1 MKKYR
6 RLRHL
11 FMMFSVLLSQLGMLI
26 TSVPNIQA
34 ADLGSTT
41 TDGVTTTV
49 SQKGCAIKIETKQ
62 EVNWGL
68 PRQPIDLVILQDASG
83 SFTNTIRNV
92 KDALIDLTTPVAAD
106 QYDEKNPRLVFTDDP
121 KTTDRVMVA
130 SYGGAD
136 GYRLF
141 DAADSNNVAT
151 SDSNFTTLGRTVAQN
166 GYRFTSTGGSLLSS
180 KQQIDN
186 YINGFTVGG
195 LTPTVPAIDQ
205 ILAQYNT
212 AKLQGGGMANNRKT
226 VFLLITDGVAN
237 VHDVNGTKYLD
248 LSVYRMQHLVSMLRS
263 GRTDYDALYNY
274 AGYLGYTFLGEFG
287 QNYIARANELKEAG
301 NRIKQSVG
309 ADGTVV
315 VGFWEDQSQFV
326 TSGAYWDTYL
336 NRDVFARA
344 GINTGDDRSV
354 REVFEEALKSVSSP
368 DKEINGENVS
378 FYVNEQN
385 DINAFSTKILKA
397 VTSALTKENIV
408 GDFTVT
414 DGYKVNSVTING
426 KKVVETVTNENTEI
440 KGTVTQE
447 GTKVTISVP
456 DSVFNPGKNS
466 FEYDLT
472 KTAAEDAALSEDEE
486 TDPADG
492 YQPETKTETVGQL
505 TGRFKVGDYVSDEIG
520 SKDPTTVQVTD
531 LKYCYPSATKSI
543 TDKDQ
548 SNDTGQLDDP
558 VVKGKKSYAANLST
572 FSEDFTYQVLYRMNN
587 APLNFEANPMLIDKL
602 DYRLE
607 YVDAYVTGQDGQ
619 RLNNFNIRT
628 TTGND
633 ALGNQRTIV
642 VADIPEAPGTQTQYV
657 NEGKYGAH
665 KFKQYTLHVK
675 VRIKEQYSNANNPV
689 VYRQILQ
696 ENDGLGILNQA
707 NIVWNGKT
715 NNPEDEEAKTRR
727 SNTVYVKPPVET
739 DIKKDVQSVPNK
751 ETGYKPGNSQEYLEN
766 RTQEFYYNVESSW
779 PGLFDTYSISD
790 TLVPELEV
798 ISAEVFINDVQNAT
812 LTNKLTIDANKQS
825 VALNLVKADITNALN
840 IQIRRATNNYTQP
853 AVVRIGIKAKIRD
866 NANLA
871 KYVVNGEIKVPN
883 EAQVVLN
890 GKPQNSNIVYVTPKE
905 PGISKKINDSK
916 DEHNVLQESEDFTF
930 DIKTKLPDNIS
941 AYKSYKI
948 VDVLD
953 ERLELKDGAQPFVNA
968 ELSQHFDVSYDAATR
983 TVTAAIKPGSFAL
996 LSGGETVHL
1005 TIPAKVKSGTAFAQI
1020 PNEAKVYYR
1029 DPSSTGEKET
1039 PPTPPVIVTPPPLIE
1054 KQVNG
1059 KQHAD
1064 LTKRDEV
1071 FEYTIKS
1078 TVPKGAD
1085 TFEITDE
1092 LDEALEFAGNQGD
1105 VVVKIA
1111 DTVVTDAVEV
1121 SAVGRN
1127 LGIKFTKEQLTN
1139 DAGKPIVV
1147 TFNAKIRGDANLSA
1161 DKYVQTGTTLIPN
1174 TAKYIL
1180 NNNPKES
1187 NEVTVTPPTPPT
1199 PTVDKKV
1206 NGQAHENLT
1215 NRDQTFEYSISTQVP
1230 TDAKKF
1236 EITDELKEVLEFA
1249 GADGKGEVVVKIGD
1263 KDVTQET
1270 TVKTENQNLTI
1281 NLTSDQLSKLQ
1292 GQAVVV
1298 TFKAKIRANVN
1309 LSDYITDG
1317 AVKVPNVANITVD
1330 NKPKVTS
1337 EPVTVTPP
1345 TPTDP
1350 TVDKLVNNQVHADL
1364 PQRDEVFEYTINT
1377 QVPTDAKSFEITDE
1391 LKDVLE
1397 FAGADGKGDVVVK
1410 IGDKD
1415 VTKESTVTVAG
1426 QQLSVQL
1433 SATHLKDDAGKAV
1446 VVTFKSKIRANVNLT
1461 GYLEEGS
1468 NTIKIPN
1475 TASISVDHKPKVDS
1489 KPVTVTPPTPNNPTI
1504 VKEVNKKQHEDLTNR
1519 EDVFEYTIQ
1528 TQVPTDAKS
1537 FEITDELVEVLEFA
1551 GAEGKGDVVVTIGDT
1566 TVTDA
1571 VTIATSGQNLSVKLS
1586 PEQLQKDSGKAV
1598 VVTFKAKIRANA
1610 NLSGYLN
1617 ADDNTT
1623 KIPNTASFTIDNKPK
1638 ENSNPVTV
1646 TPPTPPTP
1654 TVDKKVNGQAHENLT
1669 NRDQTFEYSISTQ
1682 VPTDAKK
1689 FEITD
1694 ELKDVLEFAGAD
1706 GKGEVVVKIG
1716 DKDVT
1721 QETTVKT
1728 ENQNLTINLTSDQLS
1743 KLQGQAVVVT
1753 FKAKIRAN
1761 VNLSDYITDGAV
1773 KVPNVANI
1781 TVDNKPKVTSEPV
1794 TVTPPTPTDPTVDKL
1809 VNNQVHADLP
1819 QRDEV
1824 FEYTINTQVPTDAK
1838 SFEITDELKD
1848 VLEFAGADGKGDVV
1862 VKIGDKDVT
1871 KESTVTV
1878 AGQQL
1883 SVQLSATHLKDDAG
1897 KAVVVTFKSKIR
1909 ANVNLTGYLEEGSNT
1924 IKIPNT
1930 ASISVDHK
1938 PKVDSKPV
1946 TVTPPTPNNPTIV
1959 KEVNK
1964 KQHEDLTNREDVFEY
1979 TIQTQVPT
1987 DAKSFEITDELVEVL
2002 EFAGAEG
2009 KGDVVVTIGDTTVT
2023 DAVTIATSGQ
2033 NLSVKLSPEQLQK
2046 DSGKAV
2052 VVTFKAKIRANANL
2066 SGYLNADDNTTK
2078 IPNTASFTID
2088 NKPKENSNPVTVTP
2102 PTPPTPTVDKK
2113 VNGQAHENLTNR
2125 DQTFEYSISTQVPTD
2140 AKKFEITDELKEVLE
2155 FAGADG
2161 KGEVVVKIGD
2171 KDVTQET
2178 TVKTENQNLTI
2189 NLTSDQLSK
2198 LQGQAVVVTF
2208 KAKIRANVNLSDYIT
2223 DGAVKV
2229 PNVANI
2235 TVDNKP
2241 KVTSEPVTVTPP
2253 TPTDPT
2259 VDKLVN
2265 NQVHADLPQRD
2276 EVFEYTINTQVPT
2289 DAKSFEI
2296 TDELKDVL
2304 EFAGAD
2310 GKGDVV
2316 VKIGDKD
2323 VTKESTVTVAGQQLS
2338 VQLSATHLKDDAGKA
2353 VVVTFKS
2360 KIRANVNLTGYLEEG
2375 SNTIK
2380 IPNTASISVDHKPKV
2395 DSKPVTV
2402 TPPTPNNPTI
2412 VKEVNK
2418 KQHEDLTNRE
2428 DVFEYTIQTQVP
2440 TDAKSFEITDE
2451 LVEVLEF
2458 AGAEGKGDVVVTI
2471 GDTTVTDAVTIAT
2484 SGQNLSVKLSPEQ
2497 LQKDS
2502 GKAVVVT
2509 FKAKIRAN
2517 ANLSGYLNADDNTT
2531 KIPNTAS
2538 FTIDNK
2544 PKENSN
2550 PVTVTPPTPPTP
2562 TVDKKVNG
2570 KAHENLTN
2578 RDQTFEYSISTQ
2590 VPTDAK
2596 KFEITDELKDVL
2608 EFAGADGKGEV
2619 VVKIGDKDVTQE
2631 TTVKTENQNL
2641 TINLTSDQLSKLQG
2655 QAVVVTFKAKIRA
2668 NVNLSDYITD
2678 GAVKVPNVANI
2689 TVDNKPKV
2697 TSEPVTVTPPS
2708 PENPPIVKDV
2718 NGADR
2723 ADLATREESFTY
2735 HITSAVP
2742 TDATAFEISD
2752 TLVDVLE
2759 FDGEKGGATVT
2770 IDGKDA
2776 SADATIAVQDQR
2788 LTVTLSEA
2796 QVKANGGK
2804 EVVVTFK
2811 AKIRPGANLSAY
2823 KVDGKTEIPNTAE
2836 YVINNNPETKKKS
2849 NEVPVTPPSPEN
2861 PPIVKDVNGADR
2873 ADLATREESFTY
2885 HITSAVPTDAT
2896 AFEISDTLVD
2906 VLEFDGEKGGATVTI
2921 DGKDA
2926 SADATIAVQDQR
2938 LTVTLSEAQVK
2949 ANGGKEVV
2957 VTFKAKI
2964 RPGANLSAYKVDGK
2978 TEIPNTAEYV
2988 INNNPETKKKSN
3000 EVPVTPPSPENPPIV
3015 KDVNGADRADLA
3027 TREES
3032 FTYHIT
3038 SAVPTDATAFEISD
3052 TLVDVLEFDG
3062 EKGGA
3067 TVTIDGKDASAD
3079 ATIAVQDQRLT
3090 VTLSEAQV
3098 KANGGKEVVV
3108 TFKAKIRPGA
3118 NLSAYK
3124 VDGKTEIPNTAEY
3137 VINNNPE
3144 TKKKSNEVPVTPPS
3158 PENPPIVKDV
3168 NGADRADL
3176 ATREES
3182 FTYHITSAVPTDA
3195 TAFEIS
3201 DTLVD
3206 VLEFDGEK
3214 GGATV
3219 TIDGK
3224 DASADATIAVQD
3236 QRLTVTLSEAQVKA
3250 NGGKEVV
3257 VTFKAKIRPGANL
3270 SAYKVDGKTE
3280 IPNTAEYVINNNP
3293 ETKKKSNEVPVTPP
3307 SPENP
3312 PIVKD
3317 VNGAD
3322 RADLATREESFTYH
3336 ITSAVPT
3343 DATAFEISDTLVD
3356 VLEFDG
3362 EKGGATVTIDGKDA
3376 SADATIA
3383 VQDQRLTVTLSEAQV
3398 KANGGKEVVVSFTAK
3413 IRPGANLSAY
3423 KVDGKTEIPNTAEY
3437 VINNNPE
3444 TKKKSNEVPVTPP
3457 SPENPPIVKDVNGKE
3472 SDTLANRYDVFTY
3485 HISTSVPNDATAFTI
3500 TDTLVPVLEFSG
3512 DIAVEI
3518 DGKLISANTTI
3529 DNQTL
3534 TVDLTEEQ
3542 VRNNGGKPVVVTF
3555 NAKIR
3560 SGANLSAYIVDGK
3573 TAVPNT
3579 AEYVINN
3586 NPETKKKSNE
3596 VPVYPPT
3603 PEGGE
3608 PEIDKKINKTLDY
3621 LEIARGKSYNYDI
3634 TTTIPEDIVDY
3645 KEFVITDQV
3654 DSALQ
3659 INGDVVV
3666 DIDGYSAEGIV
3677 DVVVDGQ
3684 AVTVAVK
3691 DFSKLEGRSAIHIF
3705 IPATI
3710 RPEADLS
3717 TYVDNSVPNTA
3728 NLHFTNGPGVTK
3740 DKSTVPVIVTP
3751 PTPPTPVPPT
3761 PGDPTKTVNTADGN
3775 EQAFH
3780 LDLLQRTSDFRY
3792 DIAYTIEA
3800 DSQYTAFTMEDTLE
3814 SVLNIQRV
3822 AIKVGS
3828 GENLVLKEFA
3838 ELEAKLAEAKATLET
3853 LEAKKTEITN
3863 TVSSVATM
3871 ATELEAQKVRIAEIE
3886 QELAIK
3892 EAELATASTA
3902 STTTPSTTEETDGTS
3917 VVDENTDNSQPVVDK
3932 QAEIQALTVA
3942 IEQLK
3947 ASKDQVQQTVVEL
3960 EQQIEV
3966 ANTSE
3971 ASLAALEV
3979 EIRNATAS
3987 IEELEKQLAEKA
3999 PKATVAREVEAAL
4012 LAVNEKG
4019 ELTDAS
4025 AAILGQ
4031 VSIDKATNHVV
4042 FDITNPDVL
4051 ASLRGRQVTMS
4062 IYATINPEADL
4073 SNYVTDKGIELVPNT
4088 ASVTFDRNPQT
4099 KKKTNTVT
4107 VTPPPLPEP
4116 PGPPTP
4122 LPPLPPVEPPVPS
4135 DPPTQPTPPTPP
4147 TTPPA
4152 ESTPPTPGKTL
4163 PKTGVAE
4170 NGMYALVGMILGTL
4184 TLVFRRRKQ

>member
-1 MKKYR
+1 
-6 RLRHL
+6 
-11 FMMFSVLLSQLGMLI
+11 MLI

-166 GYRFTSTGGSLLSS
+166 GYRFTSTGASLLSS
-180 KQQIDN
+180 KQQIDD

-263 GRTDYDALYNY
+263 GRTDYDALYGY
-274 AGYLGYTFLGEFG
+274 AGYLGYTYLGEFG

-315 VGFWEDQSQFV
+315 VGFWEDQSQFI
-326 TSGAYWDTYL
+326 TQGAYWDTYL

-456 DSVFNPGKNS
+456 DSIFNPGKNS

-572 FSEDFTYQVLYRMNN
+572 FSEGFTYQVLYRMNN

-607 YVDAYVTGQDGQ
+607 YVEAYVTGQDGQ

-657 NEGKYGAH
+657 DEGKYGAH

-675 VRIKEQYSNANNPV
+675 VRIKDQYSNANNPV

-751 ETGYKPGNSQEYLEN
+751 ENGYKPGNSQEYLEN
-766 RTQEFYYNVESSW
+766 RSQEFYYNVESSW

-798 ISAEVFINDVQNAT
+798 ISAEVFINDTPSPT
-812 LTNKLTIDANKQS
+812 LSGKLAIDANKQS
-825 VALNLVKADITNALN
+825 VALNLVKADVNARLN
-840 IQIRRATNNYTQP
+840 LEIRRATANYTQP

-890 GKPQNSNIVYVTPKE
+890 GKPQKSNIVYVTPKE

-968 ELSQHFDVSYDAATR
+968 ELSQHFDVSYDVASR

-1139 DAGKPIVV
+1139 DAGKSIVV

-1187 NEVTVTPPTPPT
+1187 NKVTVTPPTPPT

-1206 NGQAHENLT
+1206 NGKAHENLT

-1236 EITDELKEVLEFA
+1236 EITDELKDVLEFA

-1433 SATHLKDDAGKAV
+1433 SAAHLKDDAGKAV

-1794 TVTPPTPTDPTVDKL
+1794 TVTPP
-1809 VNNQVHADLP
+1809 
-1819 QRDEV
+1819 
-1824 FEYTINTQVPTDAK
+1824 
-1838 SFEITDELKD
+1838 
-1848 VLEFAGADGKGDVV
+1848 
-1862 VKIGDKDVT
+1862 
-1871 KESTVTV
+1871 
-1878 AGQQL
+1878 
-1883 SVQLSATHLKDDAG
+1883 
-1897 KAVVVTFKSKIR
+1897 
-1909 ANVNLTGYLEEGSNT
+1909 
-1924 IKIPNT
+1924 
-1930 ASISVDHK
+1930 
-1938 PKVDSKPV
+1938 
-1946 TVTPPTPNNPTIV
+1946 
-1959 KEVNK
+1959 
-1964 KQHEDLTNREDVFEY
+1964 
-1979 TIQTQVPT
+1979 
-1987 DAKSFEITDELVEVL
+1987 
-2002 EFAGAEG
+2002 
-2009 KGDVVVTIGDTTVT
+2009 
-2023 DAVTIATSGQ
+2023 
-2033 NLSVKLSPEQLQK
+2033 
-2046 DSGKAV
+2046 
-2052 VVTFKAKIRANANL
+2052 
-2066 SGYLNADDNTTK
+2066 
-2078 IPNTASFTID
+2078 
-2088 NKPKENSNPVTVTP
+2088 
-2102 PTPPTPTVDKK
+2102 
-2113 VNGQAHENLTNR
+2113 
-2125 DQTFEYSISTQVPTD
+2125 
-2140 AKKFEITDELKEVLE
+2140 
-2155 FAGADG
+2155 
-2161 KGEVVVKIGD
+2161 
-2171 KDVTQET
+2171 
-2178 TVKTENQNLTI
+2178 
-2189 NLTSDQLSK
+2189 
-2198 LQGQAVVVTF
+2198 
-2208 KAKIRANVNLSDYIT
+2208 
-2223 DGAVKV
+2223 
-2229 PNVANI
+2229 
-2235 TVDNKP
+2235 
-2241 KVTSEPVTVTPP
+2241 
-2253 TPTDPT
+2253 
-2259 VDKLVN
+2259 
-2265 NQVHADLPQRD
+2265 
-2276 EVFEYTINTQVPT
+2276 
-2289 DAKSFEI
+2289 
-2296 TDELKDVL
+2296 
-2304 EFAGAD
+2304 
-2310 GKGDVV
+2310 
-2316 VKIGDKD
+2316 
-2323 VTKESTVTVAGQQLS
+2323 
-2338 VQLSATHLKDDAGKA
+2338 
-2353 VVVTFKS
+2353 
-2360 KIRANVNLTGYLEEG
+2360 
-2375 SNTIK
+2375 
-2380 IPNTASISVDHKPKV
+2380 
-2395 DSKPVTV
+2395 
-2402 TPPTPNNPTI
+2402 
-2412 VKEVNK
+2412 
-2418 KQHEDLTNRE
+2418 
-2428 DVFEYTIQTQVP
+2428 
-2440 TDAKSFEITDE
+2440 
-2451 LVEVLEF
+2451 
-2458 AGAEGKGDVVVTI
+2458 
-2471 GDTTVTDAVTIAT
+2471 
-2484 SGQNLSVKLSPEQ
+2484 
-2497 LQKDS
+2497 
-2502 GKAVVVT
+2502 
-2509 FKAKIRAN
+2509 
-2517 ANLSGYLNADDNTT
+2517 
-2531 KIPNTAS
+2531 
-2538 FTIDNK
+2538 
-2544 PKENSN
+2544 
-2550 PVTVTPPTPPTP
+2550 
-2562 TVDKKVNG
+2562 
-2570 KAHENLTN
+2570 
-2578 RDQTFEYSISTQ
+2578 
-2590 VPTDAK
+2590 
-2596 KFEITDELKDVL
+2596 
-2608 EFAGADGKGEV
+2608 
-2619 VVKIGDKDVTQE
+2619 
-2631 TTVKTENQNL
+2631 
-2641 TINLTSDQLSKLQG
+2641 
-2655 QAVVVTFKAKIRA
+2655 
-2668 NVNLSDYITD
+2668 
-2678 GAVKVPNVANI
+2678 
-2689 TVDNKPKV
+2689 
-2697 TSEPVTVTPPS
+2697 S

-2770 IDGKDA
+2770 I
-2776 SADATIAVQDQR
+2776 
-2788 LTVTLSEA
+2788 
-2796 QVKANGGK
+2796 
-2804 EVVVTFK
+2804 
-2811 AKIRPGANLSAY
+2811 
-2823 KVDGKTEIPNTAE
+2823 
-2836 YVINNNPETKKKS
+2836 
-2849 NEVPVTPPSPEN
+2849 
-2861 PPIVKDVNGADR
+2861 
-2873 ADLATREESFTY
+2873 
-2885 HITSAVPTDAT
+2885 
-2896 AFEISDTLVD
+2896 
-2906 VLEFDGEKGGATVTI
+2906 
-2921 DGKDA
+2921 
-2926 SADATIAVQDQR
+2926 
-2938 LTVTLSEAQVK
+2938 
-2949 ANGGKEVV
+2949 
-2957 VTFKAKI
+2957 
-2964 RPGANLSAYKVDGK
+2964 
-2978 TEIPNTAEYV
+2978 
-2988 INNNPETKKKSN
+2988 
-3000 EVPVTPPSPENPPIV
+3000 
-3015 KDVNGADRADLA
+3015 
-3027 TREES
+3027 
-3032 FTYHIT
+3032 
-3038 SAVPTDATAFEISD
+3038 
-3052 TLVDVLEFDG
+3052 
-3062 EKGGA
+3062 
-3067 TVTIDGKDASAD
+3067 
-3079 ATIAVQDQRLT
+3079 
-3090 VTLSEAQV
+3090 
-3098 KANGGKEVVV
+3098 
-3108 TFKAKIRPGA
+3108 
-3118 NLSAYK
+3118 
-3124 VDGKTEIPNTAEY
+3124 
-3137 VINNNPE
+3137 
-3144 TKKKSNEVPVTPPS
+3144 
-3158 PENPPIVKDV
+3158 
-3168 NGADRADL
+3168 
-3176 ATREES
+3176 
-3182 FTYHITSAVPTDA
+3182 
-3195 TAFEIS
+3195 
-3201 DTLVD
+3201 
-3206 VLEFDGEK
+3206 
-3214 GGATV
+3214 
-3219 TIDGK
+3219 
-3224 DASADATIAVQD
+3224 
-3236 QRLTVTLSEAQVKA
+3236 
-3250 NGGKEVV
+3250 
-3257 VTFKAKIRPGANL
+3257 
-3270 SAYKVDGKTE
+3270 
-3280 IPNTAEYVINNNP
+3280 
-3293 ETKKKSNEVPVTPP
+3293 
-3307 SPENP
+3307 
-3312 PIVKD
+3312 
-3317 VNGAD
+3317 
-3322 RADLATREESFTYH
+3322 
-3336 ITSAVPT
+3336 
-3343 DATAFEISDTLVD
+3343 
-3356 VLEFDG
+3356 
-3362 EKGGATVTIDGKDA
+3362 
-3376 SADATIA
+3376 
-3383 VQDQRLTVTLSEAQV
+3383 
-3398 KANGGKEVVVSFTAK
+3398 
-3413 IRPGANLSAY
+3413 
-3423 KVDGKTEIPNTAEY
+3423 
-3437 VINNNPE
+3437 
-3444 TKKKSNEVPVTPP
+3444 
-3457 SPENPPIVKDVNGKE
+3457 
-3472 SDTLANRYDVFTY
+3472 
-3485 HISTSVPNDATAFTI
+3485 
-3500 TDTLVPVLEFSG
+3500 
-3512 DIAVEI
+3512 
-3518 DGKLISANTTI
+3518 
-3529 DNQTL
+3529 
-3534 TVDLTEEQ
+3534 
-3542 VRNNGGKPVVVTF
+3542 
-3555 NAKIR
+3555 
-3560 SGANLSAYIVDGK
+3560 
-3573 TAVPNT
+3573 
-3579 AEYVINN
+3579 
-3586 NPETKKKSNE
+3586 
-3596 VPVYPPT
+3596 
-3603 PEGGE
+3603 
-3608 PEIDKKINKTLDY
+3608 
-3621 LEIARGKSYNYDI
+3621 
-3634 TTTIPEDIVDY
+3634 
-3645 KEFVITDQV
+3645 
-3654 DSALQ
+3654 
-3659 INGDVVV
+3659 
-3666 DIDGYSAEGIV
+3666 
-3677 DVVVDGQ
+3677 
-3684 AVTVAVK
+3684 
-3691 DFSKLEGRSAIHIF
+3691 
-3705 IPATI
+3705 
-3710 RPEADLS
+3710 
-3717 TYVDNSVPNTA
+3717 
-3728 NLHFTNGPGVTK
+3728 
-3740 DKSTVPVIVTP
+3740 
-3751 PTPPTPVPPT
+3751 
-3761 PGDPTKTVNTADGN
+3761 
-3775 EQAFH
+3775 
-3780 LDLLQRTSDFRY
+3780 
-3792 DIAYTIEA
+3792 
-3800 DSQYTAFTMEDTLE
+3800 
-3814 SVLNIQRV
+3814 
-3822 AIKVGS
+3822 
-3828 GENLVLKEFA
+3828 
-3838 ELEAKLAEAKATLET
+3838 
-3853 LEAKKTEITN
+3853 
-3863 TVSSVATM
+3863 
-3871 ATELEAQKVRIAEIE
+3871 
-3886 QELAIK
+3886 
-3892 EAELATASTA
+3892 
-3902 STTTPSTTEETDGTS
+3902 
-3917 VVDENTDNSQPVVDK
+3917 
-3932 QAEIQALTVA
+3932 
-3942 IEQLK
+3942 
-3947 ASKDQVQQTVVEL
+3947 
-3960 EQQIEV
+3960 
-3966 ANTSE
+3966 
-3971 ASLAALEV
+3971 
-3979 EIRNATAS
+3979 
-3987 IEELEKQLAEKA
+3987 
-3999 PKATVAREVEAAL
+3999 
-4012 LAVNEKG
+4012 
-4019 ELTDAS
+4019 
-4025 AAILGQ
+4025 
-4031 VSIDKATNHVV
+4031 
-4042 FDITNPDVL
+4042 
-4051 ASLRGRQVTMS
+4051 
-4062 IYATINPEADL
+4062 
-4073 SNYVTDKGIELVPNT
+4073 
-4088 ASVTFDRNPQT
+4088 
-4099 KKKTNTVT
+4099 
-4107 VTPPPLPEP
+4107 
-4116 PGPPTP
+4116 
-4122 LPPLPPVEPPVPS
+4122 
-4135 DPPTQPTPPTPP
+4135 
-4147 TTPPA
+4147 
-4152 ESTPPTPGKTL
+4152 
-4163 PKTGVAE
+4163 
-4170 NGMYALVGMILGTL
+4170 
-4184 TLVFRRRKQ
+4184 

>member
-83 SFTNTIRNV
+83 SFKNTIGSV
-92 KDALIDLTTPVAAD
+92 QSALRTLTTAVDANA
-106 QYDEKNPRLVFTDDP
+106 YDEKNPRLVFTGDE

-130 SYGGAD
+130 TFQGLDGIQYYDNATFYNSGAI
-136 GYRLF
+136 Y
-141 DAADSNNVAT
+141 
-151 SDSNFTTLGRTVAQN
+151 
-166 GYRFTSTGGSLLSS
+166 STGPDTNYTSYNQMGNAGTTYSYKSTNGLLTNSN
-180 KQQIDN
+180 QVHN
-186 YINGFTVGG
+186 FINSIAVGG
-195 LTPTVPAIDQ
+195 GTPTVPAIDDVLNSYNQ
-205 ILAQYNT
+205 IKNS
-212 AKLQGGGMANNRKT
+212 GGGMANNRKT
-226 VFLLITDGVAN
+226 VFLLVTDGVAN
-237 VHDVNGTKYLD
+237 GYRAADGRVYIQESFNRTFSLQKSWGT
-248 LSVYRMQHLVSMLRS
+248 SSWPEAS
-263 GRTDYDALYNY
+263 
-274 AGYLGYTFLGEFG
+274 
-287 QNYIARANELKEAG
+287 QNYLARAAELTQAG
-301 NRIKQSVG
+301 DRIKKAIG
-309 ADGTVV
+309 EDGTVV
-315 VGFWEDQSQFV
+315 VGFWEDVPTFETLTGYGS
-326 TSGAYWDTYL
+326 AY
-336 NRDVFARA
+336 RDGTAFERA
-344 GINTGDDRSV
+344 GIDVGADKRSV
-354 REVFEEALKSVSSP
+354 QEVFHAALQSVASP
-368 DKEINGENVS
+368 DKTINGNPVS
-378 FYVNEQN
+378 FYVNEQTDAN
-385 DINAFSTKILKA
+385 RFAENILKA
-397 VTSALTKENIV
+397 VTSAMIKENIV

-440 KGTVTQE
+440 KGSVTQE

-472 KTAAEDAALSEDEE
+472 KTAAEDAVLSEDEE

-505 TGRFKVGDYVSDEIG
+505 TGRFKVGEYVSDLIG

-572 FSEDFTYQVLYRMNN
+572 FSEGFTYQVLYRMNN

-607 YVDAYVTGQDGQ
+607 YVEAYVTGQDGQ

-657 NEGKYGAH
+657 DEGKYGAH

-675 VRIKEQYSNANNPV
+675 VRIKDQYSNANNPV

-751 ETGYKPGNSQEYLEN
+751 EAGYKPGNSQEYLEN

-890 GKPQNSNIVYVTPKE
+890 GKPQKSNIVYVTPKE
-905 PGISKKINDSK
+905 PGISKKINDAK

-968 ELSQHFDVSYDAATR
+968 ELSQHFDVSYDAASR

-1039 PPTPPVIVTPPPLIE
+1039 PPTPPVIVTPPPVIE

-1147 TFNAKIRGDANLSA
+1147 TFKSKIRGDANLSA

-1187 NEVTVTPPTPPT
+1187 NKVTVTPPTPPT

-1206 NGQAHENLT
+1206 NG
-1215 NRDQTFEYSISTQVP
+1215 
-1230 TDAKKF
+1230 K
-1236 EITDELKEVLEFA
+1236 
-1249 GADGKGEVVVKIGD
+1249 
-1263 KDVTQET
+1263 
-1270 TVKTENQNLTI
+1270 
-1281 NLTSDQLSKLQ
+1281 
-1292 GQAVVV
+1292 
-1298 TFKAKIRANVN
+1298 
-1309 LSDYITDG
+1309 
-1317 AVKVPNVANITVD
+1317 
-1330 NKPKVTS
+1330 
-1337 EPVTVTPP
+1337 
-1345 TPTDP
+1345 
-1350 TVDKLVNNQVHADL
+1350 
-1364 PQRDEVFEYTINT
+1364 
-1377 QVPTDAKSFEITDE
+1377 
-1391 LKDVLE
+1391 
-1397 FAGADGKGDVVVK
+1397 
-1410 IGDKD
+1410 
-1415 VTKESTVTVAG
+1415 
-1426 QQLSVQL
+1426 
-1433 SATHLKDDAGKAV
+1433 
-1446 VVTFKSKIRANVNLT
+1446 
-1461 GYLEEGS
+1461 
-1468 NTIKIPN
+1468 
-1475 TASISVDHKPKVDS
+1475 
-1489 KPVTVTPPTPNNPTI
+1489 
-1504 VKEVNKKQHEDLTNR
+1504 
-1519 EDVFEYTIQ
+1519 
-1528 TQVPTDAKS
+1528 
-1537 FEITDELVEVLEFA
+1537 
-1551 GAEGKGDVVVTIGDT
+1551 
-1566 TVTDA
+1566 
-1571 VTIATSGQNLSVKLS
+1571 
-1586 PEQLQKDSGKAV
+1586 
-1598 VVTFKAKIRANA
+1598 
-1610 NLSGYLN
+1610 
-1617 ADDNTT
+1617 
-1623 KIPNTASFTIDNKPK
+1623 
-1638 ENSNPVTV
+1638 
-1646 TPPTPPTP
+1646 
-1654 TVDKKVNGQAHENLT
+1654 AHENLT

-1883 SVQLSATHLKDDAG
+1883 SVQLSAA
-1897 KAVVVTFKSKIR
+1897 
-1909 ANVNLTGYLEEGSNT
+1909 
-1924 IKIPNT
+1924 
-1930 ASISVDHK
+1930 
-1938 PKVDSKPV
+1938 
-1946 TVTPPTPNNPTIV
+1946 
-1959 KEVNK
+1959 
-1964 KQHEDLTNREDVFEY
+1964 
-1979 TIQTQVPT
+1979 
-1987 DAKSFEITDELVEVL
+1987 
-2002 EFAGAEG
+2002 
-2009 KGDVVVTIGDTTVT
+2009 
-2023 DAVTIATSGQ
+2023 
-2033 NLSVKLSPEQLQK
+2033 
-2046 DSGKAV
+2046 
-2052 VVTFKAKIRANANL
+2052 
-2066 SGYLNADDNTTK
+2066 
-2078 IPNTASFTID
+2078 
-2088 NKPKENSNPVTVTP
+2088 
-2102 PTPPTPTVDKK
+2102 
-2113 VNGQAHENLTNR
+2113 
-2125 DQTFEYSISTQVPTD
+2125 
-2140 AKKFEITDELKEVLE
+2140 
-2155 FAGADG
+2155 
-2161 KGEVVVKIGD
+2161 
-2171 KDVTQET
+2171 
-2178 TVKTENQNLTI
+2178 
-2189 NLTSDQLSK
+2189 
-2198 LQGQAVVVTF
+2198 
-2208 KAKIRANVNLSDYIT
+2208 
-2223 DGAVKV
+2223 
-2229 PNVANI
+2229 
-2235 TVDNKP
+2235 
-2241 KVTSEPVTVTPP
+2241 
-2253 TPTDPT
+2253 
-2259 VDKLVN
+2259 
-2265 NQVHADLPQRD
+2265 
-2276 EVFEYTINTQVPT
+2276 
-2289 DAKSFEI
+2289 
-2296 TDELKDVL
+2296 
-2304 EFAGAD
+2304 
-2310 GKGDVV
+2310 
-2316 VKIGDKD
+2316 
-2323 VTKESTVTVAGQQLS
+2323 
-2338 VQLSATHLKDDAGKA
+2338 HLKDDAGKA

-2804 EVVVTFK
+2804 EVVV
-2811 AKIRPGANLSAY
+2811 
-2823 KVDGKTEIPNTAE
+2823 
-2836 YVINNNPETKKKS
+2836 
-2849 NEVPVTPPSPEN
+2849 
-2861 PPIVKDVNGADR
+2861 
-2873 ADLATREESFTY
+2873 SFT
-2885 HITSAVPTDAT
+2885 
-2896 AFEISDTLVD
+2896 
-2906 VLEFDGEKGGATVTI
+2906 
-2921 DGKDA
+2921 
-2926 SADATIAVQDQR
+2926 
-2938 LTVTLSEAQVK
+2938 
-2949 ANGGKEVV
+2949 
-2957 VTFKAKI
+2957 
-2964 RPGANLSAYKVDGK
+2964 
-2978 TEIPNTAEYV
+2978 
-2988 INNNPETKKKSN
+2988 
-3000 EVPVTPPSPENPPIV
+3000 
-3015 KDVNGADRADLA
+3015 
-3027 TREES
+3027 
-3032 FTYHIT
+3032 
-3038 SAVPTDATAFEISD
+3038 
-3052 TLVDVLEFDG
+3052 
-3062 EKGGA
+3062 
-3067 TVTIDGKDASAD
+3067 
-3079 ATIAVQDQRLT
+3079 
-3090 VTLSEAQV
+3090 
-3098 KANGGKEVVV
+3098 
-3108 TFKAKIRPGA
+3108 
-3118 NLSAYK
+3118 
-3124 VDGKTEIPNTAEY
+3124 
-3137 VINNNPE
+3137 
-3144 TKKKSNEVPVTPPS
+3144 
-3158 PENPPIVKDV
+3158 
-3168 NGADRADL
+3168 
-3176 ATREES
+3176 
-3182 FTYHITSAVPTDA
+3182 
-3195 TAFEIS
+3195 
-3201 DTLVD
+3201 
-3206 VLEFDGEK
+3206 
-3214 GGATV
+3214 
-3219 TIDGK
+3219 
-3224 DASADATIAVQD
+3224 
-3236 QRLTVTLSEAQVKA
+3236 
-3250 NGGKEVV
+3250 
-3257 VTFKAKIRPGANL
+3257 AKIRPGANL

-3728 NLHFTNGPGVTK
+3728 NLHFTDGPGVTK

-3838 ELEAKLAEAKATLET
+3838 ELEAKLAEAKGTLET

-3892 EAELATASTA
+3892 EAELATASAA
-3902 STTTPSTTEETDGTS
+3902 STVAPSTTEETDGTS
-3917 VVDENTDNSQPVVDK
+3917 VVDESTDNSQPVVDK

-3987 IEELEKQLAEKA
+3987 IEELEKQLAEKT
-3999 PKATVAREVEAAL
+3999 PKATIAREVEAAL

-4019 ELTDAS
+4019 ELTEAS

>member
-1 MKKYR
+1 
-6 RLRHL
+6 
-11 FMMFSVLLSQLGMLI
+11 MMFSVLLSQLGMLI

-83 SFTNTIRNV
+83 SFKNTIGSV
-92 KDALIDLTTPVAAD
+92 QSALRTLTTAVDANA
-106 QYDEKNPRLVFTDDP
+106 YDEKNPRLVFTGDE

-130 SYGGAD
+130 TFQGLDGIQYYDNATFYNSGAI
-136 GYRLF
+136 Y
-141 DAADSNNVAT
+141 
-151 SDSNFTTLGRTVAQN
+151 
-166 GYRFTSTGGSLLSS
+166 STGPDTNYTSYNQMGNAGTTYSYKSTNGLLTNSN
-180 KQQIDN
+180 QVHN
-186 YINGFTVGG
+186 FINSIAVGG
-195 LTPTVPAIDQ
+195 GTPTVPAIDDVLNSYNQ
-205 ILAQYNT
+205 IKNS
-212 AKLQGGGMANNRKT
+212 GGGMANNRKT
-226 VFLLITDGVAN
+226 VFLLVTDGVAN
-237 VHDVNGTKYLD
+237 GYRAADGRVYIQESFNRTFALQKSWGT
-248 LSVYRMQHLVSMLRS
+248 SSWPEAS
-263 GRTDYDALYNY
+263 
-274 AGYLGYTFLGEFG
+274 
-287 QNYIARANELKEAG
+287 QNYLARAAELTQAG
-301 NRIKQSVG
+301 DRIKQAIG
-309 ADGTVV
+309 EDGTVV
-315 VGFWEDQSQFV
+315 VGFWEDVPTFETLTGYGS
-326 TSGAYWDTYL
+326 AY
-336 NRDVFARA
+336 RDGTAFERA
-344 GINTGDDRSV
+344 GINVGTDKRSV
-354 REVFEEALKSVSSP
+354 QEVFHAALQSVASP
-368 DKEINGENVS
+368 DKTINGNPVS
-378 FYVNEQN
+378 FYVNEQTDAN
-385 DINAFSTKILKA
+385 RFAENILKA
-397 VTSALTKENIV
+397 VTSAMIKENIV

-456 DSVFNPGKNS
+456 DSVFNHGKNS

-505 TGRFKVGDYVSDEIG
+505 TGRFKVGDHVSDEIG

-657 NEGKYGAH
+657 DEGKYGAH

-675 VRIKEQYSNANNPV
+675 VRIKDQYSNANNPV

-751 ETGYKPGNSQEYLEN
+751 ENGYKPGNSQEYLEN
-766 RTQEFYYNVESSW
+766 RSQEFYYNVESSW

-825 VALNLVKADITNALN
+825 VALNLVKADVNARLN
-840 IQIRRATNNYTQP
+840 LEIRRATANYTQP

-890 GKPQNSNIVYVTPKE
+890 GKPQKSNIVYVTPKE

-968 ELSQHFDVSYDAATR
+968 ELSQHFDVSYDAASR

-1039 PPTPPVIVTPPPLIE
+1039 PPTPPVIVTPPPVIE

-1147 TFNAKIRGDANLSA
+1147 TFKSKIRGDANLSA

-1187 NEVTVTPPTPPT
+1187 NKVTVTPPTPPT

-1206 NGQAHENLT
+1206 NGKAHENLT

-1236 EITDELKEVLEFA
+1236 EITDELKDVLEFA

-1433 SATHLKDDAGKAV
+1433 SAAHLKDDAGKAV

-1794 TVTPPTPTDPTVDKL
+1794 T
-1809 VNNQVHADLP
+1809 
-1819 QRDEV
+1819 
-1824 FEYTINTQVPTDAK
+1824 
-1838 SFEITDELKD
+1838 
-1848 VLEFAGADGKGDVV
+1848 
-1862 VKIGDKDVT
+1862 
-1871 KESTVTV
+1871 
-1878 AGQQL
+1878 
-1883 SVQLSATHLKDDAG
+1883 
-1897 KAVVVTFKSKIR
+1897 
-1909 ANVNLTGYLEEGSNT
+1909 
-1924 IKIPNT
+1924 
-1930 ASISVDHK
+1930 
-1938 PKVDSKPV
+1938 
-1946 TVTPPTPNNPTIV
+1946 
-1959 KEVNK
+1959 
-1964 KQHEDLTNREDVFEY
+1964 
-1979 TIQTQVPT
+1979 
-1987 DAKSFEITDELVEVL
+1987 
-2002 EFAGAEG
+2002 
-2009 KGDVVVTIGDTTVT
+2009 
-2023 DAVTIATSGQ
+2023 
-2033 NLSVKLSPEQLQK
+2033 
-2046 DSGKAV
+2046 
-2052 VVTFKAKIRANANL
+2052 
-2066 SGYLNADDNTTK
+2066 
-2078 IPNTASFTID
+2078 
-2088 NKPKENSNPVTVTP
+2088 
-2102 PTPPTPTVDKK
+2102 
-2113 VNGQAHENLTNR
+2113 
-2125 DQTFEYSISTQVPTD
+2125 
-2140 AKKFEITDELKEVLE
+2140 
-2155 FAGADG
+2155 
-2161 KGEVVVKIGD
+2161 
-2171 KDVTQET
+2171 
-2178 TVKTENQNLTI
+2178 
-2189 NLTSDQLSK
+2189 
-2198 LQGQAVVVTF
+2198 
-2208 KAKIRANVNLSDYIT
+2208 
-2223 DGAVKV
+2223 
-2229 PNVANI
+2229 
-2235 TVDNKP
+2235 
-2241 KVTSEPVTVTPP
+2241 
-2253 TPTDPT
+2253 
-2259 VDKLVN
+2259 
-2265 NQVHADLPQRD
+2265 
-2276 EVFEYTINTQVPT
+2276 
-2289 DAKSFEI
+2289 
-2296 TDELKDVL
+2296 
-2304 EFAGAD
+2304 
-2310 GKGDVV
+2310 
-2316 VKIGDKD
+2316 
-2323 VTKESTVTVAGQQLS
+2323 
-2338 VQLSATHLKDDAGKA
+2338 
-2353 VVVTFKS
+2353 
-2360 KIRANVNLTGYLEEG
+2360 
-2375 SNTIK
+2375 
-2380 IPNTASISVDHKPKV
+2380 
-2395 DSKPVTV
+2395 
-2402 TPPTPNNPTI
+2402 
-2412 VKEVNK
+2412 
-2418 KQHEDLTNRE
+2418 
-2428 DVFEYTIQTQVP
+2428 
-2440 TDAKSFEITDE
+2440 
-2451 LVEVLEF
+2451 
-2458 AGAEGKGDVVVTI
+2458 
-2471 GDTTVTDAVTIAT
+2471 
-2484 SGQNLSVKLSPEQ
+2484 
-2497 LQKDS
+2497 
-2502 GKAVVVT
+2502 
-2509 FKAKIRAN
+2509 
-2517 ANLSGYLNADDNTT
+2517 
-2531 KIPNTAS
+2531 
-2538 FTIDNK
+2538 
-2544 PKENSN
+2544 
-2550 PVTVTPPTPPTP
+2550 
-2562 TVDKKVNG
+2562 
-2570 KAHENLTN
+2570 
-2578 RDQTFEYSISTQ
+2578 
-2590 VPTDAK
+2590 
-2596 KFEITDELKDVL
+2596 
-2608 EFAGADGKGEV
+2608 
-2619 VVKIGDKDVTQE
+2619 
-2631 TTVKTENQNL
+2631 
-2641 TINLTSDQLSKLQG
+2641 
-2655 QAVVVTFKAKIRA
+2655 
-2668 NVNLSDYITD
+2668 
-2678 GAVKVPNVANI
+2678 
-2689 TVDNKPKV
+2689 
-2697 TSEPVTVTPPS
+2697 
-2708 PENPPIVKDV
+2708 
-2718 NGADR
+2718 
-2723 ADLATREESFTY
+2723 
-2735 HITSAVP
+2735 
-2742 TDATAFEISD
+2742 
-2752 TLVDVLE
+2752 
-2759 FDGEKGGATVT
+2759 
-2770 IDGKDA
+2770 
-2776 SADATIAVQDQR
+2776 
-2788 LTVTLSEA
+2788 
-2796 QVKANGGK
+2796 
-2804 EVVVTFK
+2804 
-2811 AKIRPGANLSAY
+2811 
-2823 KVDGKTEIPNTAE
+2823 
-2836 YVINNNPETKKKS
+2836 
-2849 NEVPVTPPSPEN
+2849 
-2861 PPIVKDVNGADR
+2861 
-2873 ADLATREESFTY
+2873 
-2885 HITSAVPTDAT
+2885 
-2896 AFEISDTLVD
+2896 
-2906 VLEFDGEKGGATVTI
+2906 
-2921 DGKDA
+2921 
-2926 SADATIAVQDQR
+2926 
-2938 LTVTLSEAQVK
+2938 
-2949 ANGGKEVV
+2949 
-2957 VTFKAKI
+2957 
-2964 RPGANLSAYKVDGK
+2964 
-2978 TEIPNTAEYV
+2978 
-2988 INNNPETKKKSN
+2988 
-3000 EVPVTPPSPENPPIV
+3000 
-3015 KDVNGADRADLA
+3015 
-3027 TREES
+3027 
-3032 FTYHIT
+3032 
-3038 SAVPTDATAFEISD
+3038 
-3052 TLVDVLEFDG
+3052 
-3062 EKGGA
+3062 
-3067 TVTIDGKDASAD
+3067 
-3079 ATIAVQDQRLT
+3079 
-3090 VTLSEAQV
+3090 
-3098 KANGGKEVVV
+3098 
-3108 TFKAKIRPGA
+3108 
-3118 NLSAYK
+3118 
-3124 VDGKTEIPNTAEY
+3124 
-3137 VINNNPE
+3137 
-3144 TKKKSNEVPVTPPS
+3144 
-3158 PENPPIVKDV
+3158 
-3168 NGADRADL
+3168 
-3176 ATREES
+3176 
-3182 FTYHITSAVPTDA
+3182 
-3195 TAFEIS
+3195 
-3201 DTLVD
+3201 
-3206 VLEFDGEK
+3206 
-3214 GGATV
+3214 
-3219 TIDGK
+3219 
-3224 DASADATIAVQD
+3224 
-3236 QRLTVTLSEAQVKA
+3236 
-3250 NGGKEVV
+3250 
-3257 VTFKAKIRPGANL
+3257 
-3270 SAYKVDGKTE
+3270 
-3280 IPNTAEYVINNNP
+3280 
-3293 ETKKKSNEVPVTPP
+3293 VTPP

-3728 NLHFTNGPGVTK
+3728 NLHFTDGPGVTK

-3838 ELEAKLAEAKATLET
+3838 ELEAKLAEAKGTLET

-3892 EAELATASTA
+3892 EAELATASAA
-3902 STTTPSTTEETDGTS
+3902 STVAPSTTEETDGTS
-3917 VVDENTDNSQPVVDK
+3917 VVDESTDNSQPVVDK

-3987 IEELEKQLAEKA
+3987 IEELEKQLAEKT
-3999 PKATVAREVEAAL
+3999 PKATIAREVEAAL

-4019 ELTDAS
+4019 ELTEAS

>member
-1 MKKYR
+1 
-6 RLRHL
+6 
-11 FMMFSVLLSQLGMLI
+11 MLI

-505 TGRFKVGDYVSDEIG
+505 TGRFKVGDYVSDLIG

-543 TDKDQ
+543 TDADQ

-572 FSEDFTYQVLYRMNN
+572 FSEGFTYQVLYRMNN

-675 VRIKEQYSNANNPV
+675 VRIKDQYSNANNPV

-766 RTQEFYYNVESSW
+766 RSQEFYYNVESSW

-798 ISAEVFINDVQNAT
+798 ISAEVFINDVKNAT

-890 GKPQNSNIVYVTPKE
+890 GKPQKSNIVYVTPKE

-1147 TFNAKIRGDANLSA
+1147 TFKAKIRGDANLSA

-1206 NGQAHENLT
+1206 NG
-1215 NRDQTFEYSISTQVP
+1215 
-1230 TDAKKF
+1230 K
-1236 EITDELKEVLEFA
+1236 
-1249 GADGKGEVVVKIGD
+1249 
-1263 KDVTQET
+1263 
-1270 TVKTENQNLTI
+1270 
-1281 NLTSDQLSKLQ
+1281 
-1292 GQAVVV
+1292 
-1298 TFKAKIRANVN
+1298 
-1309 LSDYITDG
+1309 
-1317 AVKVPNVANITVD
+1317 
-1330 NKPKVTS
+1330 
-1337 EPVTVTPP
+1337 
-1345 TPTDP
+1345 
-1350 TVDKLVNNQVHADL
+1350 
-1364 PQRDEVFEYTINT
+1364 
-1377 QVPTDAKSFEITDE
+1377 
-1391 LKDVLE
+1391 
-1397 FAGADGKGDVVVK
+1397 
-1410 IGDKD
+1410 
-1415 VTKESTVTVAG
+1415 
-1426 QQLSVQL
+1426 
-1433 SATHLKDDAGKAV
+1433 
-1446 VVTFKSKIRANVNLT
+1446 
-1461 GYLEEGS
+1461 
-1468 NTIKIPN
+1468 
-1475 TASISVDHKPKVDS
+1475 
-1489 KPVTVTPPTPNNPTI
+1489 
-1504 VKEVNKKQHEDLTNR
+1504 
-1519 EDVFEYTIQ
+1519 
-1528 TQVPTDAKS
+1528 
-1537 FEITDELVEVLEFA
+1537 
-1551 GAEGKGDVVVTIGDT
+1551 
-1566 TVTDA
+1566 
-1571 VTIATSGQNLSVKLS
+1571 
-1586 PEQLQKDSGKAV
+1586 
-1598 VVTFKAKIRANA
+1598 
-1610 NLSGYLN
+1610 
-1617 ADDNTT
+1617 
-1623 KIPNTASFTIDNKPK
+1623 
-1638 ENSNPVTV
+1638 
-1646 TPPTPPTP
+1646 
-1654 TVDKKVNGQAHENLT
+1654 AHENLT

-1706 GKGEVVVKIG
+1706 GKG
-1716 DKDVT
+1716 D
-1721 QETTVKT
+1721 
-1728 ENQNLTINLTSDQLS
+1728 
-1743 KLQGQAVVVT
+1743 
-1753 FKAKIRAN
+1753 
-1761 VNLSDYITDGAV
+1761 
-1773 KVPNVANI
+1773 
-1781 TVDNKPKVTSEPV
+1781 
-1794 TVTPPTPTDPTVDKL
+1794 
-1809 VNNQVHADLP
+1809 
-1819 QRDEV
+1819 
-1824 FEYTINTQVPTDAK
+1824 
-1838 SFEITDELKD
+1838 
-1848 VLEFAGADGKGDVV
+1848 
-1862 VKIGDKDVT
+1862 
-1871 KESTVTV
+1871 
-1878 AGQQL
+1878 
-1883 SVQLSATHLKDDAG
+1883 
-1897 KAVVVTFKSKIR
+1897 
-1909 ANVNLTGYLEEGSNT
+1909 
-1924 IKIPNT
+1924 
-1930 ASISVDHK
+1930 
-1938 PKVDSKPV
+1938 
-1946 TVTPPTPNNPTIV
+1946 
-1959 KEVNK
+1959 
-1964 KQHEDLTNREDVFEY
+1964 
-1979 TIQTQVPT
+1979 
-1987 DAKSFEITDELVEVL
+1987 
-2002 EFAGAEG
+2002 
-2009 KGDVVVTIGDTTVT
+2009 
-2023 DAVTIATSGQ
+2023 
-2033 NLSVKLSPEQLQK
+2033 
-2046 DSGKAV
+2046 
-2052 VVTFKAKIRANANL
+2052 
-2066 SGYLNADDNTTK
+2066 
-2078 IPNTASFTID
+2078 
-2088 NKPKENSNPVTVTP
+2088 
-2102 PTPPTPTVDKK
+2102 
-2113 VNGQAHENLTNR
+2113 
-2125 DQTFEYSISTQVPTD
+2125 
-2140 AKKFEITDELKEVLE
+2140 
-2155 FAGADG
+2155 
-2161 KGEVVVKIGD
+2161 VVVKIGD

-2608 EFAGADGKGEV
+2608 EFAGADGKGDV

-2655 QAVVVTFKAKIRA
+2655 QAVVVTFKARIRA

-2742 TDATAFEISD
+2742 TDATAFELSD

-2896 AFEISDTLVD
+2896 AFELSDTLVD

-2957 VTFKAKI
+2957 VTFK
-2964 RPGANLSAYKVDGK
+2964 
-2978 TEIPNTAEYV
+2978 
-2988 INNNPETKKKSN
+2988 
-3000 EVPVTPPSPENPPIV
+3000 
-3015 KDVNGADRADLA
+3015 
-3027 TREES
+3027 
-3032 FTYHIT
+3032 
-3038 SAVPTDATAFEISD
+3038 
-3052 TLVDVLEFDG
+3052 
-3062 EKGGA
+3062 
-3067 TVTIDGKDASAD
+3067 
-3079 ATIAVQDQRLT
+3079 
-3090 VTLSEAQV
+3090 
-3098 KANGGKEVVV
+3098 
-3108 TFKAKIRPGA
+3108 
-3118 NLSAYK
+3118 
-3124 VDGKTEIPNTAEY
+3124 
-3137 VINNNPE
+3137 
-3144 TKKKSNEVPVTPPS
+3144 
-3158 PENPPIVKDV
+3158 
-3168 NGADRADL
+3168 
-3176 ATREES
+3176 
-3182 FTYHITSAVPTDA
+3182 
-3195 TAFEIS
+3195 
-3201 DTLVD
+3201 
-3206 VLEFDGEK
+3206 
-3214 GGATV
+3214 
-3219 TIDGK
+3219 
-3224 DASADATIAVQD
+3224 
-3236 QRLTVTLSEAQVKA
+3236 
-3250 NGGKEVV
+3250 
-3257 VTFKAKIRPGANL
+3257 
-3270 SAYKVDGKTE
+3270 
-3280 IPNTAEYVINNNP
+3280 
-3293 ETKKKSNEVPVTPP
+3293 
-3307 SPENP
+3307 
-3312 PIVKD
+3312 
-3317 VNGAD
+3317 
-3322 RADLATREESFTYH
+3322 
-3336 ITSAVPT
+3336 
-3343 DATAFEISDTLVD
+3343 
-3356 VLEFDG
+3356 
-3362 EKGGATVTIDGKDA
+3362 
-3376 SADATIA
+3376 
-3383 VQDQRLTVTLSEAQV
+3383 
-3398 KANGGKEVVVSFTAK
+3398 AK

-3871 ATELEAQKVRIAEIE
+3871 AIELEAQKVRIAEIE

>member
-83 SFTNTIRNV
+83 SFKNTIGSV
-92 KDALIDLTTPVAAD
+92 QSALRTLTTAVDANA
-106 QYDEKNPRLVFTDDP
+106 YDEKNPRLVFTGDE

-130 SYGGAD
+130 TFQGLDGIQYYDNATFYNSGAI
-136 GYRLF
+136 Y
-141 DAADSNNVAT
+141 
-151 SDSNFTTLGRTVAQN
+151 
-166 GYRFTSTGGSLLSS
+166 STGPDTNYTSYNQMGNAGTTYSYKSTNGLLTNSN
-180 KQQIDN
+180 QVHN
-186 YINGFTVGG
+186 FINSIAVGG
-195 LTPTVPAIDQ
+195 GTPTVPAIDDVLNSYNQ
-205 ILAQYNT
+205 IKNS
-212 AKLQGGGMANNRKT
+212 GGGMANNRKT
-226 VFLLITDGVAN
+226 VFLLVTDGVAN
-237 VHDVNGTKYLD
+237 GYRAADGRVYIQESFNRTFALQKSWGT
-248 LSVYRMQHLVSMLRS
+248 SSWPEAS
-263 GRTDYDALYNY
+263 
-274 AGYLGYTFLGEFG
+274 
-287 QNYIARANELKEAG
+287 QNYLARAAELTQAG
-301 NRIKQSVG
+301 DRIKQAIG
-309 ADGTVV
+309 DDGTVV
-315 VGFWEDQSQFV
+315 VGFWEDVPTFETLTGYGS
-326 TSGAYWDTYL
+326 AY
-336 NRDVFARA
+336 RDGTAFERA
-344 GINTGDDRSV
+344 GINVGDDKRSV
-354 REVFEEALKSVSSP
+354 QEVFHAALQSVASP
-368 DKEINGENVS
+368 DKTINGNPVS
-378 FYVNEQN
+378 FYVNEQTDAN
-385 DINAFSTKILKA
+385 RFAENILKA
-397 VTSALTKENIV
+397 VTSAMIKENIV

-440 KGTVTQE
+440 KGSVTQE

-456 DSVFNPGKNS
+456 DSIFNPGKNS

-543 TDKDQ
+543 TDADQ

-572 FSEDFTYQVLYRMNN
+572 FSEGFTYQVLYRMNN

-657 NEGKYGAH
+657 DEGKYGAH

-675 VRIKEQYSNANNPV
+675 VRIKDQYSNANNPV

-751 ETGYKPGNSQEYLEN
+751 EAGYKPGNSQEYLEN
-766 RTQEFYYNVESSW
+766 RSQEFYYNVESSW

-890 GKPQNSNIVYVTPKE
+890 GKPQTSNIVYVTPKE
-905 PGISKKINDSK
+905 PGISKKINDAK

-1147 TFNAKIRGDANLSA
+1147 TFKAKIRGDANLSA

-1187 NEVTVTPPTPPT
+1187 NEVTVTPPIPPT

-1236 EITDELKEVLEFA
+1236 EITDELKDVLEFA

-1263 KDVTQET
+1263 KDVTQDT

-1397 FAGADGKGDVVVK
+1397 F
-1410 IGDKD
+1410 
-1415 VTKESTVTVAG
+1415 T
-1426 QQLSVQL
+1426 
-1433 SATHLKDDAGKAV
+1433 
-1446 VVTFKSKIRANVNLT
+1446 
-1461 GYLEEGS
+1461 
-1468 NTIKIPN
+1468 
-1475 TASISVDHKPKVDS
+1475 
-1489 KPVTVTPPTPNNPTI
+1489 
-1504 VKEVNKKQHEDLTNR
+1504 
-1519 EDVFEYTIQ
+1519 
-1528 TQVPTDAKS
+1528 
-1537 FEITDELVEVLEFA
+1537 
-1551 GAEGKGDVVVTIGDT
+1551 
-1566 TVTDA
+1566 
-1571 VTIATSGQNLSVKLS
+1571 
-1586 PEQLQKDSGKAV
+1586 
-1598 VVTFKAKIRANA
+1598 
-1610 NLSGYLN
+1610 
-1617 ADDNTT
+1617 
-1623 KIPNTASFTIDNKPK
+1623 
-1638 ENSNPVTV
+1638 
-1646 TPPTPPTP
+1646 
-1654 TVDKKVNGQAHENLT
+1654 
-1669 NRDQTFEYSISTQ
+1669 
-1682 VPTDAKK
+1682 
-1689 FEITD
+1689 
-1694 ELKDVLEFAGAD
+1694 
-1706 GKGEVVVKIG
+1706 
-1716 DKDVT
+1716 
-1721 QETTVKT
+1721 
-1728 ENQNLTINLTSDQLS
+1728 
-1743 KLQGQAVVVT
+1743 
-1753 FKAKIRAN
+1753 
-1761 VNLSDYITDGAV
+1761 
-1773 KVPNVANI
+1773 
-1781 TVDNKPKVTSEPV
+1781 
-1794 TVTPPTPTDPTVDKL
+1794 
-1809 VNNQVHADLP
+1809 
-1819 QRDEV
+1819 
-1824 FEYTINTQVPTDAK
+1824 
-1838 SFEITDELKD
+1838 
-1848 VLEFAGADGKGDVV
+1848 GADGKGDVV

-2253 TPTDPT
+2253 
-2259 VDKLVN
+2259 
-2265 NQVHADLPQRD
+2265 
-2276 EVFEYTINTQVPT
+2276 
-2289 DAKSFEI
+2289 
-2296 TDELKDVL
+2296 
-2304 EFAGAD
+2304 
-2310 GKGDVV
+2310 
-2316 VKIGDKD
+2316 
-2323 VTKESTVTVAGQQLS
+2323 
-2338 VQLSATHLKDDAGKA
+2338 
-2353 VVVTFKS
+2353 
-2360 KIRANVNLTGYLEEG
+2360 
-2375 SNTIK
+2375 
-2380 IPNTASISVDHKPKV
+2380 
-2395 DSKPVTV
+2395 
-2402 TPPTPNNPTI
+2402 
-2412 VKEVNK
+2412 
-2418 KQHEDLTNRE
+2418 
-2428 DVFEYTIQTQVP
+2428 
-2440 TDAKSFEITDE
+2440 
-2451 LVEVLEF
+2451 
-2458 AGAEGKGDVVVTI
+2458 
-2471 GDTTVTDAVTIAT
+2471 
-2484 SGQNLSVKLSPEQ
+2484 
-2497 LQKDS
+2497 
-2502 GKAVVVT
+2502 
-2509 FKAKIRAN
+2509 
-2517 ANLSGYLNADDNTT
+2517 
-2531 KIPNTAS
+2531 
-2538 FTIDNK
+2538 
-2544 PKENSN
+2544 
-2550 PVTVTPPTPPTP
+2550 
-2562 TVDKKVNG
+2562 
-2570 KAHENLTN
+2570 
-2578 RDQTFEYSISTQ
+2578 
-2590 VPTDAK
+2590 
-2596 KFEITDELKDVL
+2596 
-2608 EFAGADGKGEV
+2608 
-2619 VVKIGDKDVTQE
+2619 
-2631 TTVKTENQNL
+2631 
-2641 TINLTSDQLSKLQG
+2641 
-2655 QAVVVTFKAKIRA
+2655 
-2668 NVNLSDYITD
+2668 
-2678 GAVKVPNVANI
+2678 
-2689 TVDNKPKV
+2689 
-2697 TSEPVTVTPPS
+2697 S

-2742 TDATAFEISD
+2742 TDATAFELSD

-2896 AFEISDTLVD
+2896 AFELSDTLVD

-2957 VTFKAKI
+2957 VTFK
-2964 RPGANLSAYKVDGK
+2964 
-2978 TEIPNTAEYV
+2978 
-2988 INNNPETKKKSN
+2988 
-3000 EVPVTPPSPENPPIV
+3000 
-3015 KDVNGADRADLA
+3015 
-3027 TREES
+3027 
-3032 FTYHIT
+3032 
-3038 SAVPTDATAFEISD
+3038 
-3052 TLVDVLEFDG
+3052 
-3062 EKGGA
+3062 
-3067 TVTIDGKDASAD
+3067 
-3079 ATIAVQDQRLT
+3079 
-3090 VTLSEAQV
+3090 
-3098 KANGGKEVVV
+3098 
-3108 TFKAKIRPGA
+3108 
-3118 NLSAYK
+3118 
-3124 VDGKTEIPNTAEY
+3124 
-3137 VINNNPE
+3137 
-3144 TKKKSNEVPVTPPS
+3144 
-3158 PENPPIVKDV
+3158 
-3168 NGADRADL
+3168 
-3176 ATREES
+3176 
-3182 FTYHITSAVPTDA
+3182 
-3195 TAFEIS
+3195 
-3201 DTLVD
+3201 
-3206 VLEFDGEK
+3206 
-3214 GGATV
+3214 
-3219 TIDGK
+3219 
-3224 DASADATIAVQD
+3224 
-3236 QRLTVTLSEAQVKA
+3236 
-3250 NGGKEVV
+3250 
-3257 VTFKAKIRPGANL
+3257 
-3270 SAYKVDGKTE
+3270 
-3280 IPNTAEYVINNNP
+3280 
-3293 ETKKKSNEVPVTPP
+3293 
-3307 SPENP
+3307 
-3312 PIVKD
+3312 
-3317 VNGAD
+3317 
-3322 RADLATREESFTYH
+3322 
-3336 ITSAVPT
+3336 
-3343 DATAFEISDTLVD
+3343 
-3356 VLEFDG
+3356 
-3362 EKGGATVTIDGKDA
+3362 
-3376 SADATIA
+3376 
-3383 VQDQRLTVTLSEAQV
+3383 
-3398 KANGGKEVVVSFTAK
+3398 AK

>member
-1 MKKYR
+1 
-6 RLRHL
+6 
-11 FMMFSVLLSQLGMLI
+11 MLI

-83 SFTNTIRNV
+83 SFKNTIGSV
-92 KDALIDLTTPVAAD
+92 QSALRTLTTAVDANA
-106 QYDEKNPRLVFTDDP
+106 YDEKNPRLVFTGDE

-130 SYGGAD
+130 TFQGLDGIQYYDNATFYNSGAI
-136 GYRLF
+136 Y
-141 DAADSNNVAT
+141 
-151 SDSNFTTLGRTVAQN
+151 
-166 GYRFTSTGGSLLSS
+166 STGPDTNYTSYNQMGNAGTTYSYKSTNGLLTNSN
-180 KQQIDN
+180 QVHN
-186 YINGFTVGG
+186 FINSIAVGG
-195 LTPTVPAIDQ
+195 GTPTVPAIDDVLNSYNQ
-205 ILAQYNT
+205 IKNS
-212 AKLQGGGMANNRKT
+212 GGGMANNRKT
-226 VFLLITDGVAN
+226 VFLLVTDGVAN
-237 VHDVNGTKYLD
+237 GYRAADGRVYIQESFNRTFALQKSWGT
-248 LSVYRMQHLVSMLRS
+248 SSWPEAS
-263 GRTDYDALYNY
+263 
-274 AGYLGYTFLGEFG
+274 
-287 QNYIARANELKEAG
+287 QNYLARAAELTQAG
-301 NRIKQSVG
+301 DRIKQAIG
-309 ADGTVV
+309 DDGTVV
-315 VGFWEDQSQFV
+315 VGFWEDVPTFETLTGYGS
-326 TSGAYWDTYL
+326 AY
-336 NRDVFARA
+336 RDGTAFERA
-344 GINTGDDRSV
+344 GINVGDDKRSV
-354 REVFEEALKSVSSP
+354 QEVFHAALQSVASP
-368 DKEINGENVS
+368 DKTINGNPVS
-378 FYVNEQN
+378 FYVNEQTDAN
-385 DINAFSTKILKA
+385 RFAENILKA
-397 VTSALTKENIV
+397 VTSAMIKENIV

-440 KGTVTQE
+440 KGSVTQE

-456 DSVFNPGKNS
+456 DSIFNPGKNS

-543 TDKDQ
+543 TDADQ

-572 FSEDFTYQVLYRMNN
+572 FSEGFTYQVLYRMNN

-657 NEGKYGAH
+657 DEGKYGAH

-675 VRIKEQYSNANNPV
+675 VRIKDQYSNANNPV

-751 ETGYKPGNSQEYLEN
+751 EAGYKPGNSQEYLEN
-766 RTQEFYYNVESSW
+766 RSQEFYYNVESSW

-890 GKPQNSNIVYVTPKE
+890 GKPQTSNIVYVTPKE
-905 PGISKKINDSK
+905 PGISKKINDAK

-1147 TFNAKIRGDANLSA
+1147 TFKAKIRGDANLSA

-1187 NEVTVTPPTPPT
+1187 NEVTVTPP
-1199 PTVDKKV
+1199 
-1206 NGQAHENLT
+1206 
-1215 NRDQTFEYSISTQVP
+1215 I
-1230 TDAKKF
+1230 
-1236 EITDELKEVLEFA
+1236 
-1249 GADGKGEVVVKIGD
+1249 
-1263 KDVTQET
+1263 
-1270 TVKTENQNLTI
+1270 
-1281 NLTSDQLSKLQ
+1281 
-1292 GQAVVV
+1292 
-1298 TFKAKIRANVN
+1298 
-1309 LSDYITDG
+1309 
-1317 AVKVPNVANITVD
+1317 
-1330 NKPKVTS
+1330 
-1337 EPVTVTPP
+1337 
-1345 TPTDP
+1345 
-1350 TVDKLVNNQVHADL
+1350 
-1364 PQRDEVFEYTINT
+1364 
-1377 QVPTDAKSFEITDE
+1377 
-1391 LKDVLE
+1391 
-1397 FAGADGKGDVVVK
+1397 
-1410 IGDKD
+1410 
-1415 VTKESTVTVAG
+1415 
-1426 QQLSVQL
+1426 
-1433 SATHLKDDAGKAV
+1433 
-1446 VVTFKSKIRANVNLT
+1446 
-1461 GYLEEGS
+1461 
-1468 NTIKIPN
+1468 
-1475 TASISVDHKPKVDS
+1475 
-1489 KPVTVTPPTPNNPTI
+1489 
-1504 VKEVNKKQHEDLTNR
+1504 
-1519 EDVFEYTIQ
+1519 
-1528 TQVPTDAKS
+1528 
-1537 FEITDELVEVLEFA
+1537 
-1551 GAEGKGDVVVTIGDT
+1551 
-1566 TVTDA
+1566 
-1571 VTIATSGQNLSVKLS
+1571 
-1586 PEQLQKDSGKAV
+1586 
-1598 VVTFKAKIRANA
+1598 
-1610 NLSGYLN
+1610 
-1617 ADDNTT
+1617 
-1623 KIPNTASFTIDNKPK
+1623 
-1638 ENSNPVTV
+1638 
-1646 TPPTPPTP
+1646 PPTP

-1848 VLEFAGADGKGDVV
+1848 VLEFTGADGKGDVV

-2253 TPTDPT
+2253 
-2259 VDKLVN
+2259 
-2265 NQVHADLPQRD
+2265 
-2276 EVFEYTINTQVPT
+2276 
-2289 DAKSFEI
+2289 
-2296 TDELKDVL
+2296 
-2304 EFAGAD
+2304 
-2310 GKGDVV
+2310 
-2316 VKIGDKD
+2316 
-2323 VTKESTVTVAGQQLS
+2323 
-2338 VQLSATHLKDDAGKA
+2338 
-2353 VVVTFKS
+2353 
-2360 KIRANVNLTGYLEEG
+2360 
-2375 SNTIK
+2375 
-2380 IPNTASISVDHKPKV
+2380 
-2395 DSKPVTV
+2395 
-2402 TPPTPNNPTI
+2402 
-2412 VKEVNK
+2412 
-2418 KQHEDLTNRE
+2418 
-2428 DVFEYTIQTQVP
+2428 
-2440 TDAKSFEITDE
+2440 
-2451 LVEVLEF
+2451 
-2458 AGAEGKGDVVVTI
+2458 
-2471 GDTTVTDAVTIAT
+2471 
-2484 SGQNLSVKLSPEQ
+2484 
-2497 LQKDS
+2497 
-2502 GKAVVVT
+2502 
-2509 FKAKIRAN
+2509 
-2517 ANLSGYLNADDNTT
+2517 
-2531 KIPNTAS
+2531 
-2538 FTIDNK
+2538 
-2544 PKENSN
+2544 
-2550 PVTVTPPTPPTP
+2550 
-2562 TVDKKVNG
+2562 
-2570 KAHENLTN
+2570 
-2578 RDQTFEYSISTQ
+2578 
-2590 VPTDAK
+2590 
-2596 KFEITDELKDVL
+2596 
-2608 EFAGADGKGEV
+2608 
-2619 VVKIGDKDVTQE
+2619 
-2631 TTVKTENQNL
+2631 
-2641 TINLTSDQLSKLQG
+2641 
-2655 QAVVVTFKAKIRA
+2655 
-2668 NVNLSDYITD
+2668 
-2678 GAVKVPNVANI
+2678 
-2689 TVDNKPKV
+2689 
-2697 TSEPVTVTPPS
+2697 S

-2742 TDATAFEISD
+2742 TDATAFELSD

-2896 AFEISDTLVD
+2896 AFELSDTLVD

-2957 VTFKAKI
+2957 VTFK
-2964 RPGANLSAYKVDGK
+2964 
-2978 TEIPNTAEYV
+2978 
-2988 INNNPETKKKSN
+2988 
-3000 EVPVTPPSPENPPIV
+3000 
-3015 KDVNGADRADLA
+3015 
-3027 TREES
+3027 
-3032 FTYHIT
+3032 
-3038 SAVPTDATAFEISD
+3038 
-3052 TLVDVLEFDG
+3052 
-3062 EKGGA
+3062 
-3067 TVTIDGKDASAD
+3067 
-3079 ATIAVQDQRLT
+3079 
-3090 VTLSEAQV
+3090 
-3098 KANGGKEVVV
+3098 
-3108 TFKAKIRPGA
+3108 
-3118 NLSAYK
+3118 
-3124 VDGKTEIPNTAEY
+3124 
-3137 VINNNPE
+3137 
-3144 TKKKSNEVPVTPPS
+3144 
-3158 PENPPIVKDV
+3158 
-3168 NGADRADL
+3168 
-3176 ATREES
+3176 
-3182 FTYHITSAVPTDA
+3182 
-3195 TAFEIS
+3195 
-3201 DTLVD
+3201 
-3206 VLEFDGEK
+3206 
-3214 GGATV
+3214 
-3219 TIDGK
+3219 
-3224 DASADATIAVQD
+3224 
-3236 QRLTVTLSEAQVKA
+3236 
-3250 NGGKEVV
+3250 
-3257 VTFKAKIRPGANL
+3257 
-3270 SAYKVDGKTE
+3270 
-3280 IPNTAEYVINNNP
+3280 
-3293 ETKKKSNEVPVTPP
+3293 
-3307 SPENP
+3307 
-3312 PIVKD
+3312 
-3317 VNGAD
+3317 
-3322 RADLATREESFTYH
+3322 
-3336 ITSAVPT
+3336 
-3343 DATAFEISDTLVD
+3343 
-3356 VLEFDG
+3356 
-3362 EKGGATVTIDGKDA
+3362 
-3376 SADATIA
+3376 
-3383 VQDQRLTVTLSEAQV
+3383 
-3398 KANGGKEVVVSFTAK
+3398 AK

>member
-543 TDKDQ
+543 TDADQ

-572 FSEDFTYQVLYRMNN
+572 FSEGFTYQVLYRMNN

-657 NEGKYGAH
+657 DEGKYGAH

-675 VRIKEQYSNANNPV
+675 VRIKDQYSNANNPV

-751 ETGYKPGNSQEYLEN
+751 ENGYKPGNSQEYLEN
-766 RTQEFYYNVESSW
+766 RSQEFYYNVESSW

-798 ISAEVFINDVQNAT
+798 ISAEVFINDTPSPT
-812 LTNKLTIDANKQS
+812 LSGKLAIDANKQS
-825 VALNLVKADITNALN
+825 VALNLVKADVNARLN
-840 IQIRRATNNYTQP
+840 LEIRRATANYTQP

-890 GKPQNSNIVYVTPKE
+890 GKPKKSNIVYVTPKE

-968 ELSQHFDVSYDAATR
+968 ELSQHFDVSYDAASR

-1039 PPTPPVIVTPPPLIE
+1039 PPTPPVIVTPPPVIE

-1147 TFNAKIRGDANLSA
+1147 TFKAKIRGDANLSA

-1187 NEVTVTPPTPPT
+1187 NKVTVTPPTPPT

-1206 NGQAHENLT
+1206 NGKAHENLT

-1236 EITDELKEVLEFA
+1236 EITDELKDVLEFA

-1433 SATHLKDDAGKAV
+1433 SAAHLKDDAGKAV

-1883 SVQLSATHLKDDAG
+1883 SVQLSAAHLKDDAG

-2052 VVTFKAKIRANANL
+2052 VVAFKAKIRANANL

-2253 TPTDPT
+2253 
-2259 VDKLVN
+2259 
-2265 NQVHADLPQRD
+2265 
-2276 EVFEYTINTQVPT
+2276 
-2289 DAKSFEI
+2289 
-2296 TDELKDVL
+2296 
-2304 EFAGAD
+2304 
-2310 GKGDVV
+2310 
-2316 VKIGDKD
+2316 
-2323 VTKESTVTVAGQQLS
+2323 
-2338 VQLSATHLKDDAGKA
+2338 
-2353 VVVTFKS
+2353 
-2360 KIRANVNLTGYLEEG
+2360 
-2375 SNTIK
+2375 
-2380 IPNTASISVDHKPKV
+2380 
-2395 DSKPVTV
+2395 
-2402 TPPTPNNPTI
+2402 
-2412 VKEVNK
+2412 
-2418 KQHEDLTNRE
+2418 
-2428 DVFEYTIQTQVP
+2428 
-2440 TDAKSFEITDE
+2440 
-2451 LVEVLEF
+2451 
-2458 AGAEGKGDVVVTI
+2458 
-2471 GDTTVTDAVTIAT
+2471 
-2484 SGQNLSVKLSPEQ
+2484 
-2497 LQKDS
+2497 
-2502 GKAVVVT
+2502 
-2509 FKAKIRAN
+2509 
-2517 ANLSGYLNADDNTT
+2517 
-2531 KIPNTAS
+2531 
-2538 FTIDNK
+2538 
-2544 PKENSN
+2544 
-2550 PVTVTPPTPPTP
+2550 
-2562 TVDKKVNG
+2562 
-2570 KAHENLTN
+2570 
-2578 RDQTFEYSISTQ
+2578 
-2590 VPTDAK
+2590 
-2596 KFEITDELKDVL
+2596 
-2608 EFAGADGKGEV
+2608 
-2619 VVKIGDKDVTQE
+2619 
-2631 TTVKTENQNL
+2631 
-2641 TINLTSDQLSKLQG
+2641 
-2655 QAVVVTFKAKIRA
+2655 
-2668 NVNLSDYITD
+2668 
-2678 GAVKVPNVANI
+2678 
-2689 TVDNKPKV
+2689 
-2697 TSEPVTVTPPS
+2697 S

-2742 TDATAFEISD
+2742 TDATAFELSD

-2896 AFEISDTLVD
+2896 AFELSDTLVD

-2957 VTFKAKI
+2957 VTFK
-2964 RPGANLSAYKVDGK
+2964 
-2978 TEIPNTAEYV
+2978 
-2988 INNNPETKKKSN
+2988 
-3000 EVPVTPPSPENPPIV
+3000 
-3015 KDVNGADRADLA
+3015 
-3027 TREES
+3027 
-3032 FTYHIT
+3032 
-3038 SAVPTDATAFEISD
+3038 
-3052 TLVDVLEFDG
+3052 
-3062 EKGGA
+3062 
-3067 TVTIDGKDASAD
+3067 
-3079 ATIAVQDQRLT
+3079 
-3090 VTLSEAQV
+3090 
-3098 KANGGKEVVV
+3098 
-3108 TFKAKIRPGA
+3108 
-3118 NLSAYK
+3118 
-3124 VDGKTEIPNTAEY
+3124 
-3137 VINNNPE
+3137 
-3144 TKKKSNEVPVTPPS
+3144 
-3158 PENPPIVKDV
+3158 
-3168 NGADRADL
+3168 
-3176 ATREES
+3176 
-3182 FTYHITSAVPTDA
+3182 
-3195 TAFEIS
+3195 
-3201 DTLVD
+3201 
-3206 VLEFDGEK
+3206 
-3214 GGATV
+3214 
-3219 TIDGK
+3219 
-3224 DASADATIAVQD
+3224 
-3236 QRLTVTLSEAQVKA
+3236 
-3250 NGGKEVV
+3250 
-3257 VTFKAKIRPGANL
+3257 
-3270 SAYKVDGKTE
+3270 
-3280 IPNTAEYVINNNP
+3280 
-3293 ETKKKSNEVPVTPP
+3293 
-3307 SPENP
+3307 
-3312 PIVKD
+3312 
-3317 VNGAD
+3317 
-3322 RADLATREESFTYH
+3322 
-3336 ITSAVPT
+3336 
-3343 DATAFEISDTLVD
+3343 
-3356 VLEFDG
+3356 
-3362 EKGGATVTIDGKDA
+3362 
-3376 SADATIA
+3376 
-3383 VQDQRLTVTLSEAQV
+3383 
-3398 KANGGKEVVVSFTAK
+3398 AK

>member
-83 SFTNTIRNV
+83 SFKNTIGSV
-92 KDALIDLTTPVAAD
+92 QSALRTLTTAVDANA
-106 QYDEKNPRLVFTDDP
+106 YDEKNPRLVFTGDE

-130 SYGGAD
+130 TFQGLDGIQYYDNATFYNSGAI
-136 GYRLF
+136 Y
-141 DAADSNNVAT
+141 
-151 SDSNFTTLGRTVAQN
+151 
-166 GYRFTSTGGSLLSS
+166 STGPDTNYTSYNQMGNAGTTYSYKSTNGLLTNSN
-180 KQQIDN
+180 QVHN
-186 YINGFTVGG
+186 FINSIAVGG
-195 LTPTVPAIDQ
+195 GTPTVPAIDDVLNSYNQ
-205 ILAQYNT
+205 IKNS
-212 AKLQGGGMANNRKT
+212 GGGMANNRKT
-226 VFLLITDGVAN
+226 VFLLVTDGVAN
-237 VHDVNGTKYLD
+237 GYRAADGRVYIQESFNRTFALQKSWGT
-248 LSVYRMQHLVSMLRS
+248 SSWPEAS
-263 GRTDYDALYNY
+263 
-274 AGYLGYTFLGEFG
+274 
-287 QNYIARANELKEAG
+287 QNYLARAAELTQAG
-301 NRIKQSVG
+301 DRIKQAIG
-309 ADGTVV
+309 DDGTVV
-315 VGFWEDQSQFV
+315 VGFWEDVPTFETLTGYGS
-326 TSGAYWDTYL
+326 AY
-336 NRDVFARA
+336 RDGTAFERA
-344 GINTGDDRSV
+344 GINVGDDKRSV
-354 REVFEEALKSVSSP
+354 QEVFHAALQSVASP
-368 DKEINGENVS
+368 DKTINGNPVS
-378 FYVNEQN
+378 FYVNEQTDAN
-385 DINAFSTKILKA
+385 RFAENILKA
-397 VTSALTKENIV
+397 VTSAMIKENIV

-440 KGTVTQE
+440 KGSVTQE

-456 DSVFNPGKNS
+456 DSIFNPGKNS

-543 TDKDQ
+543 TDADQ

-572 FSEDFTYQVLYRMNN
+572 FSEGFTYQVLYRMNN

-657 NEGKYGAH
+657 DEGKYGAH

-675 VRIKEQYSNANNPV
+675 VRIKDQYSNANNPV

-751 ETGYKPGNSQEYLEN
+751 EAGYKPGNSQEYLEN
-766 RTQEFYYNVESSW
+766 RSQEFYYNVESSW

-890 GKPQNSNIVYVTPKE
+890 GKPQTSNIVYVTPKE
-905 PGISKKINDSK
+905 PGISKKINDAK

-1147 TFNAKIRGDANLSA
+1147 TFKAKIRGDANLSA

-1187 NEVTVTPPTPPT
+1187 NEVTVTPPIPPT

-1236 EITDELKEVLEFA
+1236 EITDELKDVLEFA

-1263 KDVTQET
+1263 KDVTQDT

-1410 IGDKD
+1410 IGD
-1415 VTKESTVTVAG
+1415 T
-1426 QQLSVQL
+1426 
-1433 SATHLKDDAGKAV
+1433 
-1446 VVTFKSKIRANVNLT
+1446 
-1461 GYLEEGS
+1461 
-1468 NTIKIPN
+1468 
-1475 TASISVDHKPKVDS
+1475 
-1489 KPVTVTPPTPNNPTI
+1489 
-1504 VKEVNKKQHEDLTNR
+1504 
-1519 EDVFEYTIQ
+1519 
-1528 TQVPTDAKS
+1528 
-1537 FEITDELVEVLEFA
+1537 
-1551 GAEGKGDVVVTIGDT
+1551 
-1566 TVTDA
+1566 
-1571 VTIATSGQNLSVKLS
+1571 
-1586 PEQLQKDSGKAV
+1586 
-1598 VVTFKAKIRANA
+1598 
-1610 NLSGYLN
+1610 
-1617 ADDNTT
+1617 
-1623 KIPNTASFTIDNKPK
+1623 
-1638 ENSNPVTV
+1638 
-1646 TPPTPPTP
+1646 
-1654 TVDKKVNGQAHENLT
+1654 
-1669 NRDQTFEYSISTQ
+1669 
-1682 VPTDAKK
+1682 
-1689 FEITD
+1689 
-1694 ELKDVLEFAGAD
+1694 
-1706 GKGEVVVKIG
+1706 
-1716 DKDVT
+1716 
-1721 QETTVKT
+1721 
-1728 ENQNLTINLTSDQLS
+1728 
-1743 KLQGQAVVVT
+1743 
-1753 FKAKIRAN
+1753 
-1761 VNLSDYITDGAV
+1761 
-1773 KVPNVANI
+1773 
-1781 TVDNKPKVTSEPV
+1781 
-1794 TVTPPTPTDPTVDKL
+1794 
-1809 VNNQVHADLP
+1809 
-1819 QRDEV
+1819 
-1824 FEYTINTQVPTDAK
+1824 
-1838 SFEITDELKD
+1838 
-1848 VLEFAGADGKGDVV
+1848 
-1862 VKIGDKDVT
+1862 DVT

-2161 KGEVVVKIGD
+2161 KGD
-2171 KDVTQET
+2171 
-2178 TVKTENQNLTI
+2178 
-2189 NLTSDQLSK
+2189 
-2198 LQGQAVVVTF
+2198 
-2208 KAKIRANVNLSDYIT
+2208 
-2223 DGAVKV
+2223 
-2229 PNVANI
+2229 
-2235 TVDNKP
+2235 
-2241 KVTSEPVTVTPP
+2241 
-2253 TPTDPT
+2253 
-2259 VDKLVN
+2259 
-2265 NQVHADLPQRD
+2265 
-2276 EVFEYTINTQVPT
+2276 
-2289 DAKSFEI
+2289 
-2296 TDELKDVL
+2296 
-2304 EFAGAD
+2304 
-2310 GKGDVV
+2310 
-2316 VKIGDKD
+2316 
-2323 VTKESTVTVAGQQLS
+2323 
-2338 VQLSATHLKDDAGKA
+2338 
-2353 VVVTFKS
+2353 
-2360 KIRANVNLTGYLEEG
+2360 
-2375 SNTIK
+2375 
-2380 IPNTASISVDHKPKV
+2380 
-2395 DSKPVTV
+2395 
-2402 TPPTPNNPTI
+2402 
-2412 VKEVNK
+2412 
-2418 KQHEDLTNRE
+2418 
-2428 DVFEYTIQTQVP
+2428 
-2440 TDAKSFEITDE
+2440 
-2451 LVEVLEF
+2451 
-2458 AGAEGKGDVVVTI
+2458 
-2471 GDTTVTDAVTIAT
+2471 
-2484 SGQNLSVKLSPEQ
+2484 
-2497 LQKDS
+2497 
-2502 GKAVVVT
+2502 
-2509 FKAKIRAN
+2509 
-2517 ANLSGYLNADDNTT
+2517 
-2531 KIPNTAS
+2531 
-2538 FTIDNK
+2538 
-2544 PKENSN
+2544 
-2550 PVTVTPPTPPTP
+2550 
-2562 TVDKKVNG
+2562 
-2570 KAHENLTN
+2570 
-2578 RDQTFEYSISTQ
+2578 
-2590 VPTDAK
+2590 
-2596 KFEITDELKDVL
+2596 
-2608 EFAGADGKGEV
+2608 V

-2742 TDATAFEISD
+2742 TDATAFELSD

-2896 AFEISDTLVD
+2896 AFELSDTLVD

-2957 VTFKAKI
+2957 VTFK
-2964 RPGANLSAYKVDGK
+2964 
-2978 TEIPNTAEYV
+2978 
-2988 INNNPETKKKSN
+2988 
-3000 EVPVTPPSPENPPIV
+3000 
-3015 KDVNGADRADLA
+3015 
-3027 TREES
+3027 
-3032 FTYHIT
+3032 
-3038 SAVPTDATAFEISD
+3038 
-3052 TLVDVLEFDG
+3052 
-3062 EKGGA
+3062 
-3067 TVTIDGKDASAD
+3067 
-3079 ATIAVQDQRLT
+3079 
-3090 VTLSEAQV
+3090 
-3098 KANGGKEVVV
+3098 
-3108 TFKAKIRPGA
+3108 
-3118 NLSAYK
+3118 
-3124 VDGKTEIPNTAEY
+3124 
-3137 VINNNPE
+3137 
-3144 TKKKSNEVPVTPPS
+3144 
-3158 PENPPIVKDV
+3158 
-3168 NGADRADL
+3168 
-3176 ATREES
+3176 
-3182 FTYHITSAVPTDA
+3182 
-3195 TAFEIS
+3195 
-3201 DTLVD
+3201 
-3206 VLEFDGEK
+3206 
-3214 GGATV
+3214 
-3219 TIDGK
+3219 
-3224 DASADATIAVQD
+3224 
-3236 QRLTVTLSEAQVKA
+3236 
-3250 NGGKEVV
+3250 
-3257 VTFKAKIRPGANL
+3257 
-3270 SAYKVDGKTE
+3270 
-3280 IPNTAEYVINNNP
+3280 
-3293 ETKKKSNEVPVTPP
+3293 
-3307 SPENP
+3307 
-3312 PIVKD
+3312 
-3317 VNGAD
+3317 
-3322 RADLATREESFTYH
+3322 
-3336 ITSAVPT
+3336 
-3343 DATAFEISDTLVD
+3343 
-3356 VLEFDG
+3356 
-3362 EKGGATVTIDGKDA
+3362 
-3376 SADATIA
+3376 
-3383 VQDQRLTVTLSEAQV
+3383 
-3398 KANGGKEVVVSFTAK
+3398 AK

>member
-1 MKKYR
+1 
-6 RLRHL
+6 
-11 FMMFSVLLSQLGMLI
+11 MMFSVLLSQLGMLI

-136 GYRLF
+136 GYRVF
-141 DAADSNNVAT
+141 DSADGNNIAT
-151 SDSNFTTLGRTVAQN
+151 SDSNFTVLGGTAAQN
-166 GYRFTSTGGSLLSS
+166 GYRFTSTGASLLSS
-180 KQQIDN
+180 KQQIDD

-205 ILAQYNT
+205 ILDQYNT

-248 LSVYRMQHLVSMLRS
+248 LSAYRMQHLAALIRS
-263 GRTDYDALYNY
+263 GRSDYNAIYNY
-274 AGYLGYTFLGEFG
+274 ARTYGYLGEFG
-287 QNYIARANELKEAG
+287 QNYIARANELKDAG
-301 NRIKQSVG
+301 NRIKQAVG
-309 ADGTVV
+309 DDGTVV
-315 VGFWEDQSQFV
+315 VGFWEDQSQFIG
-326 TSGAYWDTYL
+326 TSAYWNAYL
-336 NRDVFARA
+336 DGSVFARA

-456 DSVFNPGKNS
+456 DSIFNPGKNS

-572 FSEDFTYQVLYRMNN
+572 FSEGFTYQVLYRMNN

-657 NEGKYGAH
+657 DEGKYGAH

-675 VRIKEQYSNANNPV
+675 VRIKDQYSNANNPV

-751 ETGYKPGNSQEYLEN
+751 EAGYKPGNSQEYLEN

-798 ISAEVFINDVQNAT
+798 ISAEVFINDTPSPT
-812 LTNKLTIDANKQS
+812 LSGKLAIDANKQS
-825 VALNLVKADITNALN
+825 VALNLVKADVNARLN
-840 IQIRRATNNYTQP
+840 LEIRRATANYTQP

-890 GKPQNSNIVYVTPKE
+890 GKPQKSNIVYVTPKE

-968 ELSQHFDVSYDAATR
+968 ELSQHFDVSYDAASR

-1039 PPTPPVIVTPPPLIE
+1039 PPTPPVIVTPPPVIE

-1147 TFNAKIRGDANLSA
+1147 TFKAKIRGDANLSA

-1187 NEVTVTPPTPPT
+1187 N
-1199 PTVDKKV
+1199 K
-1206 NGQAHENLT
+1206 
-1215 NRDQTFEYSISTQVP
+1215 
-1230 TDAKKF
+1230 
-1236 EITDELKEVLEFA
+1236 
-1249 GADGKGEVVVKIGD
+1249 
-1263 KDVTQET
+1263 
-1270 TVKTENQNLTI
+1270 
-1281 NLTSDQLSKLQ
+1281 
-1292 GQAVVV
+1292 
-1298 TFKAKIRANVN
+1298 
-1309 LSDYITDG
+1309 
-1317 AVKVPNVANITVD
+1317 
-1330 NKPKVTS
+1330 
-1337 EPVTVTPP
+1337 
-1345 TPTDP
+1345 
-1350 TVDKLVNNQVHADL
+1350 
-1364 PQRDEVFEYTINT
+1364 
-1377 QVPTDAKSFEITDE
+1377 
-1391 LKDVLE
+1391 
-1397 FAGADGKGDVVVK
+1397 
-1410 IGDKD
+1410 
-1415 VTKESTVTVAG
+1415 
-1426 QQLSVQL
+1426 
-1433 SATHLKDDAGKAV
+1433 
-1446 VVTFKSKIRANVNLT
+1446 
-1461 GYLEEGS
+1461 
-1468 NTIKIPN
+1468 
-1475 TASISVDHKPKVDS
+1475 
-1489 KPVTVTPPTPNNPTI
+1489 
-1504 VKEVNKKQHEDLTNR
+1504 
-1519 EDVFEYTIQ
+1519 
-1528 TQVPTDAKS
+1528 
-1537 FEITDELVEVLEFA
+1537 
-1551 GAEGKGDVVVTIGDT
+1551 
-1566 TVTDA
+1566 
-1571 VTIATSGQNLSVKLS
+1571 
-1586 PEQLQKDSGKAV
+1586 
-1598 VVTFKAKIRANA
+1598 
-1610 NLSGYLN
+1610 
-1617 ADDNTT
+1617 
-1623 KIPNTASFTIDNKPK
+1623 
-1638 ENSNPVTV
+1638 
-1646 TPPTPPTP
+1646 
-1654 TVDKKVNGQAHENLT
+1654 
-1669 NRDQTFEYSISTQ
+1669 
-1682 VPTDAKK
+1682 
-1689 FEITD
+1689 
-1694 ELKDVLEFAGAD
+1694 
-1706 GKGEVVVKIG
+1706 
-1716 DKDVT
+1716 
-1721 QETTVKT
+1721 
-1728 ENQNLTINLTSDQLS
+1728 
-1743 KLQGQAVVVT
+1743 
-1753 FKAKIRAN
+1753 
-1761 VNLSDYITDGAV
+1761 
-1773 KVPNVANI
+1773 
-1781 TVDNKPKVTSEPV
+1781 
-1794 TVTPPTPTDPTVDKL
+1794 
-1809 VNNQVHADLP
+1809 
-1819 QRDEV
+1819 
-1824 FEYTINTQVPTDAK
+1824 
-1838 SFEITDELKD
+1838 
-1848 VLEFAGADGKGDVV
+1848 
-1862 VKIGDKDVT
+1862 
-1871 KESTVTV
+1871 
-1878 AGQQL
+1878 
-1883 SVQLSATHLKDDAG
+1883 
-1897 KAVVVTFKSKIR
+1897 
-1909 ANVNLTGYLEEGSNT
+1909 
-1924 IKIPNT
+1924 
-1930 ASISVDHK
+1930 
-1938 PKVDSKPV
+1938 
-1946 TVTPPTPNNPTIV
+1946 
-1959 KEVNK
+1959 
-1964 KQHEDLTNREDVFEY
+1964 
-1979 TIQTQVPT
+1979 
-1987 DAKSFEITDELVEVL
+1987 
-2002 EFAGAEG
+2002 
-2009 KGDVVVTIGDTTVT
+2009 
-2023 DAVTIATSGQ
+2023 
-2033 NLSVKLSPEQLQK
+2033 
-2046 DSGKAV
+2046 
-2052 VVTFKAKIRANANL
+2052 
-2066 SGYLNADDNTTK
+2066 
-2078 IPNTASFTID
+2078 
-2088 NKPKENSNPVTVTP
+2088 
-2102 PTPPTPTVDKK
+2102 
-2113 VNGQAHENLTNR
+2113 
-2125 DQTFEYSISTQVPTD
+2125 
-2140 AKKFEITDELKEVLE
+2140 
-2155 FAGADG
+2155 
-2161 KGEVVVKIGD
+2161 
-2171 KDVTQET
+2171 
-2178 TVKTENQNLTI
+2178 
-2189 NLTSDQLSK
+2189 
-2198 LQGQAVVVTF
+2198 
-2208 KAKIRANVNLSDYIT
+2208 
-2223 DGAVKV
+2223 
-2229 PNVANI
+2229 
-2235 TVDNKP
+2235 
-2241 KVTSEPVTVTPP
+2241 
-2253 TPTDPT
+2253 
-2259 VDKLVN
+2259 
-2265 NQVHADLPQRD
+2265 
-2276 EVFEYTINTQVPT
+2276 
-2289 DAKSFEI
+2289 
-2296 TDELKDVL
+2296 
-2304 EFAGAD
+2304 
-2310 GKGDVV
+2310 
-2316 VKIGDKD
+2316 
-2323 VTKESTVTVAGQQLS
+2323 
-2338 VQLSATHLKDDAGKA
+2338 
-2353 VVVTFKS
+2353 
-2360 KIRANVNLTGYLEEG
+2360 
-2375 SNTIK
+2375 
-2380 IPNTASISVDHKPKV
+2380 
-2395 DSKPVTV
+2395 
-2402 TPPTPNNPTI
+2402 
-2412 VKEVNK
+2412 
-2418 KQHEDLTNRE
+2418 
-2428 DVFEYTIQTQVP
+2428 
-2440 TDAKSFEITDE
+2440 
-2451 LVEVLEF
+2451 
-2458 AGAEGKGDVVVTI
+2458 
-2471 GDTTVTDAVTIAT
+2471 
-2484 SGQNLSVKLSPEQ
+2484 
-2497 LQKDS
+2497 
-2502 GKAVVVT
+2502 
-2509 FKAKIRAN
+2509 
-2517 ANLSGYLNADDNTT
+2517 
-2531 KIPNTAS
+2531 
-2538 FTIDNK
+2538 
-2544 PKENSN
+2544 
-2550 PVTVTPPTPPTP
+2550 VTVTPPTPPTP

-2804 EVVVTFK
+2804 EVVV
-2811 AKIRPGANLSAY
+2811 
-2823 KVDGKTEIPNTAE
+2823 
-2836 YVINNNPETKKKS
+2836 
-2849 NEVPVTPPSPEN
+2849 
-2861 PPIVKDVNGADR
+2861 
-2873 ADLATREESFTY
+2873 SFT
-2885 HITSAVPTDAT
+2885 
-2896 AFEISDTLVD
+2896 
-2906 VLEFDGEKGGATVTI
+2906 
-2921 DGKDA
+2921 
-2926 SADATIAVQDQR
+2926 
-2938 LTVTLSEAQVK
+2938 
-2949 ANGGKEVV
+2949 
-2957 VTFKAKI
+2957 
-2964 RPGANLSAYKVDGK
+2964 
-2978 TEIPNTAEYV
+2978 
-2988 INNNPETKKKSN
+2988 
-3000 EVPVTPPSPENPPIV
+3000 
-3015 KDVNGADRADLA
+3015 
-3027 TREES
+3027 
-3032 FTYHIT
+3032 
-3038 SAVPTDATAFEISD
+3038 
-3052 TLVDVLEFDG
+3052 
-3062 EKGGA
+3062 
-3067 TVTIDGKDASAD
+3067 
-3079 ATIAVQDQRLT
+3079 
-3090 VTLSEAQV
+3090 
-3098 KANGGKEVVV
+3098 
-3108 TFKAKIRPGA
+3108 
-3118 NLSAYK
+3118 
-3124 VDGKTEIPNTAEY
+3124 
-3137 VINNNPE
+3137 
-3144 TKKKSNEVPVTPPS
+3144 
-3158 PENPPIVKDV
+3158 
-3168 NGADRADL
+3168 
-3176 ATREES
+3176 
-3182 FTYHITSAVPTDA
+3182 
-3195 TAFEIS
+3195 
-3201 DTLVD
+3201 
-3206 VLEFDGEK
+3206 
-3214 GGATV
+3214 
-3219 TIDGK
+3219 
-3224 DASADATIAVQD
+3224 
-3236 QRLTVTLSEAQVKA
+3236 
-3250 NGGKEVV
+3250 
-3257 VTFKAKIRPGANL
+3257 AKIRPGANL

-3472 SDTLANRYDVFTY
+3472 SDTLANRYDIFTY

-3838 ELEAKLAEAKATLET
+3838 ELEAKLAEAKGTLET

-3892 EAELATASTA
+3892 EAELATASAA
-3902 STTTPSTTEETDGTS
+3902 STESTVAPSTTEETDGTS
-3917 VVDENTDNSQPVVDK
+3917 VVDESTDNSQPVVDK

-3987 IEELEKQLAEKA
+3987 IEELEKQLAEKT
-3999 PKATVAREVEAAL
+3999 PKATIAREVEAAL

>member
-1 MKKYR
+1 
-6 RLRHL
+6 
-11 FMMFSVLLSQLGMLI
+11 MMFSVLLSQLGMLI

-83 SFTNTIRNV
+83 SFKNTIGSV
-92 KDALIDLTTPVAAD
+92 QSALRTLTTAVDANA
-106 QYDEKNPRLVFTDDP
+106 YDEKNPRLVFTGDE

-130 SYGGAD
+130 TFQGLDGIQYYDNATFYNSGAI
-136 GYRLF
+136 Y
-141 DAADSNNVAT
+141 
-151 SDSNFTTLGRTVAQN
+151 
-166 GYRFTSTGGSLLSS
+166 STGPDTNYTSYNQMGNAGTTYSYKSTNGLLTNSN
-180 KQQIDN
+180 QVHN
-186 YINGFTVGG
+186 FINSIAVGG
-195 LTPTVPAIDQ
+195 GTPTVPAIDDVLNSYNQ
-205 ILAQYNT
+205 IKNS
-212 AKLQGGGMANNRKT
+212 GGGMANNRKT
-226 VFLLITDGVAN
+226 VFLLVTDGVAN
-237 VHDVNGTKYLD
+237 GYRAADGRVYIQESFNRTFALQKSWGT
-248 LSVYRMQHLVSMLRS
+248 SSWPEAS
-263 GRTDYDALYNY
+263 
-274 AGYLGYTFLGEFG
+274 
-287 QNYIARANELKEAG
+287 QNYLARAAELTQAG
-301 NRIKQSVG
+301 DRIKQAIG
-309 ADGTVV
+309 DDGTVV
-315 VGFWEDQSQFV
+315 VGFWEDVPTFETLTGYGS
-326 TSGAYWDTYL
+326 AY
-336 NRDVFARA
+336 RDGTAFERA
-344 GINTGDDRSV
+344 GINVGDDKRSV
-354 REVFEEALKSVSSP
+354 QEVFHAALQSVASP
-368 DKEINGENVS
+368 DKTINGNPVS
-378 FYVNEQN
+378 FYVNEQTDAN
-385 DINAFSTKILKA
+385 RFAENILKA
-397 VTSALTKENIV
+397 VTSAMIKENIV

-440 KGTVTQE
+440 KGSVTQE

-456 DSVFNPGKNS
+456 DSIFNPGKNS

-543 TDKDQ
+543 TDADQ

-572 FSEDFTYQVLYRMNN
+572 FSEGFTYQVLYRMNN

-657 NEGKYGAH
+657 DEGKYGAH

-675 VRIKEQYSNANNPV
+675 VRIKDQYSNANNPV

-751 ETGYKPGNSQEYLEN
+751 EAGYKPGNSQEYLEN
-766 RTQEFYYNVESSW
+766 RSQEFYYNVESSW

-890 GKPQNSNIVYVTPKE
+890 GKPQTSNIVYVTPKE
-905 PGISKKINDSK
+905 PGISKKINDAK

-1147 TFNAKIRGDANLSA
+1147 TFKAKIRGDANLSA

-1187 NEVTVTPPTPPT
+1187 NEVTVTPPIPPT

-1236 EITDELKEVLEFA
+1236 EITDELKDVLEFA

-1263 KDVTQET
+1263 KDVTQDT

-1410 IGDKD
+1410 IGD
-1415 VTKESTVTVAG
+1415 T
-1426 QQLSVQL
+1426 
-1433 SATHLKDDAGKAV
+1433 
-1446 VVTFKSKIRANVNLT
+1446 
-1461 GYLEEGS
+1461 
-1468 NTIKIPN
+1468 
-1475 TASISVDHKPKVDS
+1475 
-1489 KPVTVTPPTPNNPTI
+1489 
-1504 VKEVNKKQHEDLTNR
+1504 
-1519 EDVFEYTIQ
+1519 
-1528 TQVPTDAKS
+1528 
-1537 FEITDELVEVLEFA
+1537 
-1551 GAEGKGDVVVTIGDT
+1551 
-1566 TVTDA
+1566 
-1571 VTIATSGQNLSVKLS
+1571 
-1586 PEQLQKDSGKAV
+1586 
-1598 VVTFKAKIRANA
+1598 
-1610 NLSGYLN
+1610 
-1617 ADDNTT
+1617 
-1623 KIPNTASFTIDNKPK
+1623 
-1638 ENSNPVTV
+1638 
-1646 TPPTPPTP
+1646 
-1654 TVDKKVNGQAHENLT
+1654 
-1669 NRDQTFEYSISTQ
+1669 
-1682 VPTDAKK
+1682 
-1689 FEITD
+1689 
-1694 ELKDVLEFAGAD
+1694 
-1706 GKGEVVVKIG
+1706 
-1716 DKDVT
+1716 
-1721 QETTVKT
+1721 
-1728 ENQNLTINLTSDQLS
+1728 
-1743 KLQGQAVVVT
+1743 
-1753 FKAKIRAN
+1753 
-1761 VNLSDYITDGAV
+1761 
-1773 KVPNVANI
+1773 
-1781 TVDNKPKVTSEPV
+1781 
-1794 TVTPPTPTDPTVDKL
+1794 
-1809 VNNQVHADLP
+1809 
-1819 QRDEV
+1819 
-1824 FEYTINTQVPTDAK
+1824 
-1838 SFEITDELKD
+1838 
-1848 VLEFAGADGKGDVV
+1848 
-1862 VKIGDKDVT
+1862 DVT

-2161 KGEVVVKIGD
+2161 KGD
-2171 KDVTQET
+2171 
-2178 TVKTENQNLTI
+2178 
-2189 NLTSDQLSK
+2189 
-2198 LQGQAVVVTF
+2198 
-2208 KAKIRANVNLSDYIT
+2208 
-2223 DGAVKV
+2223 
-2229 PNVANI
+2229 
-2235 TVDNKP
+2235 
-2241 KVTSEPVTVTPP
+2241 
-2253 TPTDPT
+2253 
-2259 VDKLVN
+2259 
-2265 NQVHADLPQRD
+2265 
-2276 EVFEYTINTQVPT
+2276 
-2289 DAKSFEI
+2289 
-2296 TDELKDVL
+2296 
-2304 EFAGAD
+2304 
-2310 GKGDVV
+2310 
-2316 VKIGDKD
+2316 
-2323 VTKESTVTVAGQQLS
+2323 
-2338 VQLSATHLKDDAGKA
+2338 
-2353 VVVTFKS
+2353 
-2360 KIRANVNLTGYLEEG
+2360 
-2375 SNTIK
+2375 
-2380 IPNTASISVDHKPKV
+2380 
-2395 DSKPVTV
+2395 
-2402 TPPTPNNPTI
+2402 
-2412 VKEVNK
+2412 
-2418 KQHEDLTNRE
+2418 
-2428 DVFEYTIQTQVP
+2428 
-2440 TDAKSFEITDE
+2440 
-2451 LVEVLEF
+2451 
-2458 AGAEGKGDVVVTI
+2458 
-2471 GDTTVTDAVTIAT
+2471 
-2484 SGQNLSVKLSPEQ
+2484 
-2497 LQKDS
+2497 
-2502 GKAVVVT
+2502 
-2509 FKAKIRAN
+2509 
-2517 ANLSGYLNADDNTT
+2517 
-2531 KIPNTAS
+2531 
-2538 FTIDNK
+2538 
-2544 PKENSN
+2544 
-2550 PVTVTPPTPPTP
+2550 
-2562 TVDKKVNG
+2562 
-2570 KAHENLTN
+2570 
-2578 RDQTFEYSISTQ
+2578 
-2590 VPTDAK
+2590 
-2596 KFEITDELKDVL
+2596 
-2608 EFAGADGKGEV
+2608 V

-2742 TDATAFEISD
+2742 TDATAFELSD

-2896 AFEISDTLVD
+2896 AFELSDTLVD

-2957 VTFKAKI
+2957 VTFK
-2964 RPGANLSAYKVDGK
+2964 
-2978 TEIPNTAEYV
+2978 
-2988 INNNPETKKKSN
+2988 
-3000 EVPVTPPSPENPPIV
+3000 
-3015 KDVNGADRADLA
+3015 
-3027 TREES
+3027 
-3032 FTYHIT
+3032 
-3038 SAVPTDATAFEISD
+3038 
-3052 TLVDVLEFDG
+3052 
-3062 EKGGA
+3062 
-3067 TVTIDGKDASAD
+3067 
-3079 ATIAVQDQRLT
+3079 
-3090 VTLSEAQV
+3090 
-3098 KANGGKEVVV
+3098 
-3108 TFKAKIRPGA
+3108 
-3118 NLSAYK
+3118 
-3124 VDGKTEIPNTAEY
+3124 
-3137 VINNNPE
+3137 
-3144 TKKKSNEVPVTPPS
+3144 
-3158 PENPPIVKDV
+3158 
-3168 NGADRADL
+3168 
-3176 ATREES
+3176 
-3182 FTYHITSAVPTDA
+3182 
-3195 TAFEIS
+3195 
-3201 DTLVD
+3201 
-3206 VLEFDGEK
+3206 
-3214 GGATV
+3214 
-3219 TIDGK
+3219 
-3224 DASADATIAVQD
+3224 
-3236 QRLTVTLSEAQVKA
+3236 
-3250 NGGKEVV
+3250 
-3257 VTFKAKIRPGANL
+3257 
-3270 SAYKVDGKTE
+3270 
-3280 IPNTAEYVINNNP
+3280 
-3293 ETKKKSNEVPVTPP
+3293 
-3307 SPENP
+3307 
-3312 PIVKD
+3312 
-3317 VNGAD
+3317 
-3322 RADLATREESFTYH
+3322 
-3336 ITSAVPT
+3336 
-3343 DATAFEISDTLVD
+3343 
-3356 VLEFDG
+3356 
-3362 EKGGATVTIDGKDA
+3362 
-3376 SADATIA
+3376 
-3383 VQDQRLTVTLSEAQV
+3383 
-3398 KANGGKEVVVSFTAK
+3398 AK

>member
-83 SFTNTIRNV
+83 SFKNTIGSV
-92 KDALIDLTTPVAAD
+92 QSALRTLTTAVDANA
-106 QYDEKNPRLVFTDDP
+106 YDEKNPRLVFTGDE

-130 SYGGAD
+130 TFQGLDGIQYYDNATFYNSGAI
-136 GYRLF
+136 Y
-141 DAADSNNVAT
+141 
-151 SDSNFTTLGRTVAQN
+151 
-166 GYRFTSTGGSLLSS
+166 STGPDTNYTSYNQMGNAGTTYSYKSTNGLLTNSN
-180 KQQIDN
+180 QVHN
-186 YINGFTVGG
+186 FINSIAVGG
-195 LTPTVPAIDQ
+195 GTPTVPAIDDVLNSYNQ
-205 ILAQYNT
+205 IKNS
-212 AKLQGGGMANNRKT
+212 GGGMANNRKT
-226 VFLLITDGVAN
+226 VFLLVTDGVAN
-237 VHDVNGTKYLD
+237 GYRAADGRVYIQESFNRTFALQKSWGT
-248 LSVYRMQHLVSMLRS
+248 SSWPEAS
-263 GRTDYDALYNY
+263 
-274 AGYLGYTFLGEFG
+274 
-287 QNYIARANELKEAG
+287 QNYLARAAELTQAG
-301 NRIKQSVG
+301 DRIKQAIG
-309 ADGTVV
+309 DDGTVV
-315 VGFWEDQSQFV
+315 VGFWEDVPTFETLTGYGS
-326 TSGAYWDTYL
+326 AY
-336 NRDVFARA
+336 RDGTAFERA
-344 GINTGDDRSV
+344 GINVGDDKRSV
-354 REVFEEALKSVSSP
+354 QEVFHAALQSVASP
-368 DKEINGENVS
+368 DKTINGNPVS
-378 FYVNEQN
+378 FYVNEQTDAN
-385 DINAFSTKILKA
+385 RFAENILKA
-397 VTSALTKENIV
+397 VTSAMIKENIV

-440 KGTVTQE
+440 KGSVTQE

-456 DSVFNPGKNS
+456 DSIFNPGKNS

-543 TDKDQ
+543 TDADQ

-572 FSEDFTYQVLYRMNN
+572 FSEGFTYQVLYRMNN

-657 NEGKYGAH
+657 DEGKYGAH

-675 VRIKEQYSNANNPV
+675 VRIKDQYSNANNPV

-751 ETGYKPGNSQEYLEN
+751 EAGYKPGNSQEYLEN
-766 RTQEFYYNVESSW
+766 RSQEFYYNVESSW

-890 GKPQNSNIVYVTPKE
+890 GKPQTSNIVYVTPKE
-905 PGISKKINDSK
+905 PGISKKINDAK

-1147 TFNAKIRGDANLSA
+1147 TFKAKIRGDANLSA

-1187 NEVTVTPPTPPT
+1187 NEVTVTPP
-1199 PTVDKKV
+1199 
-1206 NGQAHENLT
+1206 
-1215 NRDQTFEYSISTQVP
+1215 I
-1230 TDAKKF
+1230 
-1236 EITDELKEVLEFA
+1236 
-1249 GADGKGEVVVKIGD
+1249 
-1263 KDVTQET
+1263 
-1270 TVKTENQNLTI
+1270 
-1281 NLTSDQLSKLQ
+1281 
-1292 GQAVVV
+1292 
-1298 TFKAKIRANVN
+1298 
-1309 LSDYITDG
+1309 
-1317 AVKVPNVANITVD
+1317 
-1330 NKPKVTS
+1330 
-1337 EPVTVTPP
+1337 
-1345 TPTDP
+1345 
-1350 TVDKLVNNQVHADL
+1350 
-1364 PQRDEVFEYTINT
+1364 
-1377 QVPTDAKSFEITDE
+1377 
-1391 LKDVLE
+1391 
-1397 FAGADGKGDVVVK
+1397 
-1410 IGDKD
+1410 
-1415 VTKESTVTVAG
+1415 
-1426 QQLSVQL
+1426 
-1433 SATHLKDDAGKAV
+1433 
-1446 VVTFKSKIRANVNLT
+1446 
-1461 GYLEEGS
+1461 
-1468 NTIKIPN
+1468 
-1475 TASISVDHKPKVDS
+1475 
-1489 KPVTVTPPTPNNPTI
+1489 
-1504 VKEVNKKQHEDLTNR
+1504 
-1519 EDVFEYTIQ
+1519 
-1528 TQVPTDAKS
+1528 
-1537 FEITDELVEVLEFA
+1537 
-1551 GAEGKGDVVVTIGDT
+1551 
-1566 TVTDA
+1566 
-1571 VTIATSGQNLSVKLS
+1571 
-1586 PEQLQKDSGKAV
+1586 
-1598 VVTFKAKIRANA
+1598 
-1610 NLSGYLN
+1610 
-1617 ADDNTT
+1617 
-1623 KIPNTASFTIDNKPK
+1623 
-1638 ENSNPVTV
+1638 
-1646 TPPTPPTP
+1646 PPTP

-1848 VLEFAGADGKGDVV
+1848 VLEFTGADGKGDVV

-2253 TPTDPT
+2253 
-2259 VDKLVN
+2259 
-2265 NQVHADLPQRD
+2265 
-2276 EVFEYTINTQVPT
+2276 
-2289 DAKSFEI
+2289 
-2296 TDELKDVL
+2296 
-2304 EFAGAD
+2304 
-2310 GKGDVV
+2310 
-2316 VKIGDKD
+2316 
-2323 VTKESTVTVAGQQLS
+2323 
-2338 VQLSATHLKDDAGKA
+2338 
-2353 VVVTFKS
+2353 
-2360 KIRANVNLTGYLEEG
+2360 
-2375 SNTIK
+2375 
-2380 IPNTASISVDHKPKV
+2380 
-2395 DSKPVTV
+2395 
-2402 TPPTPNNPTI
+2402 
-2412 VKEVNK
+2412 
-2418 KQHEDLTNRE
+2418 
-2428 DVFEYTIQTQVP
+2428 
-2440 TDAKSFEITDE
+2440 
-2451 LVEVLEF
+2451 
-2458 AGAEGKGDVVVTI
+2458 
-2471 GDTTVTDAVTIAT
+2471 
-2484 SGQNLSVKLSPEQ
+2484 
-2497 LQKDS
+2497 
-2502 GKAVVVT
+2502 
-2509 FKAKIRAN
+2509 
-2517 ANLSGYLNADDNTT
+2517 
-2531 KIPNTAS
+2531 
-2538 FTIDNK
+2538 
-2544 PKENSN
+2544 
-2550 PVTVTPPTPPTP
+2550 
-2562 TVDKKVNG
+2562 
-2570 KAHENLTN
+2570 
-2578 RDQTFEYSISTQ
+2578 
-2590 VPTDAK
+2590 
-2596 KFEITDELKDVL
+2596 
-2608 EFAGADGKGEV
+2608 
-2619 VVKIGDKDVTQE
+2619 
-2631 TTVKTENQNL
+2631 
-2641 TINLTSDQLSKLQG
+2641 
-2655 QAVVVTFKAKIRA
+2655 
-2668 NVNLSDYITD
+2668 
-2678 GAVKVPNVANI
+2678 
-2689 TVDNKPKV
+2689 
-2697 TSEPVTVTPPS
+2697 S

-2742 TDATAFEISD
+2742 TDATAFELSD

-2896 AFEISDTLVD
+2896 AFELSDTLVD

-2957 VTFKAKI
+2957 VTFK
-2964 RPGANLSAYKVDGK
+2964 
-2978 TEIPNTAEYV
+2978 
-2988 INNNPETKKKSN
+2988 
-3000 EVPVTPPSPENPPIV
+3000 
-3015 KDVNGADRADLA
+3015 
-3027 TREES
+3027 
-3032 FTYHIT
+3032 
-3038 SAVPTDATAFEISD
+3038 
-3052 TLVDVLEFDG
+3052 
-3062 EKGGA
+3062 
-3067 TVTIDGKDASAD
+3067 
-3079 ATIAVQDQRLT
+3079 
-3090 VTLSEAQV
+3090 
-3098 KANGGKEVVV
+3098 
-3108 TFKAKIRPGA
+3108 
-3118 NLSAYK
+3118 
-3124 VDGKTEIPNTAEY
+3124 
-3137 VINNNPE
+3137 
-3144 TKKKSNEVPVTPPS
+3144 
-3158 PENPPIVKDV
+3158 
-3168 NGADRADL
+3168 
-3176 ATREES
+3176 
-3182 FTYHITSAVPTDA
+3182 
-3195 TAFEIS
+3195 
-3201 DTLVD
+3201 
-3206 VLEFDGEK
+3206 
-3214 GGATV
+3214 
-3219 TIDGK
+3219 
-3224 DASADATIAVQD
+3224 
-3236 QRLTVTLSEAQVKA
+3236 
-3250 NGGKEVV
+3250 
-3257 VTFKAKIRPGANL
+3257 
-3270 SAYKVDGKTE
+3270 
-3280 IPNTAEYVINNNP
+3280 
-3293 ETKKKSNEVPVTPP
+3293 
-3307 SPENP
+3307 
-3312 PIVKD
+3312 
-3317 VNGAD
+3317 
-3322 RADLATREESFTYH
+3322 
-3336 ITSAVPT
+3336 
-3343 DATAFEISDTLVD
+3343 
-3356 VLEFDG
+3356 
-3362 EKGGATVTIDGKDA
+3362 
-3376 SADATIA
+3376 
-3383 VQDQRLTVTLSEAQV
+3383 
-3398 KANGGKEVVVSFTAK
+3398 AK

>member
-1 MKKYR
+1 
-6 RLRHL
+6 
-11 FMMFSVLLSQLGMLI
+11 MLI

-136 GYRLF
+136 GYRVF
-141 DAADSNNVAT
+141 DSADGNNIAT
-151 SDSNFTTLGRTVAQN
+151 SDSNFTVLGGTAAQN
-166 GYRFTSTGGSLLSS
+166 GYRFTSTGASLLSS
-180 KQQIDN
+180 KQQIDD

-205 ILAQYNT
+205 ILDQYNT

-248 LSVYRMQHLVSMLRS
+248 LSAYRMQHLAALIRS
-263 GRTDYDALYNY
+263 GSADYNAIYNY
-274 AGYLGYTFLGEFG
+274 ARTYGYLGEFG
-287 QNYIARANELKEAG
+287 QNYIARANELKDAG
-301 NRIKQSVG
+301 NRIKQAVG
-309 ADGTVV
+309 DDGTVV
-315 VGFWEDQSQFV
+315 VGFWEDQSQFIG
-326 TSGAYWDTYL
+326 TSAYWNAYL
-336 NRDVFARA
+336 DGSVFARA

-657 NEGKYGAH
+657 DEGKYGAH

-675 VRIKEQYSNANNPV
+675 VRIKDQYSNANNPV

-751 ETGYKPGNSQEYLEN
+751 EAGYKPGNSQEYLEN

-825 VALNLVKADITNALN
+825 VALNLVKADVNARLN
-840 IQIRRATNNYTQP
+840 LEIRRATANYTKP

-890 GKPQNSNIVYVTPKE
+890 GKPQTSNIVYVTPKE
-905 PGISKKINDSK
+905 PGISKKINDAK

-1147 TFNAKIRGDANLSA
+1147 TFKAKIRGDANLSA

-1236 EITDELKEVLEFA
+1236 EITDELKE
-1249 GADGKGEVVVKIGD
+1249 
-1263 KDVTQET
+1263 
-1270 TVKTENQNLTI
+1270 
-1281 NLTSDQLSKLQ
+1281 
-1292 GQAVVV
+1292 
-1298 TFKAKIRANVN
+1298 
-1309 LSDYITDG
+1309 
-1317 AVKVPNVANITVD
+1317 
-1330 NKPKVTS
+1330 
-1337 EPVTVTPP
+1337 
-1345 TPTDP
+1345 
-1350 TVDKLVNNQVHADL
+1350 
-1364 PQRDEVFEYTINT
+1364 
-1377 QVPTDAKSFEITDE
+1377 
-1391 LKDVLE
+1391 
-1397 FAGADGKGDVVVK
+1397 
-1410 IGDKD
+1410 
-1415 VTKESTVTVAG
+1415 
-1426 QQLSVQL
+1426 
-1433 SATHLKDDAGKAV
+1433 
-1446 VVTFKSKIRANVNLT
+1446 
-1461 GYLEEGS
+1461 
-1468 NTIKIPN
+1468 
-1475 TASISVDHKPKVDS
+1475 
-1489 KPVTVTPPTPNNPTI
+1489 
-1504 VKEVNKKQHEDLTNR
+1504 
-1519 EDVFEYTIQ
+1519 
-1528 TQVPTDAKS
+1528 
-1537 FEITDELVEVLEFA
+1537 
-1551 GAEGKGDVVVTIGDT
+1551 
-1566 TVTDA
+1566 
-1571 VTIATSGQNLSVKLS
+1571 
-1586 PEQLQKDSGKAV
+1586 
-1598 VVTFKAKIRANA
+1598 
-1610 NLSGYLN
+1610 
-1617 ADDNTT
+1617 
-1623 KIPNTASFTIDNKPK
+1623 
-1638 ENSNPVTV
+1638 
-1646 TPPTPPTP
+1646 
-1654 TVDKKVNGQAHENLT
+1654 
-1669 NRDQTFEYSISTQ
+1669 
-1682 VPTDAKK
+1682 
-1689 FEITD
+1689 
-1694 ELKDVLEFAGAD
+1694 VLEFAGAD

-2253 TPTDPT
+2253 
-2259 VDKLVN
+2259 
-2265 NQVHADLPQRD
+2265 
-2276 EVFEYTINTQVPT
+2276 
-2289 DAKSFEI
+2289 
-2296 TDELKDVL
+2296 
-2304 EFAGAD
+2304 
-2310 GKGDVV
+2310 
-2316 VKIGDKD
+2316 
-2323 VTKESTVTVAGQQLS
+2323 
-2338 VQLSATHLKDDAGKA
+2338 
-2353 VVVTFKS
+2353 
-2360 KIRANVNLTGYLEEG
+2360 
-2375 SNTIK
+2375 
-2380 IPNTASISVDHKPKV
+2380 
-2395 DSKPVTV
+2395 
-2402 TPPTPNNPTI
+2402 
-2412 VKEVNK
+2412 
-2418 KQHEDLTNRE
+2418 
-2428 DVFEYTIQTQVP
+2428 
-2440 TDAKSFEITDE
+2440 
-2451 LVEVLEF
+2451 
-2458 AGAEGKGDVVVTI
+2458 
-2471 GDTTVTDAVTIAT
+2471 
-2484 SGQNLSVKLSPEQ
+2484 
-2497 LQKDS
+2497 
-2502 GKAVVVT
+2502 
-2509 FKAKIRAN
+2509 
-2517 ANLSGYLNADDNTT
+2517 
-2531 KIPNTAS
+2531 
-2538 FTIDNK
+2538 
-2544 PKENSN
+2544 
-2550 PVTVTPPTPPTP
+2550 
-2562 TVDKKVNG
+2562 
-2570 KAHENLTN
+2570 
-2578 RDQTFEYSISTQ
+2578 
-2590 VPTDAK
+2590 
-2596 KFEITDELKDVL
+2596 
-2608 EFAGADGKGEV
+2608 
-2619 VVKIGDKDVTQE
+2619 
-2631 TTVKTENQNL
+2631 
-2641 TINLTSDQLSKLQG
+2641 
-2655 QAVVVTFKAKIRA
+2655 
-2668 NVNLSDYITD
+2668 
-2678 GAVKVPNVANI
+2678 
-2689 TVDNKPKV
+2689 
-2697 TSEPVTVTPPS
+2697 
-2708 PENPPIVKDV
+2708 
-2718 NGADR
+2718 
-2723 ADLATREESFTY
+2723 
-2735 HITSAVP
+2735 
-2742 TDATAFEISD
+2742 
-2752 TLVDVLE
+2752 
-2759 FDGEKGGATVT
+2759 
-2770 IDGKDA
+2770 
-2776 SADATIAVQDQR
+2776 
-2788 LTVTLSEA
+2788 
-2796 QVKANGGK
+2796 
-2804 EVVVTFK
+2804 
-2811 AKIRPGANLSAY
+2811 
-2823 KVDGKTEIPNTAE
+2823 
-2836 YVINNNPETKKKS
+2836 
-2849 NEVPVTPPSPEN
+2849 
-2861 PPIVKDVNGADR
+2861 
-2873 ADLATREESFTY
+2873 
-2885 HITSAVPTDAT
+2885 
-2896 AFEISDTLVD
+2896 
-2906 VLEFDGEKGGATVTI
+2906 
-2921 DGKDA
+2921 
-2926 SADATIAVQDQR
+2926 
-2938 LTVTLSEAQVK
+2938 
-2949 ANGGKEVV
+2949 
-2957 VTFKAKI
+2957 
-2964 RPGANLSAYKVDGK
+2964 
-2978 TEIPNTAEYV
+2978 
-2988 INNNPETKKKSN
+2988 
-3000 EVPVTPPSPENPPIV
+3000 
-3015 KDVNGADRADLA
+3015 
-3027 TREES
+3027 
-3032 FTYHIT
+3032 
-3038 SAVPTDATAFEISD
+3038 
-3052 TLVDVLEFDG
+3052 
-3062 EKGGA
+3062 
-3067 TVTIDGKDASAD
+3067 
-3079 ATIAVQDQRLT
+3079 
-3090 VTLSEAQV
+3090 
-3098 KANGGKEVVV
+3098 
-3108 TFKAKIRPGA
+3108 
-3118 NLSAYK
+3118 
-3124 VDGKTEIPNTAEY
+3124 
-3137 VINNNPE
+3137 
-3144 TKKKSNEVPVTPPS
+3144 
-3158 PENPPIVKDV
+3158 
-3168 NGADRADL
+3168 
-3176 ATREES
+3176 
-3182 FTYHITSAVPTDA
+3182 
-3195 TAFEIS
+3195 
-3201 DTLVD
+3201 
-3206 VLEFDGEK
+3206 
-3214 GGATV
+3214 
-3219 TIDGK
+3219 
-3224 DASADATIAVQD
+3224 
-3236 QRLTVTLSEAQVKA
+3236 
-3250 NGGKEVV
+3250 
-3257 VTFKAKIRPGANL
+3257 
-3270 SAYKVDGKTE
+3270 
-3280 IPNTAEYVINNNP
+3280 
-3293 ETKKKSNEVPVTPP
+3293 
-3307 SPENP
+3307 
-3312 PIVKD
+3312 
-3317 VNGAD
+3317 
-3322 RADLATREESFTYH
+3322 
-3336 ITSAVPT
+3336 
-3343 DATAFEISDTLVD
+3343 
-3356 VLEFDG
+3356 
-3362 EKGGATVTIDGKDA
+3362 
-3376 SADATIA
+3376 
-3383 VQDQRLTVTLSEAQV
+3383 
-3398 KANGGKEVVVSFTAK
+3398 
-3413 IRPGANLSAY
+3413 
-3423 KVDGKTEIPNTAEY
+3423 
-3437 VINNNPE
+3437 
-3444 TKKKSNEVPVTPP
+3444 
-3457 SPENPPIVKDVNGKE
+3457 
-3472 SDTLANRYDVFTY
+3472 
-3485 HISTSVPNDATAFTI
+3485 
-3500 TDTLVPVLEFSG
+3500 
-3512 DIAVEI
+3512 
-3518 DGKLISANTTI
+3518 
-3529 DNQTL
+3529 
-3534 TVDLTEEQ
+3534 
-3542 VRNNGGKPVVVTF
+3542 
-3555 NAKIR
+3555 
-3560 SGANLSAYIVDGK
+3560 
-3573 TAVPNT
+3573 
-3579 AEYVINN
+3579 
-3586 NPETKKKSNE
+3586 
-3596 VPVYPPT
+3596 
-3603 PEGGE
+3603 
-3608 PEIDKKINKTLDY
+3608 
-3621 LEIARGKSYNYDI
+3621 
-3634 TTTIPEDIVDY
+3634 
-3645 KEFVITDQV
+3645 
-3654 DSALQ
+3654 
-3659 INGDVVV
+3659 
-3666 DIDGYSAEGIV
+3666 
-3677 DVVVDGQ
+3677 
-3684 AVTVAVK
+3684 
-3691 DFSKLEGRSAIHIF
+3691 
-3705 IPATI
+3705 
-3710 RPEADLS
+3710 
-3717 TYVDNSVPNTA
+3717 
-3728 NLHFTNGPGVTK
+3728 
-3740 DKSTVPVIVTP
+3740 
-3751 PTPPTPVPPT
+3751 
-3761 PGDPTKTVNTADGN
+3761 
-3775 EQAFH
+3775 
-3780 LDLLQRTSDFRY
+3780 
-3792 DIAYTIEA
+3792 
-3800 DSQYTAFTMEDTLE
+3800 
-3814 SVLNIQRV
+3814 
-3822 AIKVGS
+3822 
-3828 GENLVLKEFA
+3828 
-3838 ELEAKLAEAKATLET
+3838 
-3853 LEAKKTEITN
+3853 
-3863 TVSSVATM
+3863 
-3871 ATELEAQKVRIAEIE
+3871 
-3886 QELAIK
+3886 
-3892 EAELATASTA
+3892 
-3902 STTTPSTTEETDGTS
+3902 
-3917 VVDENTDNSQPVVDK
+3917 
-3932 QAEIQALTVA
+3932 
-3942 IEQLK
+3942 
-3947 ASKDQVQQTVVEL
+3947 
-3960 EQQIEV
+3960 
-3966 ANTSE
+3966 
-3971 ASLAALEV
+3971 
-3979 EIRNATAS
+3979 
-3987 IEELEKQLAEKA
+3987 
-3999 PKATVAREVEAAL
+3999 
-4012 LAVNEKG
+4012 
-4019 ELTDAS
+4019 
-4025 AAILGQ
+4025 
-4031 VSIDKATNHVV
+4031 
-4042 FDITNPDVL
+4042 
-4051 ASLRGRQVTMS
+4051 
-4062 IYATINPEADL
+4062 
-4073 SNYVTDKGIELVPNT
+4073 
-4088 ASVTFDRNPQT
+4088 
-4099 KKKTNTVT
+4099 
-4107 VTPPPLPEP
+4107 
-4116 PGPPTP
+4116 
-4122 LPPLPPVEPPVPS
+4122 
-4135 DPPTQPTPPTPP
+4135 
-4147 TTPPA
+4147 
-4152 ESTPPTPGKTL
+4152 
-4163 PKTGVAE
+4163 
-4170 NGMYALVGMILGTL
+4170 
-4184 TLVFRRRKQ
+4184 

>member
-1 MKKYR
+1 
-6 RLRHL
+6 
-11 FMMFSVLLSQLGMLI
+11 MMFSVLLSQLGMLI

-543 TDKDQ
+543 TDADQ

-572 FSEDFTYQVLYRMNN
+572 FSEGFTYQVLYRMNN

-657 NEGKYGAH
+657 DEGKYGAH

-675 VRIKEQYSNANNPV
+675 VRIKDQYSNANNPV

-751 ETGYKPGNSQEYLEN
+751 ENGYKPGNSQEYLEN
-766 RTQEFYYNVESSW
+766 RSQEFYYNVESSW

-798 ISAEVFINDVQNAT
+798 ISAEVFINDTPSPT
-812 LTNKLTIDANKQS
+812 LSGKLAIDANKQS
-825 VALNLVKADITNALN
+825 VALNLVKADVNARLN
-840 IQIRRATNNYTQP
+840 LEIRRATANYTQP

-890 GKPQNSNIVYVTPKE
+890 GKPKKSNIVYVTPKE

-968 ELSQHFDVSYDAATR
+968 ELSQHFDVSYDAASR

-1039 PPTPPVIVTPPPLIE
+1039 PPTPPVIVTPPPVIE

-1147 TFNAKIRGDANLSA
+1147 TFKAKIRGDANLSA

-1187 NEVTVTPPTPPT
+1187 NKVTVTPPTPPT

-1206 NGQAHENLT
+1206 NGKAHENLT

-1236 EITDELKEVLEFA
+1236 EITDELKDVLEFA

-1433 SATHLKDDAGKAV
+1433 SAAHLKDDAGKAV

-1883 SVQLSATHLKDDAG
+1883 SVQLSAAHLKDDAG

-2052 VVTFKAKIRANANL
+2052 VVAFKAKIRANANL

-2253 TPTDPT
+2253 
-2259 VDKLVN
+2259 
-2265 NQVHADLPQRD
+2265 
-2276 EVFEYTINTQVPT
+2276 
-2289 DAKSFEI
+2289 
-2296 TDELKDVL
+2296 
-2304 EFAGAD
+2304 
-2310 GKGDVV
+2310 
-2316 VKIGDKD
+2316 
-2323 VTKESTVTVAGQQLS
+2323 
-2338 VQLSATHLKDDAGKA
+2338 
-2353 VVVTFKS
+2353 
-2360 KIRANVNLTGYLEEG
+2360 
-2375 SNTIK
+2375 
-2380 IPNTASISVDHKPKV
+2380 
-2395 DSKPVTV
+2395 
-2402 TPPTPNNPTI
+2402 
-2412 VKEVNK
+2412 
-2418 KQHEDLTNRE
+2418 
-2428 DVFEYTIQTQVP
+2428 
-2440 TDAKSFEITDE
+2440 
-2451 LVEVLEF
+2451 
-2458 AGAEGKGDVVVTI
+2458 
-2471 GDTTVTDAVTIAT
+2471 
-2484 SGQNLSVKLSPEQ
+2484 
-2497 LQKDS
+2497 
-2502 GKAVVVT
+2502 
-2509 FKAKIRAN
+2509 
-2517 ANLSGYLNADDNTT
+2517 
-2531 KIPNTAS
+2531 
-2538 FTIDNK
+2538 
-2544 PKENSN
+2544 
-2550 PVTVTPPTPPTP
+2550 
-2562 TVDKKVNG
+2562 
-2570 KAHENLTN
+2570 
-2578 RDQTFEYSISTQ
+2578 
-2590 VPTDAK
+2590 
-2596 KFEITDELKDVL
+2596 
-2608 EFAGADGKGEV
+2608 
-2619 VVKIGDKDVTQE
+2619 
-2631 TTVKTENQNL
+2631 
-2641 TINLTSDQLSKLQG
+2641 
-2655 QAVVVTFKAKIRA
+2655 
-2668 NVNLSDYITD
+2668 
-2678 GAVKVPNVANI
+2678 
-2689 TVDNKPKV
+2689 
-2697 TSEPVTVTPPS
+2697 S

-2742 TDATAFEISD
+2742 TDATAFELSD

-2896 AFEISDTLVD
+2896 AFELSDTLVD

-2957 VTFKAKI
+2957 VTFK
-2964 RPGANLSAYKVDGK
+2964 
-2978 TEIPNTAEYV
+2978 
-2988 INNNPETKKKSN
+2988 
-3000 EVPVTPPSPENPPIV
+3000 
-3015 KDVNGADRADLA
+3015 
-3027 TREES
+3027 
-3032 FTYHIT
+3032 
-3038 SAVPTDATAFEISD
+3038 
-3052 TLVDVLEFDG
+3052 
-3062 EKGGA
+3062 
-3067 TVTIDGKDASAD
+3067 
-3079 ATIAVQDQRLT
+3079 
-3090 VTLSEAQV
+3090 
-3098 KANGGKEVVV
+3098 
-3108 TFKAKIRPGA
+3108 
-3118 NLSAYK
+3118 
-3124 VDGKTEIPNTAEY
+3124 
-3137 VINNNPE
+3137 
-3144 TKKKSNEVPVTPPS
+3144 
-3158 PENPPIVKDV
+3158 
-3168 NGADRADL
+3168 
-3176 ATREES
+3176 
-3182 FTYHITSAVPTDA
+3182 
-3195 TAFEIS
+3195 
-3201 DTLVD
+3201 
-3206 VLEFDGEK
+3206 
-3214 GGATV
+3214 
-3219 TIDGK
+3219 
-3224 DASADATIAVQD
+3224 
-3236 QRLTVTLSEAQVKA
+3236 
-3250 NGGKEVV
+3250 
-3257 VTFKAKIRPGANL
+3257 
-3270 SAYKVDGKTE
+3270 
-3280 IPNTAEYVINNNP
+3280 
-3293 ETKKKSNEVPVTPP
+3293 
-3307 SPENP
+3307 
-3312 PIVKD
+3312 
-3317 VNGAD
+3317 
-3322 RADLATREESFTYH
+3322 
-3336 ITSAVPT
+3336 
-3343 DATAFEISDTLVD
+3343 
-3356 VLEFDG
+3356 
-3362 EKGGATVTIDGKDA
+3362 
-3376 SADATIA
+3376 
-3383 VQDQRLTVTLSEAQV
+3383 
-3398 KANGGKEVVVSFTAK
+3398 AK

>member
-1 MKKYR
+1 
-6 RLRHL
+6 
-11 FMMFSVLLSQLGMLI
+11 MLI

-572 FSEDFTYQVLYRMNN
+572 FSEGFTYQVLYRMNN

-657 NEGKYGAH
+657 DEGKYGAH

-675 VRIKEQYSNANNPV
+675 VRIKDQYSNANNPV

-766 RTQEFYYNVESSW
+766 RSQEFYYNVESSW

-798 ISAEVFINDVQNAT
+798 ISAEVFINDVKNAT

-890 GKPQNSNIVYVTPKE
+890 GKPQKSNIVYVTPKE
-905 PGISKKINDSK
+905 PGISKKINDAK

-1147 TFNAKIRGDANLSA
+1147 TFKAKIRGDANLSA

-1206 NGQAHENLT
+1206 NG
-1215 NRDQTFEYSISTQVP
+1215 
-1230 TDAKKF
+1230 K
-1236 EITDELKEVLEFA
+1236 
-1249 GADGKGEVVVKIGD
+1249 
-1263 KDVTQET
+1263 
-1270 TVKTENQNLTI
+1270 
-1281 NLTSDQLSKLQ
+1281 
-1292 GQAVVV
+1292 
-1298 TFKAKIRANVN
+1298 
-1309 LSDYITDG
+1309 
-1317 AVKVPNVANITVD
+1317 
-1330 NKPKVTS
+1330 
-1337 EPVTVTPP
+1337 
-1345 TPTDP
+1345 
-1350 TVDKLVNNQVHADL
+1350 
-1364 PQRDEVFEYTINT
+1364 
-1377 QVPTDAKSFEITDE
+1377 
-1391 LKDVLE
+1391 
-1397 FAGADGKGDVVVK
+1397 
-1410 IGDKD
+1410 
-1415 VTKESTVTVAG
+1415 
-1426 QQLSVQL
+1426 
-1433 SATHLKDDAGKAV
+1433 
-1446 VVTFKSKIRANVNLT
+1446 
-1461 GYLEEGS
+1461 
-1468 NTIKIPN
+1468 
-1475 TASISVDHKPKVDS
+1475 
-1489 KPVTVTPPTPNNPTI
+1489 
-1504 VKEVNKKQHEDLTNR
+1504 
-1519 EDVFEYTIQ
+1519 
-1528 TQVPTDAKS
+1528 
-1537 FEITDELVEVLEFA
+1537 
-1551 GAEGKGDVVVTIGDT
+1551 
-1566 TVTDA
+1566 
-1571 VTIATSGQNLSVKLS
+1571 
-1586 PEQLQKDSGKAV
+1586 
-1598 VVTFKAKIRANA
+1598 
-1610 NLSGYLN
+1610 
-1617 ADDNTT
+1617 
-1623 KIPNTASFTIDNKPK
+1623 
-1638 ENSNPVTV
+1638 
-1646 TPPTPPTP
+1646 
-1654 TVDKKVNGQAHENLT
+1654 AHENLT

-2316 VKIGDKD
+2316 VKIGDTD

-2570 KAHENLTN
+2570 QAHENLTN

-3108 TFKAKIRPGA
+3108 SFTAKIRPGANLSAYKVDGKTEIPNTAEYVINNNPETKKKSNEVPVTPPSPENPPIVKDVNGADRADLATREESFTYHITSAVPTDATAFEISDTLVDVLEFDGEKGGATVTIDGKDASADATIAVQDQRLTVTLSEAQVKANGGKEVVVTFKAKIRPGA

-3236 QRLTVTLSEAQVKA
+3236 QRLTVTLSEAQVKANGGKEVVVSFTAKIRPGANLSAYKVDGKTEIPNTAEYVINNNPETKKKSNEVPVTPPSPENPPIVKDVNGADRADLATREESFTYHITSAVPTDATAFEISDTLVDVLEFDGEKGGATVTIDGKDASADATIAVQDQRLTVTLSEAQVKANGGKEVVVSFTAKIRPGANLSAYKVDGKTEIPNTAEYVINNNPETKKKSNEVPVTPPSPENPPIVKDVNGADRADLATREESFTYHITSAVPTDATAFEISDTLVDVLEFDGEKGGATVTIDGKDASADATIAVQDQRLTVTLSEVQVKA

-3838 ELEAKLAEAKATLET
+3838 ELEAKLAEAKGTLET

-3892 EAELATASTA
+3892 EAELAAASTA
-3902 STTTPSTTEETDGTS
+3902 STVAPSTTEETDGTS
-3917 VVDENTDNSQPVVDK
+3917 VVDESTDNSQPVVDK

-3987 IEELEKQLAEKA
+3987 IEELEKQLAEKT
-3999 PKATVAREVEAAL
+3999 PKATIAREVEAAL

-4062 IYATINPEADL
+4062 IYAMINPEADL

>member
-1 MKKYR
+1 
-6 RLRHL
+6 
-11 FMMFSVLLSQLGMLI
+11 MMFSVLLSQLGMLI

-83 SFTNTIRNV
+83 SFKNTIGSV
-92 KDALIDLTTPVAAD
+92 QSALRTLTTAVDANA
-106 QYDEKNPRLVFTDDP
+106 YDEKNPRLVFTGDE

-130 SYGGAD
+130 TFQGLDGIQYYDNATFYNSGAI
-136 GYRLF
+136 Y
-141 DAADSNNVAT
+141 
-151 SDSNFTTLGRTVAQN
+151 
-166 GYRFTSTGGSLLSS
+166 STGPDTNYTSYNQMGNAGTTYSYKSTNGLLTNSN
-180 KQQIDN
+180 QVHN
-186 YINGFTVGG
+186 FINSIAVGG
-195 LTPTVPAIDQ
+195 GTPTVPAIDDVLNSYNQ
-205 ILAQYNT
+205 IKNS
-212 AKLQGGGMANNRKT
+212 GGGMANNRKT
-226 VFLLITDGVAN
+226 VFLLVTDGVAN
-237 VHDVNGTKYLD
+237 GYRAADGRVYIQESFNRTFALQKSWGT
-248 LSVYRMQHLVSMLRS
+248 SSWPEAS
-263 GRTDYDALYNY
+263 
-274 AGYLGYTFLGEFG
+274 
-287 QNYIARANELKEAG
+287 QNYLARAAELTQAG
-301 NRIKQSVG
+301 DRIKQAIG
-309 ADGTVV
+309 DDGTVV
-315 VGFWEDQSQFV
+315 VGFWEDVPTFETLTGYGS
-326 TSGAYWDTYL
+326 AY
-336 NRDVFARA
+336 RDGTAFERA
-344 GINTGDDRSV
+344 GINVGDDKRSV
-354 REVFEEALKSVSSP
+354 QEVFHAALQSVASP
-368 DKEINGENVS
+368 DKTINGNPVS
-378 FYVNEQN
+378 FYVNEQTDAN
-385 DINAFSTKILKA
+385 RFAENILKA
-397 VTSALTKENIV
+397 VTSAMIKENIV

-440 KGTVTQE
+440 KGSVTQE

-456 DSVFNPGKNS
+456 DSIFNPGKNS

-543 TDKDQ
+543 TDADQ

-572 FSEDFTYQVLYRMNN
+572 FSEGFTYQVLYRMNN

-657 NEGKYGAH
+657 DEGKYGAH

-675 VRIKEQYSNANNPV
+675 VRIKDQYSNANNPV

-751 ETGYKPGNSQEYLEN
+751 EAGYKPGNSQEYLEN
-766 RTQEFYYNVESSW
+766 RSQEFYYNVESSW

-890 GKPQNSNIVYVTPKE
+890 GKPQTSNIVYVTPKE
-905 PGISKKINDSK
+905 PGISKKINDAK

-1147 TFNAKIRGDANLSA
+1147 TFKAKIRGDANLSA

-1187 NEVTVTPPTPPT
+1187 NEVTVTPPIPPT

-1236 EITDELKEVLEFA
+1236 EITDELKDVLEFA

-1263 KDVTQET
+1263 KDVTQDT

-1397 FAGADGKGDVVVK
+1397 F
-1410 IGDKD
+1410 
-1415 VTKESTVTVAG
+1415 T
-1426 QQLSVQL
+1426 
-1433 SATHLKDDAGKAV
+1433 
-1446 VVTFKSKIRANVNLT
+1446 
-1461 GYLEEGS
+1461 
-1468 NTIKIPN
+1468 
-1475 TASISVDHKPKVDS
+1475 
-1489 KPVTVTPPTPNNPTI
+1489 
-1504 VKEVNKKQHEDLTNR
+1504 
-1519 EDVFEYTIQ
+1519 
-1528 TQVPTDAKS
+1528 
-1537 FEITDELVEVLEFA
+1537 
-1551 GAEGKGDVVVTIGDT
+1551 
-1566 TVTDA
+1566 
-1571 VTIATSGQNLSVKLS
+1571 
-1586 PEQLQKDSGKAV
+1586 
-1598 VVTFKAKIRANA
+1598 
-1610 NLSGYLN
+1610 
-1617 ADDNTT
+1617 
-1623 KIPNTASFTIDNKPK
+1623 
-1638 ENSNPVTV
+1638 
-1646 TPPTPPTP
+1646 
-1654 TVDKKVNGQAHENLT
+1654 
-1669 NRDQTFEYSISTQ
+1669 
-1682 VPTDAKK
+1682 
-1689 FEITD
+1689 
-1694 ELKDVLEFAGAD
+1694 
-1706 GKGEVVVKIG
+1706 
-1716 DKDVT
+1716 
-1721 QETTVKT
+1721 
-1728 ENQNLTINLTSDQLS
+1728 
-1743 KLQGQAVVVT
+1743 
-1753 FKAKIRAN
+1753 
-1761 VNLSDYITDGAV
+1761 
-1773 KVPNVANI
+1773 
-1781 TVDNKPKVTSEPV
+1781 
-1794 TVTPPTPTDPTVDKL
+1794 
-1809 VNNQVHADLP
+1809 
-1819 QRDEV
+1819 
-1824 FEYTINTQVPTDAK
+1824 
-1838 SFEITDELKD
+1838 
-1848 VLEFAGADGKGDVV
+1848 GADGKGDVV

-2253 TPTDPT
+2253 
-2259 VDKLVN
+2259 
-2265 NQVHADLPQRD
+2265 
-2276 EVFEYTINTQVPT
+2276 
-2289 DAKSFEI
+2289 
-2296 TDELKDVL
+2296 
-2304 EFAGAD
+2304 
-2310 GKGDVV
+2310 
-2316 VKIGDKD
+2316 
-2323 VTKESTVTVAGQQLS
+2323 
-2338 VQLSATHLKDDAGKA
+2338 
-2353 VVVTFKS
+2353 
-2360 KIRANVNLTGYLEEG
+2360 
-2375 SNTIK
+2375 
-2380 IPNTASISVDHKPKV
+2380 
-2395 DSKPVTV
+2395 
-2402 TPPTPNNPTI
+2402 
-2412 VKEVNK
+2412 
-2418 KQHEDLTNRE
+2418 
-2428 DVFEYTIQTQVP
+2428 
-2440 TDAKSFEITDE
+2440 
-2451 LVEVLEF
+2451 
-2458 AGAEGKGDVVVTI
+2458 
-2471 GDTTVTDAVTIAT
+2471 
-2484 SGQNLSVKLSPEQ
+2484 
-2497 LQKDS
+2497 
-2502 GKAVVVT
+2502 
-2509 FKAKIRAN
+2509 
-2517 ANLSGYLNADDNTT
+2517 
-2531 KIPNTAS
+2531 
-2538 FTIDNK
+2538 
-2544 PKENSN
+2544 
-2550 PVTVTPPTPPTP
+2550 
-2562 TVDKKVNG
+2562 
-2570 KAHENLTN
+2570 
-2578 RDQTFEYSISTQ
+2578 
-2590 VPTDAK
+2590 
-2596 KFEITDELKDVL
+2596 
-2608 EFAGADGKGEV
+2608 
-2619 VVKIGDKDVTQE
+2619 
-2631 TTVKTENQNL
+2631 
-2641 TINLTSDQLSKLQG
+2641 
-2655 QAVVVTFKAKIRA
+2655 
-2668 NVNLSDYITD
+2668 
-2678 GAVKVPNVANI
+2678 
-2689 TVDNKPKV
+2689 
-2697 TSEPVTVTPPS
+2697 S

-2742 TDATAFEISD
+2742 TDATAFELSD

-2896 AFEISDTLVD
+2896 AFELSDTLVD

-2957 VTFKAKI
+2957 VTFK
-2964 RPGANLSAYKVDGK
+2964 
-2978 TEIPNTAEYV
+2978 
-2988 INNNPETKKKSN
+2988 
-3000 EVPVTPPSPENPPIV
+3000 
-3015 KDVNGADRADLA
+3015 
-3027 TREES
+3027 
-3032 FTYHIT
+3032 
-3038 SAVPTDATAFEISD
+3038 
-3052 TLVDVLEFDG
+3052 
-3062 EKGGA
+3062 
-3067 TVTIDGKDASAD
+3067 
-3079 ATIAVQDQRLT
+3079 
-3090 VTLSEAQV
+3090 
-3098 KANGGKEVVV
+3098 
-3108 TFKAKIRPGA
+3108 
-3118 NLSAYK
+3118 
-3124 VDGKTEIPNTAEY
+3124 
-3137 VINNNPE
+3137 
-3144 TKKKSNEVPVTPPS
+3144 
-3158 PENPPIVKDV
+3158 
-3168 NGADRADL
+3168 
-3176 ATREES
+3176 
-3182 FTYHITSAVPTDA
+3182 
-3195 TAFEIS
+3195 
-3201 DTLVD
+3201 
-3206 VLEFDGEK
+3206 
-3214 GGATV
+3214 
-3219 TIDGK
+3219 
-3224 DASADATIAVQD
+3224 
-3236 QRLTVTLSEAQVKA
+3236 
-3250 NGGKEVV
+3250 
-3257 VTFKAKIRPGANL
+3257 
-3270 SAYKVDGKTE
+3270 
-3280 IPNTAEYVINNNP
+3280 
-3293 ETKKKSNEVPVTPP
+3293 
-3307 SPENP
+3307 
-3312 PIVKD
+3312 
-3317 VNGAD
+3317 
-3322 RADLATREESFTYH
+3322 
-3336 ITSAVPT
+3336 
-3343 DATAFEISDTLVD
+3343 
-3356 VLEFDG
+3356 
-3362 EKGGATVTIDGKDA
+3362 
-3376 SADATIA
+3376 
-3383 VQDQRLTVTLSEAQV
+3383 
-3398 KANGGKEVVVSFTAK
+3398 AK

>member
-1 MKKYR
+1 M
-6 RLRHL
+6 
-11 FMMFSVLLSQLGMLI
+11 
-26 TSVPNIQA
+26 
-34 ADLGSTT
+34 
-41 TDGVTTTV
+41 
-49 SQKGCAIKIETKQ
+49 
-62 EVNWGL
+62 
-68 PRQPIDLVILQDASG
+68 
-83 SFTNTIRNV
+83 
-92 KDALIDLTTPVAAD
+92 
-106 QYDEKNPRLVFTDDP
+106 
-121 KTTDRVMVA
+121 
-130 SYGGAD
+130 
-136 GYRLF
+136 
-141 DAADSNNVAT
+141 
-151 SDSNFTTLGRTVAQN
+151 
-166 GYRFTSTGGSLLSS
+166 
-180 KQQIDN
+180 
-186 YINGFTVGG
+186 
-195 LTPTVPAIDQ
+195 
-205 ILAQYNT
+205 
-212 AKLQGGGMANNRKT
+212 
-226 VFLLITDGVAN
+226 
-237 VHDVNGTKYLD
+237 
-248 LSVYRMQHLVSMLRS
+248 
-263 GRTDYDALYNY
+263 
-274 AGYLGYTFLGEFG
+274 
-287 QNYIARANELKEAG
+287 
-301 NRIKQSVG
+301 
-309 ADGTVV
+309 
-315 VGFWEDQSQFV
+315 
-326 TSGAYWDTYL
+326 
-336 NRDVFARA
+336 
-344 GINTGDDRSV
+344 
-354 REVFEEALKSVSSP
+354 
-368 DKEINGENVS
+368 
-378 FYVNEQN
+378 
-385 DINAFSTKILKA
+385 
-397 VTSALTKENIV
+397 
-408 GDFTVT
+408 
-414 DGYKVNSVTING
+414 
-426 KKVVETVTNENTEI
+426 
-440 KGTVTQE
+440 
-447 GTKVTISVP
+447 
-456 DSVFNPGKNS
+456 
-466 FEYDLT
+466 
-472 KTAAEDAALSEDEE
+472 
-486 TDPADG
+486 
-492 YQPETKTETVGQL
+492 
-505 TGRFKVGDYVSDEIG
+505 
-520 SKDPTTVQVTD
+520 
-531 LKYCYPSATKSI
+531 
-543 TDKDQ
+543 
-548 SNDTGQLDDP
+548 
-558 VVKGKKSYAANLST
+558 
-572 FSEDFTYQVLYRMNN
+572 
-587 APLNFEANPMLIDKL
+587 
-602 DYRLE
+602 
-607 YVDAYVTGQDGQ
+607 
-619 RLNNFNIRT
+619 
-628 TTGND
+628 
-633 ALGNQRTIV
+633 
-642 VADIPEAPGTQTQYV
+642 
-657 NEGKYGAH
+657 
-665 KFKQYTLHVK
+665 
-675 VRIKEQYSNANNPV
+675 
-689 VYRQILQ
+689 
-696 ENDGLGILNQA
+696 
-707 NIVWNGKT
+707 
-715 NNPEDEEAKTRR
+715 
-727 SNTVYVKPPVET
+727 
-739 DIKKDVQSVPNK
+739 
-751 ETGYKPGNSQEYLEN
+751 
-766 RTQEFYYNVESSW
+766 
-779 PGLFDTYSISD
+779 
-790 TLVPELEV
+790 
-798 ISAEVFINDVQNAT
+798 
-812 LTNKLTIDANKQS
+812 
-825 VALNLVKADITNALN
+825 
-840 IQIRRATNNYTQP
+840 
-853 AVVRIGIKAKIRD
+853 
-866 NANLA
+866 
-871 KYVVNGEIKVPN
+871 
-883 EAQVVLN
+883 
-890 GKPQNSNIVYVTPKE
+890 
-905 PGISKKINDSK
+905 
-916 DEHNVLQESEDFTF
+916 
-930 DIKTKLPDNIS
+930 
-941 AYKSYKI
+941 
-948 VDVLD
+948 
-953 ERLELKDGAQPFVNA
+953 
-968 ELSQHFDVSYDAATR
+968 
-983 TVTAAIKPGSFAL
+983 
-996 LSGGETVHL
+996 
-1005 TIPAKVKSGTAFAQI
+1005 
-1020 PNEAKVYYR
+1020 
-1029 DPSSTGEKET
+1029 
-1039 PPTPPVIVTPPPLIE
+1039 
-1054 KQVNG
+1054 
-1059 KQHAD
+1059 
-1064 LTKRDEV
+1064 
-1071 FEYTIKS
+1071 
-1078 TVPKGAD
+1078 
-1085 TFEITDE
+1085 
-1092 LDEALEFAGNQGD
+1092 
-1105 VVVKIA
+1105 
-1111 DTVVTDAVEV
+1111 
-1121 SAVGRN
+1121 
-1127 LGIKFTKEQLTN
+1127 
-1139 DAGKPIVV
+1139 
-1147 TFNAKIRGDANLSA
+1147 
-1161 DKYVQTGTTLIPN
+1161 
-1174 TAKYIL
+1174 
-1180 NNNPKES
+1180 
-1187 NEVTVTPPTPPT
+1187 
-1199 PTVDKKV
+1199 
-1206 NGQAHENLT
+1206 
-1215 NRDQTFEYSISTQVP
+1215 
-1230 TDAKKF
+1230 
-1236 EITDELKEVLEFA
+1236 
-1249 GADGKGEVVVKIGD
+1249 
-1263 KDVTQET
+1263 
-1270 TVKTENQNLTI
+1270 
-1281 NLTSDQLSKLQ
+1281 
-1292 GQAVVV
+1292 
-1298 TFKAKIRANVN
+1298 
-1309 LSDYITDG
+1309 
-1317 AVKVPNVANITVD
+1317 
-1330 NKPKVTS
+1330 
-1337 EPVTVTPP
+1337 TVTPP

-1433 SATHLKDDAGKAV
+1433 SAA
-1446 VVTFKSKIRANVNLT
+1446 
-1461 GYLEEGS
+1461 
-1468 NTIKIPN
+1468 
-1475 TASISVDHKPKVDS
+1475 
-1489 KPVTVTPPTPNNPTI
+1489 
-1504 VKEVNKKQHEDLTNR
+1504 
-1519 EDVFEYTIQ
+1519 
-1528 TQVPTDAKS
+1528 
-1537 FEITDELVEVLEFA
+1537 
-1551 GAEGKGDVVVTIGDT
+1551 
-1566 TVTDA
+1566 
-1571 VTIATSGQNLSVKLS
+1571 
-1586 PEQLQKDSGKAV
+1586 
-1598 VVTFKAKIRANA
+1598 
-1610 NLSGYLN
+1610 
-1617 ADDNTT
+1617 
-1623 KIPNTASFTIDNKPK
+1623 
-1638 ENSNPVTV
+1638 
-1646 TPPTPPTP
+1646 
-1654 TVDKKVNGQAHENLT
+1654 
-1669 NRDQTFEYSISTQ
+1669 
-1682 VPTDAKK
+1682 
-1689 FEITD
+1689 
-1694 ELKDVLEFAGAD
+1694 
-1706 GKGEVVVKIG
+1706 
-1716 DKDVT
+1716 
-1721 QETTVKT
+1721 
-1728 ENQNLTINLTSDQLS
+1728 
-1743 KLQGQAVVVT
+1743 
-1753 FKAKIRAN
+1753 
-1761 VNLSDYITDGAV
+1761 
-1773 KVPNVANI
+1773 
-1781 TVDNKPKVTSEPV
+1781 
-1794 TVTPPTPTDPTVDKL
+1794 
-1809 VNNQVHADLP
+1809 
-1819 QRDEV
+1819 
-1824 FEYTINTQVPTDAK
+1824 
-1838 SFEITDELKD
+1838 
-1848 VLEFAGADGKGDVV
+1848 
-1862 VKIGDKDVT
+1862 
-1871 KESTVTV
+1871 
-1878 AGQQL
+1878 
-1883 SVQLSATHLKDDAG
+1883 
-1897 KAVVVTFKSKIR
+1897 
-1909 ANVNLTGYLEEGSNT
+1909 
-1924 IKIPNT
+1924 
-1930 ASISVDHK
+1930 
-1938 PKVDSKPV
+1938 
-1946 TVTPPTPNNPTIV
+1946 
-1959 KEVNK
+1959 
-1964 KQHEDLTNREDVFEY
+1964 
-1979 TIQTQVPT
+1979 
-1987 DAKSFEITDELVEVL
+1987 
-2002 EFAGAEG
+2002 
-2009 KGDVVVTIGDTTVT
+2009 
-2023 DAVTIATSGQ
+2023 
-2033 NLSVKLSPEQLQK
+2033 
-2046 DSGKAV
+2046 
-2052 VVTFKAKIRANANL
+2052 
-2066 SGYLNADDNTTK
+2066 
-2078 IPNTASFTID
+2078 
-2088 NKPKENSNPVTVTP
+2088 
-2102 PTPPTPTVDKK
+2102 
-2113 VNGQAHENLTNR
+2113 
-2125 DQTFEYSISTQVPTD
+2125 
-2140 AKKFEITDELKEVLE
+2140 
-2155 FAGADG
+2155 
-2161 KGEVVVKIGD
+2161 
-2171 KDVTQET
+2171 
-2178 TVKTENQNLTI
+2178 
-2189 NLTSDQLSK
+2189 
-2198 LQGQAVVVTF
+2198 
-2208 KAKIRANVNLSDYIT
+2208 
-2223 DGAVKV
+2223 
-2229 PNVANI
+2229 
-2235 TVDNKP
+2235 
-2241 KVTSEPVTVTPP
+2241 
-2253 TPTDPT
+2253 
-2259 VDKLVN
+2259 
-2265 NQVHADLPQRD
+2265 
-2276 EVFEYTINTQVPT
+2276 
-2289 DAKSFEI
+2289 
-2296 TDELKDVL
+2296 
-2304 EFAGAD
+2304 
-2310 GKGDVV
+2310 
-2316 VKIGDKD
+2316 
-2323 VTKESTVTVAGQQLS
+2323 
-2338 VQLSATHLKDDAGKA
+2338 HLKDDAGKA

-2804 EVVVTFK
+2804 EVVV
-2811 AKIRPGANLSAY
+2811 
-2823 KVDGKTEIPNTAE
+2823 
-2836 YVINNNPETKKKS
+2836 
-2849 NEVPVTPPSPEN
+2849 
-2861 PPIVKDVNGADR
+2861 
-2873 ADLATREESFTY
+2873 
-2885 HITSAVPTDAT
+2885 
-2896 AFEISDTLVD
+2896 
-2906 VLEFDGEKGGATVTI
+2906 
-2921 DGKDA
+2921 
-2926 SADATIAVQDQR
+2926 
-2938 LTVTLSEAQVK
+2938 
-2949 ANGGKEVV
+2949 
-2957 VTFKAKI
+2957 
-2964 RPGANLSAYKVDGK
+2964 
-2978 TEIPNTAEYV
+2978 
-2988 INNNPETKKKSN
+2988 
-3000 EVPVTPPSPENPPIV
+3000 
-3015 KDVNGADRADLA
+3015 
-3027 TREES
+3027 
-3032 FTYHIT
+3032 
-3038 SAVPTDATAFEISD
+3038 
-3052 TLVDVLEFDG
+3052 
-3062 EKGGA
+3062 
-3067 TVTIDGKDASAD
+3067 
-3079 ATIAVQDQRLT
+3079 
-3090 VTLSEAQV
+3090 
-3098 KANGGKEVVV
+3098 
-3108 TFKAKIRPGA
+3108 
-3118 NLSAYK
+3118 
-3124 VDGKTEIPNTAEY
+3124 
-3137 VINNNPE
+3137 
-3144 TKKKSNEVPVTPPS
+3144 
-3158 PENPPIVKDV
+3158 
-3168 NGADRADL
+3168 
-3176 ATREES
+3176 
-3182 FTYHITSAVPTDA
+3182 
-3195 TAFEIS
+3195 
-3201 DTLVD
+3201 
-3206 VLEFDGEK
+3206 
-3214 GGATV
+3214 
-3219 TIDGK
+3219 
-3224 DASADATIAVQD
+3224 
-3236 QRLTVTLSEAQVKA
+3236 
-3250 NGGKEVV
+3250 
-3257 VTFKAKIRPGANL
+3257 
-3270 SAYKVDGKTE
+3270 
-3280 IPNTAEYVINNNP
+3280 
-3293 ETKKKSNEVPVTPP
+3293 
-3307 SPENP
+3307 
-3312 PIVKD
+3312 
-3317 VNGAD
+3317 
-3322 RADLATREESFTYH
+3322 
-3336 ITSAVPT
+3336 
-3343 DATAFEISDTLVD
+3343 
-3356 VLEFDG
+3356 
-3362 EKGGATVTIDGKDA
+3362 
-3376 SADATIA
+3376 
-3383 VQDQRLTVTLSEAQV
+3383 
-3398 KANGGKEVVVSFTAK
+3398 SFTAK

-3728 NLHFTNGPGVTK
+3728 NLHFTDGPGVTK

-3838 ELEAKLAEAKATLET
+3838 ELEAKLAEAKGTLET

-3892 EAELATASTA
+3892 EAELATASAA
-3902 STTTPSTTEETDGTS
+3902 STVAPSTTEETDGTS
-3917 VVDENTDNSQPVVDK
+3917 VVDESTDNSQPVVDK

-3987 IEELEKQLAEKA
+3987 IEELEKQLAEKT
-3999 PKATVAREVEAAL
+3999 PKATIAREVEAAL

>member
-1 MKKYR
+1 
-6 RLRHL
+6 
-11 FMMFSVLLSQLGMLI
+11 
-26 TSVPNIQA
+26 
-34 ADLGSTT
+34 
-41 TDGVTTTV
+41 
-49 SQKGCAIKIETKQ
+49 
-62 EVNWGL
+62 
-68 PRQPIDLVILQDASG
+68 
-83 SFTNTIRNV
+83 
-92 KDALIDLTTPVAAD
+92 
-106 QYDEKNPRLVFTDDP
+106 
-121 KTTDRVMVA
+121 
-130 SYGGAD
+130 
-136 GYRLF
+136 
-141 DAADSNNVAT
+141 
-151 SDSNFTTLGRTVAQN
+151 
-166 GYRFTSTGGSLLSS
+166 
-180 KQQIDN
+180 
-186 YINGFTVGG
+186 
-195 LTPTVPAIDQ
+195 
-205 ILAQYNT
+205 
-212 AKLQGGGMANNRKT
+212 
-226 VFLLITDGVAN
+226 
-237 VHDVNGTKYLD
+237 
-248 LSVYRMQHLVSMLRS
+248 
-263 GRTDYDALYNY
+263 
-274 AGYLGYTFLGEFG
+274 
-287 QNYIARANELKEAG
+287 
-301 NRIKQSVG
+301 
-309 ADGTVV
+309 
-315 VGFWEDQSQFV
+315 
-326 TSGAYWDTYL
+326 
-336 NRDVFARA
+336 
-344 GINTGDDRSV
+344 
-354 REVFEEALKSVSSP
+354 
-368 DKEINGENVS
+368 
-378 FYVNEQN
+378 
-385 DINAFSTKILKA
+385 
-397 VTSALTKENIV
+397 
-408 GDFTVT
+408 
-414 DGYKVNSVTING
+414 
-426 KKVVETVTNENTEI
+426 
-440 KGTVTQE
+440 
-447 GTKVTISVP
+447 
-456 DSVFNPGKNS
+456 
-466 FEYDLT
+466 
-472 KTAAEDAALSEDEE
+472 
-486 TDPADG
+486 
-492 YQPETKTETVGQL
+492 
-505 TGRFKVGDYVSDEIG
+505 
-520 SKDPTTVQVTD
+520 
-531 LKYCYPSATKSI
+531 
-543 TDKDQ
+543 
-548 SNDTGQLDDP
+548 
-558 VVKGKKSYAANLST
+558 
-572 FSEDFTYQVLYRMNN
+572 
-587 APLNFEANPMLIDKL
+587 
-602 DYRLE
+602 
-607 YVDAYVTGQDGQ
+607 
-619 RLNNFNIRT
+619 
-628 TTGND
+628 
-633 ALGNQRTIV
+633 
-642 VADIPEAPGTQTQYV
+642 
-657 NEGKYGAH
+657 
-665 KFKQYTLHVK
+665 
-675 VRIKEQYSNANNPV
+675 
-689 VYRQILQ
+689 
-696 ENDGLGILNQA
+696 
-707 NIVWNGKT
+707 
-715 NNPEDEEAKTRR
+715 
-727 SNTVYVKPPVET
+727 
-739 DIKKDVQSVPNK
+739 
-751 ETGYKPGNSQEYLEN
+751 
-766 RTQEFYYNVESSW
+766 
-779 PGLFDTYSISD
+779 
-790 TLVPELEV
+790 
-798 ISAEVFINDVQNAT
+798 
-812 LTNKLTIDANKQS
+812 
-825 VALNLVKADITNALN
+825 
-840 IQIRRATNNYTQP
+840 
-853 AVVRIGIKAKIRD
+853 
-866 NANLA
+866 
-871 KYVVNGEIKVPN
+871 
-883 EAQVVLN
+883 
-890 GKPQNSNIVYVTPKE
+890 
-905 PGISKKINDSK
+905 
-916 DEHNVLQESEDFTF
+916 
-930 DIKTKLPDNIS
+930 
-941 AYKSYKI
+941 
-948 VDVLD
+948 
-953 ERLELKDGAQPFVNA
+953 
-968 ELSQHFDVSYDAATR
+968 
-983 TVTAAIKPGSFAL
+983 
-996 LSGGETVHL
+996 
-1005 TIPAKVKSGTAFAQI
+1005 
-1020 PNEAKVYYR
+1020 
-1029 DPSSTGEKET
+1029 
-1039 PPTPPVIVTPPPLIE
+1039 
-1054 KQVNG
+1054 
-1059 KQHAD
+1059 
-1064 LTKRDEV
+1064 
-1071 FEYTIKS
+1071 
-1078 TVPKGAD
+1078 
-1085 TFEITDE
+1085 
-1092 LDEALEFAGNQGD
+1092 
-1105 VVVKIA
+1105 
-1111 DTVVTDAVEV
+1111 
-1121 SAVGRN
+1121 
-1127 LGIKFTKEQLTN
+1127 
-1139 DAGKPIVV
+1139 
-1147 TFNAKIRGDANLSA
+1147 
-1161 DKYVQTGTTLIPN
+1161 
-1174 TAKYIL
+1174 
-1180 NNNPKES
+1180 
-1187 NEVTVTPPTPPT
+1187 
-1199 PTVDKKV
+1199 
-1206 NGQAHENLT
+1206 
-1215 NRDQTFEYSISTQVP
+1215 
-1230 TDAKKF
+1230 
-1236 EITDELKEVLEFA
+1236 
-1249 GADGKGEVVVKIGD
+1249 
-1263 KDVTQET
+1263 
-1270 TVKTENQNLTI
+1270 
-1281 NLTSDQLSKLQ
+1281 
-1292 GQAVVV
+1292 
-1298 TFKAKIRANVN
+1298 
-1309 LSDYITDG
+1309 TDG

-1433 SATHLKDDAGKAV
+1433 SAA
-1446 VVTFKSKIRANVNLT
+1446 
-1461 GYLEEGS
+1461 
-1468 NTIKIPN
+1468 
-1475 TASISVDHKPKVDS
+1475 
-1489 KPVTVTPPTPNNPTI
+1489 
-1504 VKEVNKKQHEDLTNR
+1504 
-1519 EDVFEYTIQ
+1519 
-1528 TQVPTDAKS
+1528 
-1537 FEITDELVEVLEFA
+1537 
-1551 GAEGKGDVVVTIGDT
+1551 
-1566 TVTDA
+1566 
-1571 VTIATSGQNLSVKLS
+1571 
-1586 PEQLQKDSGKAV
+1586 
-1598 VVTFKAKIRANA
+1598 
-1610 NLSGYLN
+1610 
-1617 ADDNTT
+1617 
-1623 KIPNTASFTIDNKPK
+1623 
-1638 ENSNPVTV
+1638 
-1646 TPPTPPTP
+1646 
-1654 TVDKKVNGQAHENLT
+1654 
-1669 NRDQTFEYSISTQ
+1669 
-1682 VPTDAKK
+1682 
-1689 FEITD
+1689 
-1694 ELKDVLEFAGAD
+1694 
-1706 GKGEVVVKIG
+1706 
-1716 DKDVT
+1716 
-1721 QETTVKT
+1721 
-1728 ENQNLTINLTSDQLS
+1728 
-1743 KLQGQAVVVT
+1743 
-1753 FKAKIRAN
+1753 
-1761 VNLSDYITDGAV
+1761 
-1773 KVPNVANI
+1773 
-1781 TVDNKPKVTSEPV
+1781 
-1794 TVTPPTPTDPTVDKL
+1794 
-1809 VNNQVHADLP
+1809 
-1819 QRDEV
+1819 
-1824 FEYTINTQVPTDAK
+1824 
-1838 SFEITDELKD
+1838 
-1848 VLEFAGADGKGDVV
+1848 
-1862 VKIGDKDVT
+1862 
-1871 KESTVTV
+1871 
-1878 AGQQL
+1878 
-1883 SVQLSATHLKDDAG
+1883 
-1897 KAVVVTFKSKIR
+1897 
-1909 ANVNLTGYLEEGSNT
+1909 
-1924 IKIPNT
+1924 
-1930 ASISVDHK
+1930 
-1938 PKVDSKPV
+1938 
-1946 TVTPPTPNNPTIV
+1946 
-1959 KEVNK
+1959 
-1964 KQHEDLTNREDVFEY
+1964 
-1979 TIQTQVPT
+1979 
-1987 DAKSFEITDELVEVL
+1987 
-2002 EFAGAEG
+2002 
-2009 KGDVVVTIGDTTVT
+2009 
-2023 DAVTIATSGQ
+2023 
-2033 NLSVKLSPEQLQK
+2033 
-2046 DSGKAV
+2046 
-2052 VVTFKAKIRANANL
+2052 
-2066 SGYLNADDNTTK
+2066 
-2078 IPNTASFTID
+2078 
-2088 NKPKENSNPVTVTP
+2088 
-2102 PTPPTPTVDKK
+2102 
-2113 VNGQAHENLTNR
+2113 
-2125 DQTFEYSISTQVPTD
+2125 
-2140 AKKFEITDELKEVLE
+2140 
-2155 FAGADG
+2155 
-2161 KGEVVVKIGD
+2161 
-2171 KDVTQET
+2171 
-2178 TVKTENQNLTI
+2178 
-2189 NLTSDQLSK
+2189 
-2198 LQGQAVVVTF
+2198 
-2208 KAKIRANVNLSDYIT
+2208 
-2223 DGAVKV
+2223 
-2229 PNVANI
+2229 
-2235 TVDNKP
+2235 
-2241 KVTSEPVTVTPP
+2241 
-2253 TPTDPT
+2253 
-2259 VDKLVN
+2259 
-2265 NQVHADLPQRD
+2265 
-2276 EVFEYTINTQVPT
+2276 
-2289 DAKSFEI
+2289 
-2296 TDELKDVL
+2296 
-2304 EFAGAD
+2304 
-2310 GKGDVV
+2310 
-2316 VKIGDKD
+2316 
-2323 VTKESTVTVAGQQLS
+2323 
-2338 VQLSATHLKDDAGKA
+2338 HLKDDAGKA

-2804 EVVVTFK
+2804 EVVV
-2811 AKIRPGANLSAY
+2811 
-2823 KVDGKTEIPNTAE
+2823 
-2836 YVINNNPETKKKS
+2836 
-2849 NEVPVTPPSPEN
+2849 
-2861 PPIVKDVNGADR
+2861 
-2873 ADLATREESFTY
+2873 
-2885 HITSAVPTDAT
+2885 
-2896 AFEISDTLVD
+2896 
-2906 VLEFDGEKGGATVTI
+2906 
-2921 DGKDA
+2921 
-2926 SADATIAVQDQR
+2926 
-2938 LTVTLSEAQVK
+2938 
-2949 ANGGKEVV
+2949 
-2957 VTFKAKI
+2957 
-2964 RPGANLSAYKVDGK
+2964 
-2978 TEIPNTAEYV
+2978 
-2988 INNNPETKKKSN
+2988 
-3000 EVPVTPPSPENPPIV
+3000 
-3015 KDVNGADRADLA
+3015 
-3027 TREES
+3027 
-3032 FTYHIT
+3032 
-3038 SAVPTDATAFEISD
+3038 
-3052 TLVDVLEFDG
+3052 
-3062 EKGGA
+3062 
-3067 TVTIDGKDASAD
+3067 
-3079 ATIAVQDQRLT
+3079 
-3090 VTLSEAQV
+3090 
-3098 KANGGKEVVV
+3098 
-3108 TFKAKIRPGA
+3108 
-3118 NLSAYK
+3118 
-3124 VDGKTEIPNTAEY
+3124 
-3137 VINNNPE
+3137 
-3144 TKKKSNEVPVTPPS
+3144 
-3158 PENPPIVKDV
+3158 
-3168 NGADRADL
+3168 
-3176 ATREES
+3176 
-3182 FTYHITSAVPTDA
+3182 
-3195 TAFEIS
+3195 
-3201 DTLVD
+3201 
-3206 VLEFDGEK
+3206 
-3214 GGATV
+3214 
-3219 TIDGK
+3219 
-3224 DASADATIAVQD
+3224 
-3236 QRLTVTLSEAQVKA
+3236 
-3250 NGGKEVV
+3250 
-3257 VTFKAKIRPGANL
+3257 
-3270 SAYKVDGKTE
+3270 
-3280 IPNTAEYVINNNP
+3280 
-3293 ETKKKSNEVPVTPP
+3293 
-3307 SPENP
+3307 
-3312 PIVKD
+3312 
-3317 VNGAD
+3317 
-3322 RADLATREESFTYH
+3322 
-3336 ITSAVPT
+3336 
-3343 DATAFEISDTLVD
+3343 
-3356 VLEFDG
+3356 
-3362 EKGGATVTIDGKDA
+3362 
-3376 SADATIA
+3376 
-3383 VQDQRLTVTLSEAQV
+3383 
-3398 KANGGKEVVVSFTAK
+3398 SFTAK

-3728 NLHFTNGPGVTK
+3728 NLHFTDGPGVTK

-3838 ELEAKLAEAKATLET
+3838 ELEAKLAEAKGTLET

-3892 EAELATASTA
+3892 EAELATASAA
-3902 STTTPSTTEETDGTS
+3902 STVAPSTTEETDGTS
-3917 VVDENTDNSQPVVDK
+3917 VVDESTDNSQPVVDK

-3987 IEELEKQLAEKA
+3987 IEELEKQLAEKT
-3999 PKATVAREVEAAL
+3999 PKATIAREVEAAL

>member
-1 MKKYR
+1 
-6 RLRHL
+6 
-11 FMMFSVLLSQLGMLI
+11 MMFSVLLSQLGMLI

>member
-1 MKKYR
+1 
-6 RLRHL
+6 
-11 FMMFSVLLSQLGMLI
+11 MMFSVLLSQLGMLI

-572 FSEDFTYQVLYRMNN
+572 FSEGFTYQVLYRMNN

-657 NEGKYGAH
+657 DEGKYGAH

-675 VRIKEQYSNANNPV
+675 VRIKDQYSNANNPV

-766 RTQEFYYNVESSW
+766 RSQEFYYNVESSW

-798 ISAEVFINDVQNAT
+798 ISAEVFINDVKNAT

-890 GKPQNSNIVYVTPKE
+890 GKPQKSNIVYVTPKE
-905 PGISKKINDSK
+905 PGISKKINDAK

-1147 TFNAKIRGDANLSA
+1147 TFKAKIRGDANLSA

-1206 NGQAHENLT
+1206 NG
-1215 NRDQTFEYSISTQVP
+1215 
-1230 TDAKKF
+1230 K
-1236 EITDELKEVLEFA
+1236 
-1249 GADGKGEVVVKIGD
+1249 
-1263 KDVTQET
+1263 
-1270 TVKTENQNLTI
+1270 
-1281 NLTSDQLSKLQ
+1281 
-1292 GQAVVV
+1292 
-1298 TFKAKIRANVN
+1298 
-1309 LSDYITDG
+1309 
-1317 AVKVPNVANITVD
+1317 
-1330 NKPKVTS
+1330 
-1337 EPVTVTPP
+1337 
-1345 TPTDP
+1345 
-1350 TVDKLVNNQVHADL
+1350 
-1364 PQRDEVFEYTINT
+1364 
-1377 QVPTDAKSFEITDE
+1377 
-1391 LKDVLE
+1391 
-1397 FAGADGKGDVVVK
+1397 
-1410 IGDKD
+1410 
-1415 VTKESTVTVAG
+1415 
-1426 QQLSVQL
+1426 
-1433 SATHLKDDAGKAV
+1433 
-1446 VVTFKSKIRANVNLT
+1446 
-1461 GYLEEGS
+1461 
-1468 NTIKIPN
+1468 
-1475 TASISVDHKPKVDS
+1475 
-1489 KPVTVTPPTPNNPTI
+1489 
-1504 VKEVNKKQHEDLTNR
+1504 
-1519 EDVFEYTIQ
+1519 
-1528 TQVPTDAKS
+1528 
-1537 FEITDELVEVLEFA
+1537 
-1551 GAEGKGDVVVTIGDT
+1551 
-1566 TVTDA
+1566 
-1571 VTIATSGQNLSVKLS
+1571 
-1586 PEQLQKDSGKAV
+1586 
-1598 VVTFKAKIRANA
+1598 
-1610 NLSGYLN
+1610 
-1617 ADDNTT
+1617 
-1623 KIPNTASFTIDNKPK
+1623 
-1638 ENSNPVTV
+1638 
-1646 TPPTPPTP
+1646 
-1654 TVDKKVNGQAHENLT
+1654 AHENLT

-2316 VKIGDKD
+2316 VKIGDTD

-2570 KAHENLTN
+2570 QAHENLTN

-3108 TFKAKIRPGA
+3108 SFTAKIRPGANLSAYKVDGKTEIPNTAEYVINNNPETKKKSNEVPVTPPSPENPPIVKDVNGADRADLATREESFTYHITSAVPTDATAFEISDTLVDVLEFDGEKGGATVTIDGKDASADATIAVQDQRLTVTLSEAQVKANGGKEVVVTFKAKIRPGA

-3236 QRLTVTLSEAQVKA
+3236 QRLTVTLSEAQVKANGGKEVVVSFTAKIRPGANLSAYKVDGKTEIPNTAEYVINNNPETKKKSNEVPVTPPSPENPPIVKDVNGADRADLATREESFTYHITSAVPTDATAFEISDTLVDVLEFDGEKGGATVTIDGKDASADATIAVQDQRLTVTLSEAQVKANGGKEVVVSFTAKIRPGANLSAYKVDGKTEIPNTAEYVINNNPETKKKSNEVPVTPPSPENPPIVKDVNGADRADLATREESFTYHITSAVPTDATAFEISDTLVDVLEFDGEKGGATVTIDGKDASADATIAVQDQRLTVTLSEVQVKA

-3838 ELEAKLAEAKATLET
+3838 ELEAKLAEAKGTLET

-3892 EAELATASTA
+3892 EAELAAASTA
-3902 STTTPSTTEETDGTS
+3902 STVAPSTTEETDGTS
-3917 VVDENTDNSQPVVDK
+3917 VVDESTDNSQPVVDK

-3987 IEELEKQLAEKA
+3987 IEELEKQLAEKT
-3999 PKATVAREVEAAL
+3999 PKATIAREVEAAL

-4062 IYATINPEADL
+4062 IYAMINPEADL

>member
-1 MKKYR
+1 
-6 RLRHL
+6 
-11 FMMFSVLLSQLGMLI
+11 MLI

-543 TDKDQ
+543 TDADQ

-572 FSEDFTYQVLYRMNN
+572 FSEGFTYQVLYRMNN

-657 NEGKYGAH
+657 DEGKYGAH

-675 VRIKEQYSNANNPV
+675 VRIKDQYSNANNPV

-751 ETGYKPGNSQEYLEN
+751 ENGYKPGNSQEYLEN
-766 RTQEFYYNVESSW
+766 RSQEFYYNVESSW

-798 ISAEVFINDVQNAT
+798 ISAEVFINDTPSPT
-812 LTNKLTIDANKQS
+812 LSGKLAIDANKQS
-825 VALNLVKADITNALN
+825 VALNLVKADVNARLN
-840 IQIRRATNNYTQP
+840 LEIRRATANYTQP

-890 GKPQNSNIVYVTPKE
+890 GKPKKSNIVYVTPKE

-968 ELSQHFDVSYDAATR
+968 ELSQHFDVSYDAASR

-1039 PPTPPVIVTPPPLIE
+1039 PPTPPVIVTPPPVIE

-1147 TFNAKIRGDANLSA
+1147 TFKAKIRGDANLSA

-1187 NEVTVTPPTPPT
+1187 NKVTVTPPTPPT

-1206 NGQAHENLT
+1206 NGKAHENLT

-1236 EITDELKEVLEFA
+1236 EITDELKDVLEFA

-1433 SATHLKDDAGKAV
+1433 SAAHLKDDAGKAV

-1883 SVQLSATHLKDDAG
+1883 SVQLSAAHLKDDAG

-2052 VVTFKAKIRANANL
+2052 VVAFKAKIRANANL

-2253 TPTDPT
+2253 
-2259 VDKLVN
+2259 
-2265 NQVHADLPQRD
+2265 
-2276 EVFEYTINTQVPT
+2276 
-2289 DAKSFEI
+2289 
-2296 TDELKDVL
+2296 
-2304 EFAGAD
+2304 
-2310 GKGDVV
+2310 
-2316 VKIGDKD
+2316 
-2323 VTKESTVTVAGQQLS
+2323 
-2338 VQLSATHLKDDAGKA
+2338 
-2353 VVVTFKS
+2353 
-2360 KIRANVNLTGYLEEG
+2360 
-2375 SNTIK
+2375 
-2380 IPNTASISVDHKPKV
+2380 
-2395 DSKPVTV
+2395 
-2402 TPPTPNNPTI
+2402 
-2412 VKEVNK
+2412 
-2418 KQHEDLTNRE
+2418 
-2428 DVFEYTIQTQVP
+2428 
-2440 TDAKSFEITDE
+2440 
-2451 LVEVLEF
+2451 
-2458 AGAEGKGDVVVTI
+2458 
-2471 GDTTVTDAVTIAT
+2471 
-2484 SGQNLSVKLSPEQ
+2484 
-2497 LQKDS
+2497 
-2502 GKAVVVT
+2502 
-2509 FKAKIRAN
+2509 
-2517 ANLSGYLNADDNTT
+2517 
-2531 KIPNTAS
+2531 
-2538 FTIDNK
+2538 
-2544 PKENSN
+2544 
-2550 PVTVTPPTPPTP
+2550 
-2562 TVDKKVNG
+2562 
-2570 KAHENLTN
+2570 
-2578 RDQTFEYSISTQ
+2578 
-2590 VPTDAK
+2590 
-2596 KFEITDELKDVL
+2596 
-2608 EFAGADGKGEV
+2608 
-2619 VVKIGDKDVTQE
+2619 
-2631 TTVKTENQNL
+2631 
-2641 TINLTSDQLSKLQG
+2641 
-2655 QAVVVTFKAKIRA
+2655 
-2668 NVNLSDYITD
+2668 
-2678 GAVKVPNVANI
+2678 
-2689 TVDNKPKV
+2689 
-2697 TSEPVTVTPPS
+2697 S

-2742 TDATAFEISD
+2742 TDATAFELSD

-2896 AFEISDTLVD
+2896 AFELSDTLVD

-2957 VTFKAKI
+2957 VTFK
-2964 RPGANLSAYKVDGK
+2964 
-2978 TEIPNTAEYV
+2978 
-2988 INNNPETKKKSN
+2988 
-3000 EVPVTPPSPENPPIV
+3000 
-3015 KDVNGADRADLA
+3015 
-3027 TREES
+3027 
-3032 FTYHIT
+3032 
-3038 SAVPTDATAFEISD
+3038 
-3052 TLVDVLEFDG
+3052 
-3062 EKGGA
+3062 
-3067 TVTIDGKDASAD
+3067 
-3079 ATIAVQDQRLT
+3079 
-3090 VTLSEAQV
+3090 
-3098 KANGGKEVVV
+3098 
-3108 TFKAKIRPGA
+3108 
-3118 NLSAYK
+3118 
-3124 VDGKTEIPNTAEY
+3124 
-3137 VINNNPE
+3137 
-3144 TKKKSNEVPVTPPS
+3144 
-3158 PENPPIVKDV
+3158 
-3168 NGADRADL
+3168 
-3176 ATREES
+3176 
-3182 FTYHITSAVPTDA
+3182 
-3195 TAFEIS
+3195 
-3201 DTLVD
+3201 
-3206 VLEFDGEK
+3206 
-3214 GGATV
+3214 
-3219 TIDGK
+3219 
-3224 DASADATIAVQD
+3224 
-3236 QRLTVTLSEAQVKA
+3236 
-3250 NGGKEVV
+3250 
-3257 VTFKAKIRPGANL
+3257 
-3270 SAYKVDGKTE
+3270 
-3280 IPNTAEYVINNNP
+3280 
-3293 ETKKKSNEVPVTPP
+3293 
-3307 SPENP
+3307 
-3312 PIVKD
+3312 
-3317 VNGAD
+3317 
-3322 RADLATREESFTYH
+3322 
-3336 ITSAVPT
+3336 
-3343 DATAFEISDTLVD
+3343 
-3356 VLEFDG
+3356 
-3362 EKGGATVTIDGKDA
+3362 
-3376 SADATIA
+3376 
-3383 VQDQRLTVTLSEAQV
+3383 
-3398 KANGGKEVVVSFTAK
+3398 AK

>member
-1 MKKYR
+1 
-6 RLRHL
+6 
-11 FMMFSVLLSQLGMLI
+11 MLI

-136 GYRLF
+136 GYRVF
-141 DAADSNNVAT
+141 DSADGNNIAT
-151 SDSNFTTLGRTVAQN
+151 SDSNFTVLGGTAAQN
-166 GYRFTSTGGSLLSS
+166 GYRFTSTGASLLSS

-205 ILAQYNT
+205 ILDQYNT

-248 LSVYRMQHLVSMLRS
+248 LSAYRMQHLAALIRS
-263 GRTDYDALYNY
+263 GSADYNAIYNY
-274 AGYLGYTFLGEFG
+274 ARTYGYLGEFG
-287 QNYIARANELKEAG
+287 QNYIARANELKDAG
-301 NRIKQSVG
+301 NRIKQAVG
-309 ADGTVV
+309 DDGTVV
-315 VGFWEDQSQFV
+315 VGFWEDQSQFIG
-326 TSGAYWDTYL
+326 TSAYWNAYL
-336 NRDVFARA
+336 DGSVFARA

-543 TDKDQ
+543 TDADQ

-572 FSEDFTYQVLYRMNN
+572 FSEGFTYQVLYRMNN

-657 NEGKYGAH
+657 DEGKYGAH

-675 VRIKEQYSNANNPV
+675 VRIKDQYSNANNPV

-798 ISAEVFINDVQNAT
+798 ISAEVFINDVKNAT

-825 VALNLVKADITNALN
+825 VALNLVKADVNARLN
-840 IQIRRATNNYTQP
+840 LEIRRATANYTQP

-890 GKPQNSNIVYVTPKE
+890 GKPQTSNIVYVTPKE
-905 PGISKKINDSK
+905 PGISKKINDAK

-1147 TFNAKIRGDANLSA
+1147 TFKAKIRGDANLSA

-1206 NGQAHENLT
+1206 NGKAHENLTNRDQTFEYSISTQVPTDAKKFEITDELKEVLEFAGADGKGEVVVKIGDKDVTQETTVKTENQNLTINLTSDQLSKLQGQAVVVTFKAKIRANVNLSDYITDGAVKVPNVANITVDNKPKVTSEPVTVTPPTPTDPTVDKLVNNQVHADLPQRDEVFEYTINTQVPTDAKSFEITDELKDVLEFAGADGKGDVVVKIGDKDVTKESTVTVAGQQLSVQLSATHLKDDAGKAVVVTFKSKIRANVNLTGYLEEGSNTIKIPNTASISVDHKPKVDSKPVTVTPPTPNNPTIVKEVNKKQHEDLTNREDVFEYTIQTQVPTDAKSFEITDELVEVLEFAGAEGKGDVVVTIGDTTVTDAVTIATSGQNLSVKLSPEQLQKDSGKAVVVTFKAKIRANANLSGYLNADDNTTKIPNTASFTIDNKPKENSNPVTVTPPTPPTPTVDKKVNGKAHENLT

-1761 VNLSDYITDGAV
+1761 I
-1773 KVPNVANI
+1773 
-1781 TVDNKPKVTSEPV
+1781 
-1794 TVTPPTPTDPTVDKL
+1794 
-1809 VNNQVHADLP
+1809 
-1819 QRDEV
+1819 
-1824 FEYTINTQVPTDAK
+1824 
-1838 SFEITDELKD
+1838 
-1848 VLEFAGADGKGDVV
+1848 
-1862 VKIGDKDVT
+1862 
-1871 KESTVTV
+1871 
-1878 AGQQL
+1878 
-1883 SVQLSATHLKDDAG
+1883 
-1897 KAVVVTFKSKIR
+1897 
-1909 ANVNLTGYLEEGSNT
+1909 
-1924 IKIPNT
+1924 
-1930 ASISVDHK
+1930 
-1938 PKVDSKPV
+1938 
-1946 TVTPPTPNNPTIV
+1946 
-1959 KEVNK
+1959 
-1964 KQHEDLTNREDVFEY
+1964 
-1979 TIQTQVPT
+1979 
-1987 DAKSFEITDELVEVL
+1987 
-2002 EFAGAEG
+2002 
-2009 KGDVVVTIGDTTVT
+2009 
-2023 DAVTIATSGQ
+2023 
-2033 NLSVKLSPEQLQK
+2033 
-2046 DSGKAV
+2046 
-2052 VVTFKAKIRANANL
+2052 
-2066 SGYLNADDNTTK
+2066 
-2078 IPNTASFTID
+2078 
-2088 NKPKENSNPVTVTP
+2088 
-2102 PTPPTPTVDKK
+2102 
-2113 VNGQAHENLTNR
+2113 
-2125 DQTFEYSISTQVPTD
+2125 
-2140 AKKFEITDELKEVLE
+2140 
-2155 FAGADG
+2155 
-2161 KGEVVVKIGD
+2161 
-2171 KDVTQET
+2171 
-2178 TVKTENQNLTI
+2178 
-2189 NLTSDQLSK
+2189 
-2198 LQGQAVVVTF
+2198 
-2208 KAKIRANVNLSDYIT
+2208 
-2223 DGAVKV
+2223 
-2229 PNVANI
+2229 
-2235 TVDNKP
+2235 
-2241 KVTSEPVTVTPP
+2241 
-2253 TPTDPT
+2253 
-2259 VDKLVN
+2259 
-2265 NQVHADLPQRD
+2265 
-2276 EVFEYTINTQVPT
+2276 
-2289 DAKSFEI
+2289 
-2296 TDELKDVL
+2296 
-2304 EFAGAD
+2304 
-2310 GKGDVV
+2310 
-2316 VKIGDKD
+2316 
-2323 VTKESTVTVAGQQLS
+2323 
-2338 VQLSATHLKDDAGKA
+2338 
-2353 VVVTFKS
+2353 
-2360 KIRANVNLTGYLEEG
+2360 
-2375 SNTIK
+2375 
-2380 IPNTASISVDHKPKV
+2380 
-2395 DSKPVTV
+2395 
-2402 TPPTPNNPTI
+2402 
-2412 VKEVNK
+2412 
-2418 KQHEDLTNRE
+2418 
-2428 DVFEYTIQTQVP
+2428 
-2440 TDAKSFEITDE
+2440 
-2451 LVEVLEF
+2451 
-2458 AGAEGKGDVVVTI
+2458 
-2471 GDTTVTDAVTIAT
+2471 
-2484 SGQNLSVKLSPEQ
+2484 
-2497 LQKDS
+2497 
-2502 GKAVVVT
+2502 
-2509 FKAKIRAN
+2509 
-2517 ANLSGYLNADDNTT
+2517 
-2531 KIPNTAS
+2531 
-2538 FTIDNK
+2538 
-2544 PKENSN
+2544 
-2550 PVTVTPPTPPTP
+2550 
-2562 TVDKKVNG
+2562 
-2570 KAHENLTN
+2570 
-2578 RDQTFEYSISTQ
+2578 
-2590 VPTDAK
+2590 
-2596 KFEITDELKDVL
+2596 
-2608 EFAGADGKGEV
+2608 
-2619 VVKIGDKDVTQE
+2619 
-2631 TTVKTENQNL
+2631 
-2641 TINLTSDQLSKLQG
+2641 
-2655 QAVVVTFKAKIRA
+2655 
-2668 NVNLSDYITD
+2668 NLSDYITD

-2742 TDATAFEISD
+2742 TDA
-2752 TLVDVLE
+2752 
-2759 FDGEKGGATVT
+2759 
-2770 IDGKDA
+2770 
-2776 SADATIAVQDQR
+2776 
-2788 LTVTLSEA
+2788 
-2796 QVKANGGK
+2796 
-2804 EVVVTFK
+2804 
-2811 AKIRPGANLSAY
+2811 
-2823 KVDGKTEIPNTAE
+2823 
-2836 YVINNNPETKKKS
+2836 
-2849 NEVPVTPPSPEN
+2849 
-2861 PPIVKDVNGADR
+2861 
-2873 ADLATREESFTY
+2873 
-2885 HITSAVPTDAT
+2885 
-2896 AFEISDTLVD
+2896 
-2906 VLEFDGEKGGATVTI
+2906 
-2921 DGKDA
+2921 
-2926 SADATIAVQDQR
+2926 
-2938 LTVTLSEAQVK
+2938 
-2949 ANGGKEVV
+2949 
-2957 VTFKAKI
+2957 
-2964 RPGANLSAYKVDGK
+2964 
-2978 TEIPNTAEYV
+2978 
-2988 INNNPETKKKSN
+2988 
-3000 EVPVTPPSPENPPIV
+3000 
-3015 KDVNGADRADLA
+3015 
-3027 TREES
+3027 
-3032 FTYHIT
+3032 
-3038 SAVPTDATAFEISD
+3038 
-3052 TLVDVLEFDG
+3052 
-3062 EKGGA
+3062 
-3067 TVTIDGKDASAD
+3067 
-3079 ATIAVQDQRLT
+3079 
-3090 VTLSEAQV
+3090 
-3098 KANGGKEVVV
+3098 
-3108 TFKAKIRPGA
+3108 
-3118 NLSAYK
+3118 
-3124 VDGKTEIPNTAEY
+3124 
-3137 VINNNPE
+3137 
-3144 TKKKSNEVPVTPPS
+3144 
-3158 PENPPIVKDV
+3158 
-3168 NGADRADL
+3168 
-3176 ATREES
+3176 
-3182 FTYHITSAVPTDA
+3182 
-3195 TAFEIS
+3195 
-3201 DTLVD
+3201 
-3206 VLEFDGEK
+3206 
-3214 GGATV
+3214 
-3219 TIDGK
+3219 
-3224 DASADATIAVQD
+3224 
-3236 QRLTVTLSEAQVKA
+3236 
-3250 NGGKEVV
+3250 
-3257 VTFKAKIRPGANL
+3257 
-3270 SAYKVDGKTE
+3270 
-3280 IPNTAEYVINNNP
+3280 
-3293 ETKKKSNEVPVTPP
+3293 
-3307 SPENP
+3307 
-3312 PIVKD
+3312 
-3317 VNGAD
+3317 
-3322 RADLATREESFTYH
+3322 
-3336 ITSAVPT
+3336 
-3343 DATAFEISDTLVD
+3343 
-3356 VLEFDG
+3356 
-3362 EKGGATVTIDGKDA
+3362 
-3376 SADATIA
+3376 
-3383 VQDQRLTVTLSEAQV
+3383 
-3398 KANGGKEVVVSFTAK
+3398 
-3413 IRPGANLSAY
+3413 
-3423 KVDGKTEIPNTAEY
+3423 
-3437 VINNNPE
+3437 
-3444 TKKKSNEVPVTPP
+3444 
-3457 SPENPPIVKDVNGKE
+3457 
-3472 SDTLANRYDVFTY
+3472 
-3485 HISTSVPNDATAFTI
+3485 
-3500 TDTLVPVLEFSG
+3500 
-3512 DIAVEI
+3512 
-3518 DGKLISANTTI
+3518 
-3529 DNQTL
+3529 
-3534 TVDLTEEQ
+3534 
-3542 VRNNGGKPVVVTF
+3542 
-3555 NAKIR
+3555 
-3560 SGANLSAYIVDGK
+3560 
-3573 TAVPNT
+3573 
-3579 AEYVINN
+3579 
-3586 NPETKKKSNE
+3586 
-3596 VPVYPPT
+3596 
-3603 PEGGE
+3603 
-3608 PEIDKKINKTLDY
+3608 
-3621 LEIARGKSYNYDI
+3621 
-3634 TTTIPEDIVDY
+3634 
-3645 KEFVITDQV
+3645 
-3654 DSALQ
+3654 
-3659 INGDVVV
+3659 
-3666 DIDGYSAEGIV
+3666 
-3677 DVVVDGQ
+3677 
-3684 AVTVAVK
+3684 
-3691 DFSKLEGRSAIHIF
+3691 
-3705 IPATI
+3705 
-3710 RPEADLS
+3710 
-3717 TYVDNSVPNTA
+3717 
-3728 NLHFTNGPGVTK
+3728 
-3740 DKSTVPVIVTP
+3740 
-3751 PTPPTPVPPT
+3751 
-3761 PGDPTKTVNTADGN
+3761 
-3775 EQAFH
+3775 
-3780 LDLLQRTSDFRY
+3780 
-3792 DIAYTIEA
+3792 
-3800 DSQYTAFTMEDTLE
+3800 
-3814 SVLNIQRV
+3814 
-3822 AIKVGS
+3822 
-3828 GENLVLKEFA
+3828 
-3838 ELEAKLAEAKATLET
+3838 
-3853 LEAKKTEITN
+3853 
-3863 TVSSVATM
+3863 
-3871 ATELEAQKVRIAEIE
+3871 
-3886 QELAIK
+3886 
-3892 EAELATASTA
+3892 
-3902 STTTPSTTEETDGTS
+3902 
-3917 VVDENTDNSQPVVDK
+3917 
-3932 QAEIQALTVA
+3932 
-3942 IEQLK
+3942 
-3947 ASKDQVQQTVVEL
+3947 
-3960 EQQIEV
+3960 
-3966 ANTSE
+3966 
-3971 ASLAALEV
+3971 
-3979 EIRNATAS
+3979 
-3987 IEELEKQLAEKA
+3987 
-3999 PKATVAREVEAAL
+3999 
-4012 LAVNEKG
+4012 
-4019 ELTDAS
+4019 
-4025 AAILGQ
+4025 
-4031 VSIDKATNHVV
+4031 
-4042 FDITNPDVL
+4042 
-4051 ASLRGRQVTMS
+4051 
-4062 IYATINPEADL
+4062 
-4073 SNYVTDKGIELVPNT
+4073 
-4088 ASVTFDRNPQT
+4088 
-4099 KKKTNTVT
+4099 
-4107 VTPPPLPEP
+4107 
-4116 PGPPTP
+4116 
-4122 LPPLPPVEPPVPS
+4122 
-4135 DPPTQPTPPTPP
+4135 
-4147 TTPPA
+4147 
-4152 ESTPPTPGKTL
+4152 
-4163 PKTGVAE
+4163 
-4170 NGMYALVGMILGTL
+4170 
-4184 TLVFRRRKQ
+4184 

>member
-1 MKKYR
+1 
-6 RLRHL
+6 
-11 FMMFSVLLSQLGMLI
+11 MLI

-62 EVNWGL
+62 EVNWRL

-336 NRDVFARA
+336 NRDVFVRA

-572 FSEDFTYQVLYRMNN
+572 FSEGFTYQVLYRMNN

-657 NEGKYGAH
+657 DEGKYGAH

-675 VRIKEQYSNANNPV
+675 VRIKDQYSNANNPV

-766 RTQEFYYNVESSW
+766 RSQEFYYNVESSW

-825 VALNLVKADITNALN
+825 VALNLVKADVNARLN
-840 IQIRRATNNYTQP
+840 LEIRRATANYTKP

-890 GKPQNSNIVYVTPKE
+890 GKPQKSNIVYVTPKE
-905 PGISKKINDSK
+905 PGISKKINDAK

-930 DIKTKLPDNIS
+930 DIKTKLPDDIS

-968 ELSQHFDVSYDAATR
+968 ELSQHFDVSYDAVTR

-1147 TFNAKIRGDANLSA
+1147 TFKAKIRGDANLSA

-1236 EITDELKEVLEFA
+1236 EITDELKDVLEFA

-1761 VNLSDYITDGAV
+1761 VNLSDYITDGV
-1773 KVPNVANI
+1773 
-1781 TVDNKPKVTSEPV
+1781 
-1794 TVTPPTPTDPTVDKL
+1794 
-1809 VNNQVHADLP
+1809 
-1819 QRDEV
+1819 
-1824 FEYTINTQVPTDAK
+1824 
-1838 SFEITDELKD
+1838 
-1848 VLEFAGADGKGDVV
+1848 
-1862 VKIGDKDVT
+1862 
-1871 KESTVTV
+1871 
-1878 AGQQL
+1878 
-1883 SVQLSATHLKDDAG
+1883 
-1897 KAVVVTFKSKIR
+1897 
-1909 ANVNLTGYLEEGSNT
+1909 
-1924 IKIPNT
+1924 
-1930 ASISVDHK
+1930 
-1938 PKVDSKPV
+1938 
-1946 TVTPPTPNNPTIV
+1946 
-1959 KEVNK
+1959 
-1964 KQHEDLTNREDVFEY
+1964 
-1979 TIQTQVPT
+1979 
-1987 DAKSFEITDELVEVL
+1987 
-2002 EFAGAEG
+2002 
-2009 KGDVVVTIGDTTVT
+2009 
-2023 DAVTIATSGQ
+2023 
-2033 NLSVKLSPEQLQK
+2033 
-2046 DSGKAV
+2046 
-2052 VVTFKAKIRANANL
+2052 
-2066 SGYLNADDNTTK
+2066 
-2078 IPNTASFTID
+2078 
-2088 NKPKENSNPVTVTP
+2088 
-2102 PTPPTPTVDKK
+2102 
-2113 VNGQAHENLTNR
+2113 
-2125 DQTFEYSISTQVPTD
+2125 
-2140 AKKFEITDELKEVLE
+2140 
-2155 FAGADG
+2155 
-2161 KGEVVVKIGD
+2161 
-2171 KDVTQET
+2171 
-2178 TVKTENQNLTI
+2178 
-2189 NLTSDQLSK
+2189 
-2198 LQGQAVVVTF
+2198 
-2208 KAKIRANVNLSDYIT
+2208 
-2223 DGAVKV
+2223 
-2229 PNVANI
+2229 
-2235 TVDNKP
+2235 
-2241 KVTSEPVTVTPP
+2241 
-2253 TPTDPT
+2253 
-2259 VDKLVN
+2259 
-2265 NQVHADLPQRD
+2265 
-2276 EVFEYTINTQVPT
+2276 
-2289 DAKSFEI
+2289 
-2296 TDELKDVL
+2296 
-2304 EFAGAD
+2304 
-2310 GKGDVV
+2310 
-2316 VKIGDKD
+2316 
-2323 VTKESTVTVAGQQLS
+2323 
-2338 VQLSATHLKDDAGKA
+2338 
-2353 VVVTFKS
+2353 
-2360 KIRANVNLTGYLEEG
+2360 
-2375 SNTIK
+2375 
-2380 IPNTASISVDHKPKV
+2380 
-2395 DSKPVTV
+2395 
-2402 TPPTPNNPTI
+2402 
-2412 VKEVNK
+2412 
-2418 KQHEDLTNRE
+2418 
-2428 DVFEYTIQTQVP
+2428 
-2440 TDAKSFEITDE
+2440 
-2451 LVEVLEF
+2451 
-2458 AGAEGKGDVVVTI
+2458 
-2471 GDTTVTDAVTIAT
+2471 
-2484 SGQNLSVKLSPEQ
+2484 
-2497 LQKDS
+2497 
-2502 GKAVVVT
+2502 
-2509 FKAKIRAN
+2509 
-2517 ANLSGYLNADDNTT
+2517 
-2531 KIPNTAS
+2531 
-2538 FTIDNK
+2538 
-2544 PKENSN
+2544 
-2550 PVTVTPPTPPTP
+2550 
-2562 TVDKKVNG
+2562 
-2570 KAHENLTN
+2570 
-2578 RDQTFEYSISTQ
+2578 
-2590 VPTDAK
+2590 
-2596 KFEITDELKDVL
+2596 
-2608 EFAGADGKGEV
+2608 
-2619 VVKIGDKDVTQE
+2619 
-2631 TTVKTENQNL
+2631 
-2641 TINLTSDQLSKLQG
+2641 
-2655 QAVVVTFKAKIRA
+2655 
-2668 NVNLSDYITD
+2668 
-2678 GAVKVPNVANI
+2678 VKVPNVANI

-2957 VTFKAKI
+2957 VTFK
-2964 RPGANLSAYKVDGK
+2964 
-2978 TEIPNTAEYV
+2978 
-2988 INNNPETKKKSN
+2988 
-3000 EVPVTPPSPENPPIV
+3000 
-3015 KDVNGADRADLA
+3015 
-3027 TREES
+3027 
-3032 FTYHIT
+3032 
-3038 SAVPTDATAFEISD
+3038 
-3052 TLVDVLEFDG
+3052 
-3062 EKGGA
+3062 
-3067 TVTIDGKDASAD
+3067 
-3079 ATIAVQDQRLT
+3079 
-3090 VTLSEAQV
+3090 
-3098 KANGGKEVVV
+3098 
-3108 TFKAKIRPGA
+3108 
-3118 NLSAYK
+3118 
-3124 VDGKTEIPNTAEY
+3124 
-3137 VINNNPE
+3137 
-3144 TKKKSNEVPVTPPS
+3144 
-3158 PENPPIVKDV
+3158 
-3168 NGADRADL
+3168 
-3176 ATREES
+3176 
-3182 FTYHITSAVPTDA
+3182 
-3195 TAFEIS
+3195 
-3201 DTLVD
+3201 
-3206 VLEFDGEK
+3206 
-3214 GGATV
+3214 
-3219 TIDGK
+3219 
-3224 DASADATIAVQD
+3224 
-3236 QRLTVTLSEAQVKA
+3236 
-3250 NGGKEVV
+3250 
-3257 VTFKAKIRPGANL
+3257 
-3270 SAYKVDGKTE
+3270 
-3280 IPNTAEYVINNNP
+3280 
-3293 ETKKKSNEVPVTPP
+3293 
-3307 SPENP
+3307 
-3312 PIVKD
+3312 
-3317 VNGAD
+3317 
-3322 RADLATREESFTYH
+3322 
-3336 ITSAVPT
+3336 
-3343 DATAFEISDTLVD
+3343 
-3356 VLEFDG
+3356 
-3362 EKGGATVTIDGKDA
+3362 
-3376 SADATIA
+3376 
-3383 VQDQRLTVTLSEAQV
+3383 
-3398 KANGGKEVVVSFTAK
+3398 AK

-3892 EAELATASTA
+3892 EAELATAST
-3902 STTTPSTTEETDGTS
+3902 TTPSTTEETDGTS